1 MPLHAT
7 HIHPA
12 QRDILMDL
20 LINAENSTY
29 NVGGVTRITGPLHK
43 EKFIAAAET
52 LPAVFDVYRM
62 RFDVNDH
69 TPQAY
74 VDDSFIRQEV
84 VCMDFT
90 GTPPDAVEKWIRE
103 RLETPFILQK
113 ENALCEQYLLSIAP
127 DEHWYFCKYHH
138 LIIDGYGLAASYQ
151 YVASQ
156 YRSLLQGT
164 KLDWSP
170 VSYVSAAGEALA
182 YQQSPAYQ
190 EDAAYWKKMIG
201 KKPVQLLE
209 RRYHRADV
217 HPRQCRTFV
226 LEFTAEEKAALE
238 NVQQVT
244 QANLLRLTLAALT
257 IYFAKTTEHAAFVF
271 GTPVHRRKDKA
282 LQQIA
287 GMFSGITPFQGIYQ
301 QEDTVA
307 ALLENI
313 AVARKNDNQH
323 QHYQIADLSRSLKLN
338 GTTEQLVDILV
349 NHANLDLHLDF
360 GEDIQA
366 VTREL
371 TSEITRYP
379 LELLWRDYGKGQP
392 LQLKADYYP
401 SHFTE
406 TDIRLLVKR
415 LLYIM
420 QQLGGTQERKLDEIS
435 ILPEEEQALLAAFN
449 GNNIAVAP
457 YHSIQA
463 LIEEQVRLRPTAE
476 ALVFEN
482 QTLTYRQL
490 DDKANQ
496 LAHYLREKGVREN
509 TFVLVCME
517 RSAEM
522 IIGILAVLKAGGAY
536 VPVDPAYPQHRITFM
551 LQDTRAAVV
560 VSNVAGSLPLE
571 QYTTAEIIDV
581 RQLADVLPQYPVT
594 PVETALQPQHAAY
607 VIYTSGS
614 TGNPKGVTIAHQQLV
629 ASTQARIAYYGSTG
643 TALLVPSFSFD
654 SSVAVI
660 FGTLCTGGRLI
671 VCREET
677 LKDAETVREIL
688 THTDMVLCVPSYYR
702 FLLEERLLQHAA
714 LSTVILAGEALE
726 VSLAQRH
733 FREVKKAALYNEYGP
748 TECTVWSSVAQIQ
761 PEDTLITIGKPVAN
775 MRIHILDARQRIL
788 PVGVTG
794 ELYVSGPQVAN
805 GYLHLPAMTAE
816 KFITDTAG
824 NRLYKTGDTGRWL
837 PDGNIEYLGRI
848 DDQVKIRGYRI
859 ELGEIGHA
867 LQECEGVK
875 HAVVVAWT
883 DERNNKRLV
892 GYVTTSAGYNKM
904 AVLNRLKE
912 KLPEYMVPSVLVEL
926 AQLPLSVNGK
936 VDKKALPAPEAG
948 DLQLQ
953 EYVAPRNEAERQLA
967 AIWQELLG
975 LQRVGIYDNFIELGG
990 DSIVSMQVVSR
1001 ARRLG
1006 HELKAKDLFKHQT
1019 VAALAQLLSVK
1030 KTEHAI
1036 GEQGQLTGTCGLLP
1050 IQHWYFEEEGNSQ
1063 PASFTQQ
1070 LLLETDKQL
1079 SPVILEAALR
1089 QLVQYHDALRF
1100 TYHQDAD
1107 GWQQSYGAAEA
1118 ALRIE
1123 DLRGMPDNWQQH
1135 VPVCVAESQARLDI
1149 FNGVLLQ
1156 ASLIQTPA
1164 NEANN
1169 RLLLVVHHLAI
1180 DGVSWRILLEDLNR
1194 LLELPTM
1201 TADAVLGAKGSSCR
1215 QWHDALTAYAQS
1227 SHGQRQQRYWETVVA
1242 KRAPLHTDLTHTGK
1256 VTVSDIR
1263 RETVRLD
1270 ATATRRLLQEVPA
1283 AYKTEINDILLAAL
1297 ALTLT
1302 AWNKGA
1308 GVLVGLEGHG
1318 REEIAPGVAVNRTIG
1333 WFTSQYPVWLEAA
1346 GGTSAGRLIR
1356 DIKEQ
1361 LRQVPDKGIGYGI
1374 NKYIGKQAALQGAVP
1389 WETGFNYLGQADNMP
1404 AGQGAVK
1411 TSLSSLEAGGAPERI
1426 VPEKLAVNSMIRD
1439 GELVMEWS
1447 YSQLHF
1453 HAATVA
1459 AIAADYRHHLETLI
1473 THCAD
1478 RSQLAP
1484 VASPSDYGLGDVM
1497 TNDELDLFLD
1507 ATEAGLSR
1515 RSQVAGL
1522 YRLTGLQEGMLFH
1535 GLYDEKGG
1543 AYIEQ
1548 FGCEL
1553 PHLQVAA
1560 FQQSWEYLL
1569 QHHTIFRSAF
1579 YAKICSIPVQCVYHQ
1594 VTLPFTVLDYRHM
1607 TETAQQEALEAWM
1620 ATDRKQGLDFEKAPL
1635 MRITLFRLQDD
1646 KYRMQWTY
1654 HHLLMDGWS
1663 LPVLLG
1669 ELVETYEA
1677 IVTNKPL
1684 PSLKTD
1690 EFGDYVRFLADR
1702 DLSAEETYWRGYLN
1716 AVTEGCF
1723 LPFVTTTASRTKGEG
1738 RFRETGLH
1746 LDAVAR
1752 QQLETYTQQQRITL
1766 NTLVQGVWAY
1776 LLSRYTGKPAAM
1788 FGVTVA
1794 GRPDEL
1800 PGADKK
1806 IGLYINTLP
1815 LYTALANEQTIAG
1828 WLQEIQA
1835 AQLQSREHQYAA
1847 LNDIQRWTGI
1857 REELFDSLL
1866 VFENYPVNP
1875 ALQSPDWKL
1884 QLQHFQVQ
1892 EQANYPLTLR
1902 VMMAEGIDIG
1912 LVYNETLLDGAYV
1925 RMIAAHFEQVLM
1937 QIATRPVNTIAD
1949 ITLLTAA
1956 EKTQLLYDFNQTT
1969 SPYPADRSITTL
1981 FEEQAAQTPDAIAVV
1996 YDTTSFTYK
2005 ALDEAANRLAHQ
2017 LLSKGLSAGAYVPV
2031 CMKRSA
2037 GLMVT
2042 VLGILKAGG
2051 AYVPVNPEYPA
2062 ERILQLLGDCDS
2074 PLVISDMNWKD
2085 TLKIVADKEILYID
2099 DNPAL
2104 LQYPAHALAEQ
2115 PSPETVAYVMYTSG
2129 STGKPKGV
2137 AVTHKNVV
2145 SLVKS
2150 QEYMTL
2156 TKDDVILSAGSL
2168 SFDATTFEYW
2178 GALLNG
2184 GCVVLSTESS
2194 LLDIEL
2200 LRQELYQR
2208 RVTKMFFTTSWFN
2221 QLIDMDITIFE
2232 GLQEV
2237 LTGGEKISE
2246 KHADKF
2252 RRACPH
2258 IALTNIY
2265 GPTENTTFSL
2275 YYRIHEATVNGNVP
2289 IGRPLNNRTAYILDS
2304 SGQPVPVGVTGE
2316 LYVGGDGVAKGYLDA
2331 ELTAARFIPNPF
2343 TDDPAARMYRT
2354 GDLARWMPDGNIVY
2368 MGRVDEQV
2376 KIRGFRIE
2384 PGETER
2390 VLEGCPA
2397 VKQAVVTVWTDK
2409 QQNKYLTGYVVPEN
2423 NFDKEAI
2430 QAYLK
2435 ERLPDYMLPSFLMA
2449 VKALPLTPNGKVDKK
2464 ALPAPDDA
2472 ALSDAAYMAPRNE
2485 QESMLT
2491 AIWQQLLGRERIGI
2505 HDHFFES
2512 GGHSLLAMRLQSA
2525 IRKQLKAEIPVKT
2538 IFNYPTIAGLAACI
2552 MQQTGPVQQGITAE
2566 AYTGPQ
2572 PLSFAQER
2580 LWFIDRLS
2588 GSIQYH
2594 IPMVFRL
2601 TGAVNEQALERA
2613 IREIVNRHAVLRTVI
2628 TVIDEQPHQRIMDRD
2643 GWQLEIISR
2652 QEPVGDITDLH
2663 AYVKALIDKPFNLS
2677 ADHMLRGQLI
2687 SLAAEEH
2694 ILALTLHHIAG
2705 DGWSVSI
2712 FVKELMELYAALD
2725 QQQVPALLPPDIQYT
2740 DYARWQ
2746 RAYMSATLLERQQ
2759 AYWERQLADAATLQL
2774 PLDYTRPAVFSNRGA
2789 IIPFHID
2796 DTLQQQLQALSQQEG
2811 TTLFMT
2817 LLAAFNV
2824 LLYRYSGQ
2832 EDITVG
2838 SPVSGRTRQET
2849 ESLIGCFVNTLALR
2863 TQLHDNPTFATLLQ
2877 QVKNMTLDAYEHQD
2891 VPFEKV
2897 VEAVVK
2903 ERDLSYSPLFQVIFT
2918 LQNMP
2923 VATDLA
2929 LGATHLQPER
2939 IAYTTAQVD
2948 LNFTVEETA
2957 GGLTGSVEYCTD
2969 LFREET
2975 VLQMIRHFKQLLA
2988 AIVVSPS
2995 AAVGFLPM
3003 LSAEEETQLLKGF
3016 NQTDSSYPADK
3027 NITAL
3032 FAEQAALTPD
3042 ATALVFDGRK
3052 ITYQTLDIAST
3063 QLAQYLV
3070 EAGVTSGMRV
3080 PVCMERSEWLI
3091 TAILAVLKAGGA
3103 YVPVDPHYPAE
3114 RISYMLA
3121 ESDSTLL
3128 LTTTAHAAALEQTAT
3143 AMKPVCLDQLAETLA
3158 SMTMS
3163 TPLPVTLPQD
3173 LAYVIYTSGSTG
3185 KPKGVMVSHQN
3196 VVSLVKGVDYVS
3208 FSAADSLLSTGA
3220 PSFDAATFEYW
3231 GMLLNGGRLILCPEQ
3246 QLLDNEV
3253 LKREISAHQVNMMWF
3268 TASWFNQ
3275 LIDTDISIFEPLSVV
3290 LVGGEKLSE
3299 EHISKL
3305 KQRYPALT
3313 VINGYG
3319 PTENTTFSI
3328 TYTVETGEVKVP
3340 VPVGRPLS
3348 NRKVYILDS
3357 RRQIVPVGVT
3367 GEIYV
3372 GGAGLALGY
3381 LNLPELTAERFIFHQ
3396 FDNGRVERL
3405 YKTGDLG
3412 CWQADGNVLC
3422 LGRTDDQVKIR
3433 GYRIEPGETE
3443 RVLQQCEW
3451 VEQAVVMA
3459 RTNEQGSKY
3468 LAGYIVPAGAFER
3481 EKIQTYL
3488 KQLLPDYMVPA
3499 ALVPLEKL
3507 PLTSNGKVNK
3517 RALPEPEQSLMPAAA
3532 YMPPRN
3538 ATELALTGIW
3548 QQLLKVSRIGIYDNF
3563 FELGGHSLLVTRVVS
3578 AIRREL
3584 SVEVPI
3590 RDLFT
3595 HPTVATLAEHIRG
3608 QQPGAVLPAVTASPR
3623 EGKLPLS
3630 SAQERLWFI
3639 DRMEGSVAY
3648 HMPMVLKL
3656 DGDPDVTALENALK
3670 TIVDRHEALRTVFL
3684 EEDGELSQHILP
3696 AGGWQ
3701 LQVRDRTGEAD
3712 REKVLEEIEGYCNQ
3726 PFNLAT
3732 DYMLRVQLVQ
3742 LASREH
3748 FLIVV
3753 QHHIASDGWSVSILL
3768 KELIRLY
3775 EAEHRHQPHQLEP
3788 LQVQYA
3794 DYALW
3799 HRHHLQGALLD
3810 QQLSYWKE
3818 KLDDI
3823 TTLQLPTDFPRPAT
3837 LSTRGNTLYYEVDG
3851 TLTAGLNQLSRQQGA
3866 TLFMTMLAAF
3876 KVLLY
3881 RYSGQED
3888 ICVGSPI
3895 ANRTQQTIEP
3905 LIGFF
3910 VNTIALR
3917 SNLSGNPDFLSL
3929 LRQVKATLLEAY
3941 QYQDAPFE
3949 KIVEAVVSDRD
3960 ISRTPLFQVMFIM
3973 QNLPEVP
3980 DLQLDDVQVTIQS
3993 VPNTTSKFDL
4003 TVDVTT
4009 TATGL
4014 RFRVEYCSDLY
4025 EEATIA
4031 RMMEHYLVLLEAVV
4045 TAPSRHI
4052 GTLPMLTAAEEKQLV
4067 QTFNDTA
4074 STYPAGMAVIDLFEA
4089 QAQQTPDAVAVVF
4102 GTEQYTYRQLNE
4114 RANQLAHYLR
4124 KKGVVE
4130 NTLIPV
4136 CMSRS
4141 PEMITAIVG
4150 ILKAGATYVPVD
4162 PAYPEVR
4169 IRYILADTDFTLM
4182 ITDARSQTVL
4192 PADIATERILTLS
4205 ATAGEAVLSGQPV
4218 TDPDRYTS
4226 PDKLTYLI
4234 YTSGSTGQPKG
4245 VEMPDK
4251 ALFNLLCWQQQ
4262 EIDTRTPKRI
4272 LQFAS
4277 INFDVSFQEIFFT
4290 LSFGGSL
4297 HLVDEQRRKD
4307 MAVLMEQINT
4317 EKINCLFLPYV
4328 VLKNLVEYAQES
4340 GIYPQYLQEVV
4351 TAGEQLK
4358 LSNDLRLFL
4367 EKGNTRLHNQYGP
4380 TEAHVVSAYT
4390 IQPEDYTHR
4399 VLPPIGKPIA
4409 NTKLYILD
4417 ANGNP
4422 CPVGVPGEL
4431 FIGGVQVAKGYL
4443 HLPELTAERFMADP
4457 FDVTGA
4463 GRLYK
4468 TGDVCCWLPD
4478 GNINYLARK
4487 DDQVKIRGNR
4497 VEIGE
4502 VESVL
4507 GQCDLVAQC
4516 VVLVKNDQYG
4526 NKRLVA
4532 YVVPQQHFGKDELRT
4547 WMQSRLPEY
4556 MVPSLFITLPELPLT
4571 NNGKVNKRALPEAD
4585 LSALGG
4591 AGYVAPRNLTE
4602 QQLAG
4607 IWSTLLQVEKI
4618 SVHDNFFELGGH
4630 SLLAMRLQSALR
4642 KQMEVE
4648 MAVKSIFANPTIA
4661 RLAAFIRQ
4669 HGKGLLLPAVTP
4681 QQRPELIPLSYSQE
4695 RLWFIDQMEGSVQ
4708 YHMPVVLRMEG
4719 ILDKAALANA
4729 FRDLVDR
4736 HEVLRSVIV
4745 QVDGHSGQQVLPAQ
4759 QWQLQQIDL
4768 CGRPQAIADYRSLV
4782 HSLIRKPFDLTREH
4796 MLRVHLISLDANTH
4810 ILVMNM
4816 HHIASDGWS
4825 IGILFREL
4833 IALYKGYTAGE
4844 KVKLPALDIQYA
4856 DYAIWQRTYM
4866 SDEVLATQ
4874 LLYWKENLKGVPA
4887 LQLPTDKTRPAIKGK
4902 NGAVEYLQFDHELSE
4917 QLLALSQQEGVTL
4930 FMTLL
4935 TALNVLLY
4943 RYSGQDDI
4951 CVGTPISGRIRQEVE
4966 GLAGF
4971 FINTLA
4977 LRSNLAGNPEFLSLL
4992 QQVKQTT
4999 LSAYEYQEV
5008 PLEKIVDAVV
5018 TERDMSRSPLFQVM
5032 LVLQNTPDIPELTLG
5047 AVQLSEEP
5055 LDHITSVFDLNF
5067 CLKETAE
5074 GLSLI
5079 IQYSTDLFY
5088 GDTVRRMGKHFEHLL
5103 RSITLQPA
5111 TRICALPLL
5120 DEAEEQQLLEGFNSN
5135 ITEVPQGASLVSL
5148 FSDTAAAVP
5157 DAVALMFKDGT
5168 LTYKELDERSNQMA
5182 HYLRS
5187 KGVVRDTLVPLCMER
5202 SPEMIISIYGIM
5214 KAGGAYVPVDPEYP
5228 AERIQYILEDTA
5240 AGIMVSSPA
5249 ASDRLGAAT
5258 AGVTLVMAADTDLFA
5273 NYPVTAL
5280 PDSPAA
5286 GDLAYVIYTSGST
5299 GKPKGVLVEHG
5310 GVVNLV
5316 CQQEVLQIQTGTRV
5330 LQFASI
5336 GFDASCME
5344 IFSTLSH
5351 GAVLVLPRKEDLMSS
5366 AGFATLINK
5375 RKVEVLFL
5383 PPSYLHSMKDLLG
5396 RVKTIVSCGEPLN
5409 REDGRFLQARGVRF
5423 LNAYGPT
5430 ENSICTTLSD
5440 DPIREDGVVVIG
5452 KPVAN
5457 MQVYIQDAHGGL
5469 CPVGV
5474 AGEICVSGAGLA
5486 RGYLNRP
5493 ELTLEKFVI
5502 NPFAGDGETRM
5513 YRTGDL
5519 GRWLPDGNIEYMGR
5533 IDEQV
5538 KVRGYR
5544 IELGEIENVLQECE
5558 QVNEAV
5564 VVVKGGEHDN
5574 KLLVAYVIPQE
5585 EFNKDAI
5592 VAYLKRKLPDFMVPP
5607 VIIPMESFP
5616 LTPNGKIDRKGLP
5629 SPTSQMLT
5637 GQQQDAGPANEI
5649 EERLLEIWKEVL
5661 NLPRLSIH
5669 DNFFAAGGNSI
5680 TAIRLIAKMKVDFQV
5695 SINDLFQH
5703 PTIAGISKYVIYEKN
5718 HFKNKLAALM
5728 ARFDPAQTDHEAMQA
5743 QAAQMQHMLAEQ
5755 QRPYLE
5761 EVKAWQQ
5768 LDVSSTTT
5776 YQQILLLGATGYLG
5790 IHLLYDLLQRDTPV
5804 CVLVRA
5810 ESDEAAFSRLSEKY
5824 AFYFGKPLPKDQANL
5839 RVWKGDIALPQ
5850 LGMDAAVFETLMSET
5865 DCILNT
5871 AANVKHYGSYSEF
5884 EAVNTRSV
5892 QTILDFCK
5900 TGKKKVIHHIST
5912 TSVAG
5917 MAAKDSTDYL
5927 YTEADLFKGQEVP
5940 NFYAKSKLEAERLLD
5955 TARAEGTDVN
5965 IYRVGHLSFHSATGK
5980 FQENIDNNAFYNQI
5994 KGFISFQVM
6003 PEEFNEVELSN
6014 IDQVSAAIL
6023 QIFDKPA
6030 LLNRNYHVRNP
6041 HLLSAAEFVA
6051 YLNSYG
6057 YDLELANTY
6066 TYLEKMLQSY
6076 NTKKDLIDRLFLQ
6089 ADLFGDDRQ
6098 DIGHPY
6104 QVCYEATNAILKKMK
6119 FRWARFDEEKVH
6131 LMIQYAVEVGFF
6143 EPVRRKMAS
6152 LRDY

>member
-1 MPLHAT
+1 MPLHVT
-7 HIHPA
+7 PLHPA

-29 NVGGVTRITGPLHK
+29 NVGGVTRLTGPLHK
-43 EKFIAAAET
+43 ETFIAAAET
-52 LPAVFDVYRM
+52 LPVVFDVFRM
-62 RFDVNDH
+62 RFDLGEQA
-69 TPQAY
+69 PQAY
-74 VDDSFIRQEV
+74 LDDTFNRQEV
-84 VCMDFT
+84 ICMDFT
-90 GTPPDAVEKWIRE
+90 GASPAAVEKWIRE
-103 RLETPFILQK
+103 RLEIPFVLQK
-113 ENALCEQYLLSIAP
+113 ENALCEQYLLSISP
-127 DEHWYFCKYHH
+127 EEHYYFSKYHH
-138 LIIDGYGLAASYQ
+138 LINDGYGLAATYQ
-151 YVASQ
+151 YVARKYQ
-156 YRSLLQGT
+156 SLLQGT
-164 KLDWSP
+164 TLEWSP
-170 VSYVSAAGEALA
+170 VSYVAAAGEALA

-190 EDAAYWKKMIG
+190 EDAAYWREKID
-201 KKPVQLLE
+201 KKPAQLLE
-209 RRYHRADV
+209 RRYANTNT

-226 LEFTAEEKAALE
+226 LEFTAAEKAAL
-238 NVQQVT
+238 VDLQQTT

-257 IYFAKTTEHAAFVF
+257 IYFARTTEHAAFAF
-271 GTPVHRRKDKA
+271 GTPVHRRRDTS

-287 GMFSGITPFQGIYQ
+287 GMFSGITPFQAIYQ
-301 QEDTVA
+301 QNDTVA
-307 ALLENI
+307 ALLENMAI
-313 AVARKNDNQH
+313 TRKNDNRH
-323 QHYQIADLSRSLKLN
+323 QQYQVADLSRSLKLN

-349 NHANLDLHLDF
+349 NHANLNFNFDF
-360 GEDIQA
+360 GENIQA
-366 VTREL
+366 VTTEL

-379 LELLWRDYGKGQP
+379 LELLWRDYGEGQP
-392 LQLKADYYP
+392 LELKTDYYP
-401 SHFTE
+401 SYFTE
-406 TDIRLLVKR
+406 TDIRLFVKR
-415 LLYIM
+415 LLHII
-420 QQLGGTQERKLDEIS
+420 QQFKTGWQQTLEEIS
-435 ILPEEEQALLAAFN
+435 ILPEEEQTLLASFN
-449 GNNIAVAP
+449 NNKIDVDP
-457 YHSIQA
+457 YPYIHA
-463 LIEEQVRLRPTAE
+463 LIEEQVKIQPTAE
-476 ALVFEN
+476 AVLFED

-490 DDKANQ
+490 DEKANQ
-496 LAHYLREKGVREN
+496 LAHYLREKGVREG
-509 TFVLVCME
+509 TFVPVCME

-522 IIGILAVLKAGGAY
+522 VLGILAVLKAGGAY

-551 LQDTRAAVV
+551 LQDTRAAIVL
-560 VSNVAGSLPLE
+560 SNLPPE
-571 QYTTAEIIDV
+571 QYTTATIVDI
-581 RQLADVLPQYPVT
+581 RQLADVIGAYPVT
-594 PVETALQPQHAAY
+594 PPETALQPQHPAY

-614 TGNPKGVTIAHQQLV
+614 TGNPKGVTITHQSLV
-629 ASTQARIAYYGSTG
+629 ASTQARIACYGNTG

-660 FGTLCTGGRLI
+660 FGTLCSGGSLI

-677 LKDAETVREIL
+677 LKDAETVKQLL
-688 THTDMVLCVPSYYR
+688 TRTDMVLCVPSYYR
-702 FLLEERLLQHAA
+702 FLLEEGLLQEAA
-714 LSTVILAGEALE
+714 LTTVILAGEALE
-726 VSLAQRH
+726 VTLAHRH
-733 FREVKKAALYNEYGP
+733 FREVKKATLYNEYGP

-761 PEDTLITIGKPVAN
+761 PGDKQITIGKPVAN
-775 MRIHILDARQRIL
+775 MEVHILDAQQRTL

-794 ELYVSGPQVAN
+794 ELYISGPQVAN

-816 KFITDTAG
+816 KFITDAAG

-892 GYVTTSAGYNKM
+892 GYVTTGAGYDKM

-936 VDKKALPAPEAG
+936 VDKKALPAPEAA

-953 EYVAPRNEAERQLA
+953 EYVAPRNETERQLA
-967 AIWQELLG
+967 AIWQELLA
-975 LQRVGIYDNFIELGG
+975 LQQVGIYDNFIELGG

-1006 HELKAKDLFKHQT
+1006 YELKAKDLFKHQT
-1019 VAALAQLLSVK
+1019 VAALAQLLSAVK
-1030 KTEHAI
+1030 VESTA
-1036 GEQGQLTGTCGLLP
+1036 GEQGMLTGRSGLLP
-1050 IQHWYFEEEGNSQ
+1050 IQHWYFEEG
-1063 PASFTQQ
+1063 PALFTQQ
-1070 LLLETDKQL
+1070 LLLEADKKL
-1079 SPVILEAALR
+1079 SPVALEAALHR
-1089 QLVQYHDALRF
+1089 LVQYHDALRF
-1100 TYHQDAD
+1100 VYQQDAD
-1107 GWQQSYGAAEA
+1107 GWQQSYGTAEPT
-1118 ALRIE
+1118 LHIR
-1123 DLRGMPDNWQQH
+1123 DMRRKQKTWQQH
-1135 VPVCVAESQARLDI
+1135 IPACVAESQARLDI
-1149 FNGVLLQ
+1149 HQGILLQ
-1156 ASLIQTPA
+1156 ATLLQTPA
-1164 NEANN
+1164 AEAHN

-1194 LLELPTM
+1194 LLEQPTA
-1201 TADAVLGAKGSSCR
+1201 TTDVVLGAKGSSCR
-1215 QWHDALTAYAQS
+1215 QWQEALTGYANNR
-1227 SHGQRQQRYWETVVA
+1227 GRRQQRYWETVVA
-1242 KRAPLHTDLTHTGK
+1242 KRTPLHTDLPYTGK
-1256 VTVSDIR
+1256 ITVSDIR
-1263 RETVRLD
+1263 KETVRLD
-1270 ATATRRLLQEVPA
+1270 AAATRRLLQEVSA
-1283 AYKTEINDILLAAL
+1283 AYRTEINDILLAAL
-1297 ALTLT
+1297 AMTLT

-1318 REEIAPGVAVNRTIG
+1318 REEITPGIAVNRTVG

-1346 GGTSAGRLIR
+1346 DGVSAGRLIR

-1361 LRQVPDKGIGYGI
+1361 LRQVPDKGIGYGV
-1374 NKYIGKQAALQGAVP
+1374 NKYIGKQASLQGAVP
-1389 WETGFNYLGQADNMP
+1389 WEVGFNYLGQGDNLS
-1404 AGQGAVK
+1404 AAQGAVK
-1411 TSLSSLEAGGAPERI
+1411 ASLSSLEAGGAPQRTI
-1426 VPEKLAVNSMIRD
+1426 PEKLTVNSMVSD
-1439 GELVMEWS
+1439 GELSIEWS

-1453 HAATVA
+1453 HEATIAELAAA
-1459 AIAADYRHHLETLI
+1459 YRYHLETLI
-1473 THCAD
+1473 AHCAE
-1478 RSQLAP
+1478 RSRQAP
-1484 VASPSDYGLGDVM
+1484 VLSPSDYGLGGAM
-1497 TNDELDLFLD
+1497 TNDELDRFLS
-1507 ATEAGLSR
+1507 AKKSP
-1515 RSQVAGL
+1515 VAGL

-1543 AYIEQ
+1543 SYIEQ

-1553 PHLQVAA
+1553 PHLDVDA
-1560 FQQSWEYLL
+1560 FRKSWEHLV

-1579 YAKICSIPVQCVYHQ
+1579 YAKLCSVPVQCVHHE
-1594 VTLPFTVLDYRHM
+1594 VDLPFAVLDYRHM
-1607 TETAQQEALEAWM
+1607 TATDRQEALQAWM
-1620 ATDRKQGLDFEKAPL
+1620 AADRQQGLDFEKAPL
-1635 MRITLFRLQDD
+1635 MRITLFRLEDNT
-1646 KYRMQWTY
+1646 YRMQWTY

-1677 IVTNKPL
+1677 ILTHHSL
-1684 PSLKTD
+1684 PSRKTD
-1690 EFGDYVRFLADR
+1690 DFGDYIRFLADR
-1702 DLSAEETYWRGYLN
+1702 DLVAEETYWRSYLSD
-1716 AVTEGCF
+1716 VTDGCL
-1723 LPFVTTTASRTKGEG
+1723 LPFVATTASRTRGGGHFK
-1738 RFRETGLH
+1738 ETALR
-1746 LDAVAR
+1746 LDAAVR
-1752 QQLETYTQQQRITL
+1752 QQLERFTQQQRITL

-1776 LLSRYTGKPAAM
+1776 LLSRYTGKSSAM

-1806 IGLYINTLP
+1806 VGLYINTLP
-1815 LYTALANEQTIAG
+1815 LYTMVANEQTIAG
-1828 WLQEIQA
+1828 WLQDIQA
-1835 AQLQSREHQYAA
+1835 TQLQSREHQYAA
-1847 LNDIQRWTGI
+1847 LNDIQHWAGI

-1866 VFENYPVNP
+1866 VFENYPENP
-1875 ALQSPDWKL
+1875 ALQSPNWKL
-1884 QLQHFQVQ
+1884 QLQQIQVQ
-1892 EQANYPLTLR
+1892 EQANYPLTIR
-1902 VMMAEGIDIG
+1902 VMMADGLEIG
-1912 LVYNETLLDGAYV
+1912 LVYNETMLDAADV
-1925 RMIAAHFEQVLM
+1925 RMIAAHFEQVLL
-1937 QIATRPVNTIAD
+1937 QIATQPVNTIAD
-1949 ITLLTAA
+1949 IALLTAV
-1956 EKTQLLYDFNQTT
+1956 EKTQLLYDFNQTAA
-1969 SPYPADRSITTL
+1969 PYPADKSIVAL
-1981 FEEQAAQTPDAIAVV
+1981 FEEQAAQTPDAVAVV
-1996 YDTTSFTYK
+1996 YDTTSFTYQ
-2005 ALDEAANRLAHQ
+2005 ALDEAANRLAHRLQ
-2017 LLSKGLSAGAYVPV
+2017 DKGLKAGAYVPL
-2031 CMKRSA
+2031 CLKRSA
-2037 GLMVT
+2037 GLMVA

-2062 ERILQLLGDCDS
+2062 ERILQLLNDCDS
-2074 PLVISDMNWKD
+2074 PLIITDTEWKD
-2085 TLKIVADKEILYID
+2085 TLETIADKELLYID
-2099 DNPAL
+2099 HHPEL
-2104 LQYPAHALAEQ
+2104 LRYPAHAPAEQ
-2115 PSPETVAYVMYTSG
+2115 PAPAAVAYVMYTSG

-2150 QEYMTL
+2150 QEYITL
-2156 TKDDVILSAGSL
+2156 TNDDVILSAGSL
-2168 SFDATTFEYW
+2168 SFDATTFEFW

-2184 GCVVLSTESS
+2184 GCLVLSTERS
-2194 LLDIEL
+2194 LLDIEWL
-2200 LRQELYQR
+2200 KQELQQR

-2221 QLIDMDITIFE
+2221 QLVDMDITVFT

-2258 IALTNIY
+2258 VALTNIY

-2275 YYRIHEATVNGNVP
+2275 YYRIHEASVSGNVP
-2289 IGRPLNNRTAYILDS
+2289 IGRPLKNRTAYILDS
-2304 SGQPVPVGVTGE
+2304 AGQPVPVGVTGE

-2331 ELTAARFIPNPF
+2331 EMTATRFMPDPF
-2343 TDDPAARMYRT
+2343 TDDPEARIYRT

-2384 PGETER
+2384 PGETAR

-2397 VKQAVVTVWTDK
+2397 VKQAVVTVWTDPR
-2409 QQNKYLTGYVVPEN
+2409 NNRYLTGYVVPED

-2430 QAYLK
+2430 MAYLK
-2435 ERLPDYMLPSFLMA
+2435 ERLPDYMTPSFLIA
-2449 VKALPLTPNGKVDKK
+2449 LEALPLTANGKVDKK
-2464 ALPAPDDA
+2464 ALPAPDMT
-2472 ALSDAAYMAPRNE
+2472 ALSEAAYMAPRNE
-2485 QESMLT
+2485 HERMLVD
-2491 AIWQQLLGRERIGI
+2491 IWQQLLGRDRIGI
-2505 HDHFFES
+2505 HDHFFET

-2525 IRKQLKAEIPVKT
+2525 IRKQLQAEMPVKA
-2538 IFNYPTIAGLAACI
+2538 IFHHPTIAGQAAYI
-2552 MQQTGPVQQGITAE
+2552 LQQTGPVQQGIIAE

-2580 LWFIDRLS
+2580 LWFIDRLT

-2594 IPMVFRL
+2594 IPVVYRL
-2601 TGAVNEQALERA
+2601 TGTVNKQALEMA
-2613 IREIVNRHAVLRTVI
+2613 IREMVNRHAVLRTIV
-2628 TVIDEQPHQRIMDRD
+2628 TVIDEVPHQQVMDKD
-2643 GWQLEIISR
+2643 GWQLEAADR
-2652 QEPVGDITDLH
+2652 RDLH
-2663 AYVKALIDKPFNLS
+2663 GNITALHDYVKSLIDAPFNLS
-2677 ADHMLRGQLI
+2677 ADHVLRGQLI
-2687 SLAAEEH
+2687 ELSEQECL
-2694 ILALTLHHIAG
+2694 LALTLHHIAG

-2712 FVKELMELYAALD
+2712 FMKELMEIYAALD
-2725 QQQVPALLPPDIQYT
+2725 QQQLPVLPPLDIQYT
-2740 DYARWQ
+2740 DYSRWQ
-2746 RAYMSATLLERQQ
+2746 RTYMSTAVLEQQQ
-2759 AYWERQLADAATLQL
+2759 AYWNHQLADVTTLQL

-2796 DTLQQQLQALSQQEG
+2796 GTLRQQLQALSQQEG
-2811 TTLFMT
+2811 ATLFMT
-2817 LLAAFNV
+2817 LLAAFKV
-2824 LLYRYSGQ
+2824 LLHRYSGQ

-2863 TQLHDNPTFATLLQ
+2863 TQLHDNPTFAALLQ
-2877 QVKNMTLDAYEHQD
+2877 KVKNTTLDAYEHQD

-2918 LQNMP
+2918 LQNLP
-2923 VATDLA
+2923 VVTDLV
-2929 LGATHLQPER
+2929 LGAACLQPER

-2948 LNFTVEETA
+2948 LNFTLEETA
-2957 GGLTGSVEYCTD
+2957 TGLSGNVEYCTD
-2969 LFREET
+2969 LFKEDT
-2975 VLQMIRHFKQLLA
+2975 VLRMIAHFKQLLA
-2988 AIVVSPS
+2988 AIVANPS
-2995 AAVGFLPM
+2995 MEVGFLPM
-3003 LSAEEETQLLKGF
+3003 LMAEEEIQLLDGF
-3016 NQTDSSYPADK
+3016 NQTDTTYPADK
-3027 NITAL
+3027 SITDL
-3032 FAEQAALTPD
+3032 FAGQAALTPD
-3042 ATALVFDGRK
+3042 ATALVFEGREM
-3052 ITYQTLDIAST
+3052 TYEALDIAST

-3070 EAGVTSGMRV
+3070 EAGVTPGMRV
-3080 PVCMERSEWLI
+3080 PVCMERSDRLI
-3091 TAILAVLKAGGA
+3091 VAILAVLKVGGA

-3114 RISYMLA
+3114 RISFMLS
-3121 ESDSTLL
+3121 ESNSQLV
-3128 LTTTAHAAALEQTAT
+3128 LTTTMQLAALEQTGA
-3143 AMKPVCLDQLAETLA
+3143 AMQFICLDQVSEMLQT
-3158 SMTMS
+3158 TMMAAV
-3163 TPLPVTLPQD
+3163 LPVARPQD
-3173 LAYVIYTSGSTG
+3173 MAYVIYTSGSTG
-3185 KPKGVMVSHQN
+3185 TPKGVMVSHQN
-3196 VVSLVKGVDYVS
+3196 VVSLVKGADYVS
-3208 FSAADSLLSTGA
+3208 FRDSDRLLSTGA

-3246 QLLDNEV
+3246 QLLDNDL
-3253 LKREISAHQVNMMWF
+3253 LKREIRTHQVNMMWF

-3275 LIDTDISIFEPLSVV
+3275 LIDTDIAIFETLSVV
-3290 LVGGEKLSE
+3290 LAGGEKLSE

-3305 KQRYPALT
+3305 KQKYPALT

-3319 PTENTTFSI
+3319 PTENTTFSL
-3328 TYTVETGEVKVP
+3328 TYTVAAGAVQVP

-3348 NRKVYILDS
+3348 NRKVYVLDS
-3357 RRQIVPVGVT
+3357 RRQLVPVGVT

-3381 LNLPELTAERFIFHQ
+3381 LNLPELTAERFISHRFS
-3396 FDNGRVERL
+3396 NNRIEKL

-3459 RTNEQGSKY
+3459 RTNEQGTKY
-3468 LAGYIVPAGAFER
+3468 LAGYIVPAGGFEK
-3481 EKIQTYL
+3481 EKIQSWL
-3488 KQLLPDYMVPA
+3488 RQLLPDYMVPA
-3499 ALVPLEKL
+3499 VLVPLEKL
-3507 PLTSNGKVNK
+3507 PLTGNGKVNK
-3517 RALPEPEQSLMPAAA
+3517 RALPEPDPALMPAAA
-3532 YMPPRN
+3532 YVPPRN
-3538 ATELALTGIW
+3538 ATELVLTGIW
-3548 QQLLKVSRIGIYDNF
+3548 QQLLKVSRVGIYDNF

-3584 SVEVPI
+3584 EVEIPI
-3590 RDLFT
+3590 RDLFNY
-3595 HPTVATLAEHIRG
+3595 PVVATLADHIRR
-3608 QQPGAVLPAVTASPR
+3608 QQPGTVLPAVTVSPR
-3623 EGKLPLS
+3623 DEKLPLS

-3639 DRMEGSVAY
+3639 DWMEGSVAY
-3648 HMPMVLKL
+3648 HMPLVLKL
-3656 DGDPDVTALENALK
+3656 DGDLDVTALKNALE
-3670 TIVDRHEALRTVFL
+3670 TIVERHEALRTVFR
-3684 EEDGELSQHILP
+3684 EEDGTVSQYILP
-3696 AGGWQ
+3696 GGGWQ
-3701 LQVRDRTGEAD
+3701 LQVVDRTTTTD
-3712 REKVLEEIEGYCNQ
+3712 RESILEEITQWCNQ
-3726 PFNLAT
+3726 PFDLKA
-3732 DYMLRVQLVQ
+3732 DYMMRVHLVQ
-3742 LASREH
+3742 LAPREY
-3748 FLIVV
+3748 FLVIV

-3768 KELIRLY
+3768 RELVRLY
-3775 EAEHRHQPHQLEP
+3775 EAAHRHQELRLEP
-3788 LQVQYA
+3788 LPVQYA

-3799 HRHHLQGALLD
+3799 HRHHLQGAVLD
-3810 QQLSYWKE
+3810 QQLAYWKE
-3818 KLDDI
+3818 KLED
-3823 TTLQLPTDFPRPAT
+3823 TATLQLPIDFPRPAT
-3837 LSTRGNTLYYEVDG
+3837 QSTRGNTLYYEVDG
-3851 TLTAGLNQLSRQQGA
+3851 TLTAGIHQLCRQQGA

-3917 SNLSGNPDFLSL
+3917 SNMAGNPDFLSL
-3929 LRQVKATLLEAY
+3929 LKQVKATLLEAY

-3960 ISRTPLFQVMFIM
+3960 MSRTPLFQVMFIL

-3980 DLQLDDVQVTIQS
+3980 HLQLDDVQVAMQPVANS
-3993 VPNTTSKFDL
+3993 TSKFDL

-4009 TATGL
+4009 TDSGM

-4031 RMMEHYLVLLEAVV
+4031 RMMEHYLVLLEAIVA
-4045 TAPSRHI
+4045 APSRPI
-4052 GTLPMLTAAEEKQLV
+4052 GALPMLTVAEEKQLL
-4067 QTFNDTA
+4067 QTFNNTA
-4074 STYPAGMAVIDLFEA
+4074 NMYPAGKAVIDLFEA
-4089 QAQQTPDAVAVVF
+4089 QAQQTPDAAAVVF
-4102 GTEQYTYRQLNE
+4102 GPEQYTYRQLNE
-4114 RANQLAHYLR
+4114 KANQLAHYLR
-4124 KKGVVE
+4124 QKGVVE

-4141 PEMITAIVG
+4141 LDMITAIVG

-4169 IRYILADTDFTLM
+4169 IRYILADTHFSLM
-4182 ITDARSQTVL
+4182 ITDKRSQELL
-4192 PADIATERILTLS
+4192 PADIAAERILVLRTD
-4205 ATAGEAVLSGQPV
+4205 GEENILSGLPV
-4218 TDPDRYTS
+4218 TNPDRYTS
-4226 PDKLTYLI
+4226 PEKITYLI

-4245 VEMPDK
+4245 VEMPDR

-4262 EIDTRTPKRI
+4262 EIDTLTPKRI

-4290 LSFGGSL
+4290 LSFGGCL

-4328 VLKNLVEYAQES
+4328 VLKNLAEYAEES
-4340 GIYPQYLQEVV
+4340 GMYPQYLEEVI

-4358 LSNDLRLFL
+4358 LSDDLRLFL

-4390 IQPEDYTHR
+4390 IRPEDYARR

-4409 NTKLYILD
+4409 NTRLYILD
-4417 ANGNP
+4417 ASGNP

-4443 HLPELTAERFMADP
+4443 NLPELTAERFMADP
-4457 FDVTGA
+4457 FDVTGK
-4463 GRLYK
+4463 GRVYK
-4468 TGDVCCWLPD
+4468 TGDICCWLPD

-4507 GQCDLVAQC
+4507 GQCELVAQC
-4516 VVLVKNDQYG
+4516 VVLVKEDQYS
-4526 NKRLVA
+4526 NKRLIA
-4532 YVVPQQHFGKDELRT
+4532 YVVPQRRFGKDDLRT
-4547 WMQSRLPEY
+4547 WMQSRLPDY
-4556 MVPSLFITLPELPLT
+4556 MIPSLFITLPELPLT
-4571 NNGKVNKRALPEAD
+4571 NNGKINKRALPEAD
-4585 LSALGG
+4585 LSALG
-4591 AGYVAPRNLTE
+4591 AATYVAARNLTE
-4602 QQLAG
+4602 QQLTD
-4607 IWSTLLQVEKI
+4607 IWRTLLQVEKI
-4618 SVHDNFFELGGH
+4618 GIHDNFFELGGH

-4642 KQMEVE
+4642 KHMEVE
-4648 MAVKSIFANPTIA
+4648 IAVKSIFAHPTIA

-4669 HGKGLLLPAVTP
+4669 NGKGWLLPAVTP
-4681 QQRPELIPLSYSQE
+4681 QQRPALIPLSYSQE

-4719 ILDKAALANA
+4719 ALDKEALSQT
-4729 FRDLVDR
+4729 FQDLVDR

-4745 QVDGHSGQQVLPAQ
+4745 QADGHSGQRVLPSGK
-4759 QWQLQQIDL
+4759 WQLQHIDL
-4768 CGRPQAIADYRSLV
+4768 CGRPQEIADYRALV
-4782 HSLIRKPFDLTREH
+4782 HILIRKPFDLTKDH
-4796 MLRVHLISLDANTH
+4796 MLRVYLIALDATTH

-4825 IGILFREL
+4825 ISVLFREL
-4833 IALYKGYTAGE
+4833 LTLYHGYTTGE

-4856 DYAIWQRTYM
+4856 DYAIWQREYM
-4866 SDEVLATQ
+4866 SDEVLAEQ
-4874 LLYWKENLKGVPA
+4874 LAYWKENLKDVQP
-4887 LQLPTDKTRPAIKGK
+4887 LQLPTDKPRPAVKGK
-4902 NGAVEYLQFDHELSE
+4902 NGAVEYLQIDKELTDR
-4917 QLLALSQQEGVTL
+4917 LLALSQQEGVTL

-4935 TALNVLLY
+4935 AALKVLLF
-4943 RYSGQDDI
+4943 RYSGQEDI
-4951 CVGTPISGRIRQEVE
+4951 CVGSPISGRTRQEVE

-4977 LRSNLAGNPEFLSLL
+4977 LRNNLAGNPAFLALL

-5008 PLEKIVDAVV
+5008 PFEKIVDAVV

-5055 LDHITSVFDLNF
+5055 LDHISAVFDLNF
-5067 CLKETAE
+5067 CLKETTE

-5088 GDTVRRMGKHFEHLL
+5088 HDTVTRMGKHFEQLL
-5103 RSITLQPA
+5103 RSITRQPA
-5111 TRICALPLL
+5111 AHICALSLL
-5120 DEAEEQQLLEGFNSN
+5120 DEAEEQQLLEGFNSR
-5135 ITEVPQGASLVSL
+5135 TSAVMQDMSLPGL
-5148 FSDTAAAVP
+5148 FSARVAAMP
-5157 DAVALMFKDGT
+5157 DAAALMFKDIT
-5168 LTYKELDERSNQMA
+5168 LTYKELDEYSNQFA
-5182 HYLRS
+5182 HYLRG

-5214 KAGGAYVPVDPEYP
+5214 KAGGAYVPIDPEYP
-5228 AERIQYILEDTA
+5228 ADRIQYILADTA
-5240 AGIMVSSPA
+5240 ADIIVSSPA
-5249 ASDRLGAAT
+5249 ASNTLAAAA
-5258 AGVTLVMAADTDLFA
+5258 AGLELVMATDRDLFA
-5273 NYPVTAL
+5273 GYPVTAL

-5286 GDLAYVIYTSGST
+5286 NDLAYVIFTSGST

-5316 CQQEVLQIQTGTRV
+5316 RDQREAFQIDAGSRM

-5344 IFSTLSH
+5344 IFTALSH
-5351 GAVLVLPRKEDLMSS
+5351 GAVLVLPGKEELMSS
-5366 AGFATLINK
+5366 AGFAALINK
-5375 RKVEVLFL
+5375 RKVEVAFL
-5383 PPSYLHSMKDLLG
+5383 PPSYLHSMREMLT
-5396 RVKTIVSCGEPLN
+5396 RVATVISCGEPLN

-5423 LNAYGPT
+5423 LNGYGPT
-5430 ENSICTTLSD
+5430 ENSICTTVAL

-5457 MQVYIQDAHGGL
+5457 MQVYILDAHGGL

-5493 ELTLEKFVI
+5493 ELTREKFVV
-5502 NPFAGDGETRM
+5502 NPFSGDGETRM

-5519 GRWLPDGNIEYMGR
+5519 GRWLADGNIEYMGR
-5533 IDEQV
+5533 IDDQV

-5544 IELGEIENVLQECE
+5544 IELGEIENVARECE
-5558 QVNEAV
+5558 HVNEAV

-5574 KLLVAYVIPQE
+5574 KLLVAYVIPRQ

-5592 VAYLKRKLPDFMVPP
+5592 VAYLKSKLPEFMVPP

-5616 LTPNGKIDRKGLP
+5616 LTPNGKVDRKGLP
-5629 SPTSQMLT
+5629 SPASLMLNE
-5637 GQQQDAGPANEI
+5637 QLQDAGPANEI

-5661 NLPRLSIH
+5661 NLPRLGIH

-5695 SINDLFQH
+5695 SINNLFQH

-5728 ARFDPAQTDHEAMQA
+5728 SRFDPAQTDHEAVQA
-5743 QAAQMQHMLAEQ
+5743 QAAHMQQMMEEQ
-5755 QRPYLE
+5755 QRPYQE
-5761 EVKAWQQ
+5761 EVKVWQQ

-5790 IHLLYDLLQRDTPV
+5790 IHLLYDLLQRNDTPV

-5810 ESDEAAFSRLSEKY
+5810 ESDEAAFNRLSEKY
-5824 AFYFGKPLPKDQANL
+5824 AFYFDSPLPEDRTKL

-5850 LGMDAAVFETLMSET
+5850 LGMETAAFETLMSET

-5892 QTILDFCK
+5892 QTILDYCK
-5900 TGKKKVIHHIST
+5900 IGRTKVIHHIST

-5917 MAAKDSTDYL
+5917 MAHKGSTDYL

-5955 TARAEGTDVN
+5955 AARREGVMVN

-5994 KGFISFQVM
+5994 KGFISFRTM
-6003 PEEFNEVELSN
+6003 PEEFSELELSN

-6041 HLLSAAEFVA
+6041 HMLPAADFVA

-6057 YDLELANTY
+6057 YDMELTNVY
-6066 TYLEKMLQSY
+6066 TYLERMLQSY
-6076 NTKKDLIDRLFLQ
+6076 HTKKDLIDRLFLQ
-6089 ADLFGDDRQ
+6089 ADLFGDDKQ
-6098 DIGHPY
+6098 DAGHPY
-6104 QVCYEATNAILKKMK
+6104 HVCYEATNAVLRKMK
-6119 FRWARFDEEKVH
+6119 FRWARLNEEKIH
-6131 LMIQYAVEVGFF
+6131 LMIRYAVEVGFF
-6143 EPVRRKMAS
+6143 EPVRKRAVS
-6152 LRDY
+6152 LGHD

>member
-1 MPLHAT
+1 MPLHVT
-7 HIHPA
+7 PIHPA

-29 NVGGVTRITGPLHK
+29 NVGGVTRLTGPLHK

-52 LPAVFDVYRM
+52 LPAVFDVFRM
-62 RFDVNDH
+62 RFDLSGQA
-69 TPQAY
+69 PQAY
-74 VDDSFIRQEV
+74 VDDSFTTQQV
-84 VCMDFT
+84 VCLDFS
-90 GTPPDAVEKWIRE
+90 GMQPDTVEKWIRE
-103 RLETPFILQK
+103 RLEIPFLLEK
-113 ENALCEQYLLSIAP
+113 EHALCEQYLLSIAP
-127 DEHWYFCKYHH
+127 DEHLYFCKYHH
-138 LIIDGYGLAASYQ
+138 LINDGYGLAASYQ
-151 YVASQ
+151 YVARK
-156 YRSLLQGT
+156 YKSLLNGT
-164 KLDWSP
+164 NLDWSP
-170 VSYVSAAGEALA
+170 VSYVAAAGEALA
-182 YQQSPAYQ
+182 YQQSDACQ
-190 EDAAYWKKMIG
+190 EDAAYWKKLID
-201 KKPVQLLE
+201 KKPAQLLE
-209 RRYHRADV
+209 RRYRRTDA
-217 HPRQCRTFV
+217 HPRQCQSYL
-226 LEFTAEEKAALE
+226 LEFTAKEKAALE
-238 NVQQVT
+238 DLQQAT
-244 QANLLRLTLAALT
+244 RANLLRLTLAALT
-257 IYFAKTTEHAAFVF
+257 IYFARTTEHSTFVF
-271 GTPVHRRKDKA
+271 GTPVHRRKEKA

-287 GMFSGITPFQGIYQ
+287 GMFSGIMPFQGGYQ
-301 QEDTVA
+301 QDDTVA
-307 ALLENI
+307 TLLENI
-313 AVARKNDNQH
+313 AITRKNDNQH
-323 QHYQIADLSRSLKLN
+323 QHYQMADLVRSLKLN

-360 GEDIQA
+360 GAGIQA
-366 VTREL
+366 VTQEL

-379 LELLWRDYGKGQP
+379 LELIWRDYGEGQP

-401 SHFTE
+401 SYFTE
-406 TDIRLLVKR
+406 TDIRLFVKR
-415 LLYIM
+415 LWHII
-420 QQLGGTQERKLDEIS
+420 QQFNNGLQHTLEEIS
-435 ILPEEEQALLAAFN
+435 ILPEEEQTLLTTFNNNKVALT
-449 GNNIAVAP
+449 P
-457 YHSIQA
+457 YPYIHA
-463 LIEEQVRLRPTAE
+463 LIEEQARLQPAAE

-482 QTLTYRQL
+482 HALTYRQL
-490 DDKANQ
+490 DERANQ

-509 TFVLVCME
+509 TFVPVCME

-560 VSNVAGSLPLE
+560 VSNVADSLPLDE
-571 QYTTAEIIDV
+571 CTRAEIIDV
-581 RQLADVLPQYPVT
+581 RQLAGVLEQYPVT
-594 PVETALQPQHAAY
+594 PVDTALQPQHLAY

-629 ASTQARIAYYGSTG
+629 ASTQARKACYGNTG

-660 FGTLCTGGRLI
+660 FGTLCTGGTLI

-677 LKDAETVREIL
+677 LKEAETVKKML
-688 THTDMVLCVPSYYR
+688 TRTDMILCVPSYYR
-702 FLLEERLLQHAA
+702 FLLDEGLLRGAA

-726 VSLAQRH
+726 LTLARRH
-733 FREVKKAALYNEYGP
+733 FKEVKKAALYNEYGP

-761 PEDTLITIGKPVAN
+761 PGDKLITIGKPVVN
-775 MRIHILDARQRIL
+775 MQIHILDARQRTL
-788 PVGVTG
+788 PVGVAG
-794 ELYVSGPQVAN
+794 ELYVSGPQVAD

-816 KFITDTAG
+816 KFMTSAEGD
-824 NRLYKTGDTGRWL
+824 RLYKTGDVGRWL
-837 PDGNIEYLGRI
+837 PDGNIEYLGRM

-867 LQECEGVK
+867 LQECKGVK

-883 DERNNKRLV
+883 DERHNKRLV
-892 GYVTTSAGYNKM
+892 GYVTTEAGYDKT

-912 KLPEYMVPSVLVEL
+912 TLPEYMVPSVLIEL

-936 VDKKALPAPEAG
+936 VDKKALPAPEAT
-948 DLQLQ
+948 DFQLQ
-953 EYVAPRNEAERQLA
+953 AYVAPRNETEQQLA
-967 AIWQELLG
+967 AIWQALLG
-975 LQRVGIYDNFIELGG
+975 LQQVGIYDNFIELGG
-990 DSIVSMQVVSR
+990 DSIISMQVVSR

-1006 HELKAKDLFKHQT
+1006 YELKAKDLFKHQT
-1019 VAALAQLLSVK
+1019 VAALAQLLAVRK
-1030 KTEHAI
+1030 VERDN
-1036 GEQGQLTGTCGLLP
+1036 GEQGLLTGKCGLLP
-1050 IQHWYFEEEGNSQ
+1050 IQHWYFEENGSGQ
-1063 PASFTQQ
+1063 PALFTQQ
-1070 LLLETDKQL
+1070 LLLEADKQL
-1079 SPVILEAALR
+1079 SPVTLEAALR

-1100 TYHQDAD
+1100 SYQQDAD
-1107 GWQQSYGAAEA
+1107 GWRQSYGTAGAT
-1118 ALRIE
+1118 LHMK
-1123 DLRGMPDNWQQH
+1123 DLRGEQQTWQQQ
-1135 VPVCVAESQARLDI
+1135 VPACVVACQMRLDVSH
-1149 FNGVLLQ
+1149 GELLQ
-1156 ASLIQTPA
+1156 ATLIQTPA
-1164 NEANN
+1164 AETHN

-1194 LLELPTM
+1194 LLEQPTAA
-1201 TADAVLGAKGSSCR
+1201 ADSILGAKGSSYR
-1215 QWHDALTAYAQS
+1215 QWHDALTGYARHQ
-1227 SHGQRQQRYWETVVA
+1227 GQRQQGYWEAVVA
-1242 KRAPLHTDLTHTGK
+1242 KHTPLLTDLPHNGHITL
-1256 VTVSDIR
+1256 SDIR
-1263 RETVRLD
+1263 KETVRLD
-1270 ATATRRLLQEVPA
+1270 TVATRRLLQEVPA
-1283 AYKTEINDILLAAL
+1283 AYRTEMNDILLAAL
-1297 ALTLT
+1297 AMTLT

-1318 REEIAPGVAVNRTIG
+1318 REEIAPGIAVNRTIG

-1346 GGTSAGRLIR
+1346 AGASTGRLIR

-1374 NKYIGKQAALQGAVP
+1374 NKYIGRQTALQGAVP
-1389 WETGFNYLGQADNMP
+1389 WEVGFNYLGQGDNMP
-1404 AGQGAVK
+1404 TGQRAIK
-1411 TSLSSLEAGGAPERI
+1411 TSLSSLEAGGSPQRI

-1439 GELVMEWS
+1439 GELVIEWS

-1453 HAATVA
+1453 HTATIA
-1459 AIAADYRHHLETLI
+1459 GIAANYLYHLQTI
-1473 THCAD
+1473 IAHCAD
-1478 RSQLAP
+1478 RSRQAP
-1484 VASPSDYGLGDVM
+1484 VTSPSDYGLGAVM
-1497 TNDELDLFLD
+1497 TNDELDQFLD
-1507 ATEAGLSR
+1507 ATVEGVSR
-1515 RSQVAGL
+1515 RSRVAGL

-1560 FQQSWEYLL
+1560 FQKSWEHLV
-1569 QHHTIFRSAF
+1569 QHHTIFRTAF
-1579 YAKICSIPVQCVYHQ
+1579 YAKICSIPVQCVYHH
-1594 VTLPFTVLDYRHM
+1594 VSVPFIVLDYRHL
-1607 TETAQQEALEAWM
+1607 TETAQQQALEAWM
-1620 ATDRKQGLDFEKAPL
+1620 TADREQGLDFEKVPL

-1677 IVTNKPL
+1677 ILTNQSL
-1684 PSLKTD
+1684 PALKID
-1690 EFGDYVRFLADR
+1690 EFGDYIRFLEDR
-1702 DLSAEETYWRGYLN
+1702 DLPAEEAYWRGYLKE
-1716 AVTEGCF
+1716 AAEGCL
-1723 LPFVTTTASRTKGEG
+1723 LPFVTTAVSRTKGAG
-1738 RFRETGLH
+1738 RFRETALY
-1746 LDAVAR
+1746 LDTTVR
-1752 QQLETYTQQQRITL
+1752 QQLERYTQQQHITL
-1766 NTLVQGVWAY
+1766 NTLLQGVWAY
-1776 LLSRYTGKPAAM
+1776 LLSRYTGKDTAM

-1794 GRPDEL
+1794 GRPDEM

-1815 LYTALANEQTIAG
+1815 LYTTLAREQTIAG
-1828 WLQEIQA
+1828 WLQEMQT

-1857 REELFDSLL
+1857 REELFDTLL

-1892 EQANYPLTLR
+1892 EQANYPLTIR
-1902 VMMAEGIDIG
+1902 VMMAEGLDIG
-1912 LVYNETLLDGAYV
+1912 LVFNETVLDEAHV
-1925 RMIAAHFEQVLM
+1925 RMIAAHFEQVLI
-1937 QIATRPVNTIAD
+1937 QIATQPVHTISD

-1956 EKTQLLYDFNQTT
+1956 ERTELLYTFNQTAL
-1969 SPYPADRSITTL
+1969 PYPADKSITAL
-1981 FEEQAAQTPDAIAVV
+1981 FEEMVAQTPDAIAVV

-2017 LLSKGLSAGAYVPV
+2017 LRSKGVKAGAYVPI
-2031 CMKRSA
+2031 CLKRSA
-2037 GLMVT
+2037 GLIVA
-2042 VLGILKAGG
+2042 VLGVLKAGG

-2062 ERILQLLGDCDS
+2062 ERILQLLEDCDS
-2074 PLVISDMNWKD
+2074 PLIIADHDWKTID
-2085 TLKIVADKEILYID
+2085 VDRELLYID
-2099 DNPAL
+2099 DNPDL
-2104 LQYPAHALAEQ
+2104 LHYPVDAPAEQ
-2115 PSPETVAYVMYTSG
+2115 PTPAAVAYVMYTSG

-2137 AVTHKNVV
+2137 AVTHQNVV

-2150 QEYMTL
+2150 QEYITL
-2156 TKDDVILSAGSL
+2156 TKDDIILSAGSL

-2178 GALLNG
+2178 GPLLNG
-2184 GCVVLSTESS
+2184 CCVVLSRESS
-2194 LLDIEL
+2194 LLDITL
-2200 LRQELYQR
+2200 LKQELYQR
-2208 RVTKMFFTTSWFN
+2208 RITKMFFTTSWFN
-2221 QLIDMDITIFE
+2221 QLVDMDITVFAR
-2232 GLQEV
+2232 LQEV
-2237 LTGGEKISE
+2237 LTGGEKMSE

-2252 RRACPH
+2252 RRAYPH
-2258 IALTNIY
+2258 IALTNVY

-2275 YYRIHEATVNGNVP
+2275 YYRIEEATVSGNVP
-2289 IGRPLNNRTAYILDS
+2289 IGRPLKNRTAYILDS
-2304 SGQPVPVGVTGE
+2304 AGQPVPVGVTGE
-2316 LYVGGDGVAKGYLDA
+2316 LYVGGDGVAKGYLDT
-2331 ELTAARFIPNPF
+2331 ELNATRFMPDPFIDNPVARI
-2343 TDDPAARMYRT
+2343 YRT
-2354 GDLARWMPDGNIVY
+2354 GDLARWLPDGNIVY
-2368 MGRVDEQV
+2368 MGRIDEQV

-2384 PGETER
+2384 PGETAR

-2409 QQNKYLTGYVVPEN
+2409 QHNRYLTGYVVPEN
-2423 NFDKEAI
+2423 KFDKEAI
-2430 QAYLK
+2430 LAYLK
-2435 ERLPDYMLPSFLMA
+2435 ERLPDYMVPSFLIA
-2449 VKALPLTPNGKVDKK
+2449 VETMPLTANGKVDKK
-2464 ALPAPDDA
+2464 ALPAPDDT

-2485 QESMLT
+2485 TESALA

-2505 HDHFFES
+2505 RDHFFES

-2525 IRKQLKAEIPVKT
+2525 IRKQLQAEVPVKAV
-2538 IFNYPTIAGLAACI
+2538 FSYPTIAGLAAYI
-2552 MQQTGPVQQGITAE
+2552 IQQTGPVQQGITAE
-2566 AYTGPQ
+2566 TYTGPQ
-2572 PLSFAQER
+2572 LLSFAQER
-2580 LWFIDRLS
+2580 LWFIDRLT

-2594 IPMVFRL
+2594 IPVVFRL
-2601 TGAVNEQALERA
+2601 TGTVNQQALEAA
-2613 IREIVNRHAVLRTVI
+2613 IREIVNRHAALRTVI
-2628 TVIDEQPHQRIMDRD
+2628 SVIDEQPYQQVMDKD
-2643 GWQLEIISR
+2643 GWQLETVSR
-2652 QEPVGDITDLH
+2652 YDLYADVTALH
-2663 AYVKALIDKPFNLS
+2663 AYVKTLIDAPFNLS

-2687 SLAAEEH
+2687 ELTEQEY

-2712 FVKELMELYAALD
+2712 LLKELTGLYTAFDRQHLP
-2725 QQQVPALLPPDIQYT
+2725 VLPPLDIQYT
-2740 DYARWQ
+2740 DYSRWQ
-2746 RAYMSATLLERQQ
+2746 RRYMPAAVLEQQQ
-2759 AYWERQLADAATLQL
+2759 AYWSRQLADVTTLQL

-2789 IIPFHID
+2789 IMPFHID
-2796 DTLQQQLQALSQQEG
+2796 VTLQQQLLVLSQQEG

-2817 LLAAFNV
+2817 LLAAFKV

-2838 SPVSGRTRQET
+2838 TPVSGRTRQET

-2863 TQLHDNPTFATLLQ
+2863 TQLQDNPTFASLLQ
-2877 QVKNMTLDAYEHQD
+2877 QVKNTTLDAYEHQD

-2923 VATDLA
+2923 VVTDHA
-2929 LGATHLQPER
+2929 LGAVQLQPEK

-2948 LNFTVEETA
+2948 LNFTLEETA
-2957 GGLTGSVEYCTD
+2957 TGLSGSVEYCTD

-2975 VLQMIRHFKQLLA
+2975 IGRMITHFKQLLT
-2988 AIVVSPS
+2988 AIVDNPS
-2995 AAVGFLPM
+2995 MEVGFLPM
-3003 LSAEEETQLLKGF
+3003 LKAAEEAQLLEGF
-3016 NQTDSSYPADK
+3016 NQTDTAYPADK
-3027 NITAL
+3027 SITEL
-3032 FAEQAALTPD
+3032 FAAQVAHTPD
-3042 ATALVFDGRK
+3042 AIALVFAGK
-3052 ITYQTLDIAST
+3052 ETTYQALDTAST

-3070 EAGVTSGMRV
+3070 ETGVMPGMRV
-3080 PVCMERSEWLI
+3080 PVCMERSDTLI
-3091 TAILAVLKAGGA
+3091 TAILAILKAGGA
-3103 YVPVDPHYPAE
+3103 YVPVDPHYPSE

-3121 ESDSTLL
+3121 ESNSTLL
-3128 LTTTAHAAALEQTAT
+3128 LTDSMHLAALERTGTAL
-3143 AMKPVCLDQLAETLA
+3143 KCICLDQLNTTTAL
-3158 SMTMS
+3158 
-3163 TPLPVTLPQD
+3163 TPIPSAHPQD

-3185 KPKGVMVSHQN
+3185 TPKGVMVSHQN
-3196 VVSLVKGVDYVS
+3196 VVSLVKGADYVS
-3208 FSAADSLLSTGA
+3208 FSPDDRLLSTGA

-3253 LKREISAHQVNMMWF
+3253 LKHEIRTHHVNMMWF

-3275 LIDTDISIFEPLSVV
+3275 LIDTDISIFETLSVV
-3290 LVGGEKLSE
+3290 LAGGEKLSE

-3305 KQRYPALT
+3305 KLRYPALA

-3328 TYTVETGEVKVP
+3328 TYKVEAGAVKIP

-3357 RRQIVPVGVT
+3357 RRQPVPVGVT

-3372 GGAGLALGY
+3372 GGAGLSLGY
-3381 LNLPELTAERFIFHQ
+3381 LHLPELTAERFITHRFGHH
-3396 FDNGRVERL
+3396 GSEKL

-3443 RVLQQCEW
+3443 RILQQCEW
-3451 VEQAVVMA
+3451 VEQAVVTA

-3468 LAGYIVPAGAFER
+3468 LVAYIVPAGAFEK

-3488 KQLLPDYMVPA
+3488 KQLLPEYMVPA
-3499 ALVPLEKL
+3499 VLMPLEKL

-3517 RALPEPEQSLMPAAA
+3517 RALPEPDQSMMPATA
-3532 YMPPRN
+3532 YVPPRN

-3548 QQLLKVSRIGIYDNF
+3548 QQLLKVSRVGIYDNF

-3584 SVEVPI
+3584 EVEIPI

-3595 HPTVATLAEHIRG
+3595 YPVVAALADHIRR
-3608 QQPGAVLPAVTASPR
+3608 QQPGTVLPAVTVSPR

-3639 DRMEGSVAY
+3639 DHMEGSVAY
-3648 HMPMVLKL
+3648 HMPLVLKL
-3656 DGDPDVTALENALK
+3656 EGHLDLSALEAALK

-3684 EEDGELSQHILP
+3684 EEEGIVSQHILP

-3701 LQVRDRTGEAD
+3701 LPVLDRTGEANLQQI
-3712 REKVLEEIEGYCNQ
+3712 LEEITDSYNK
-3726 PFNLAT
+3726 PFNLAK

-3742 LASREH
+3742 LSPHEY
-3748 FLIVV
+3748 FLVIV

-3775 EAEHRHQPHQLEP
+3775 EAAHRQEPHQLEP
-3788 LQVQYA
+3788 LPVQYV

-3818 KLDDI
+3818 KLDD
-3823 TTLQLPTDFPRPAT
+3823 TATLQLPTDFPRPAT
-3837 LSTRGNTLYYEVDG
+3837 QSTRGNTLYYEVDSA
-3851 TLTAGLNQLSRQQGA
+3851 LTAGLNQLSRQTGA

-3917 SNLSGNPDFLSL
+3917 SNLAGNPDFLSL
-3929 LRQVKATLLEAY
+3929 LKQVKATLLEAY

-3949 KIVEAVVSDRD
+3949 KIVEAVVNDRD
-3960 ISRTPLFQVMFIM
+3960 MSRTPLFQVMFIL

-3980 DLQLDDVQVTIQS
+3980 DLQLDDVQVTIQPVS
-3993 VPNTTSKFDL
+3993 NSTAKFDL

-4009 TATGL
+4009 TDTGL

-4025 EEATIA
+4025 KETTIA

-4045 TAPSRHI
+4045 ATPSRQI
-4052 GTLPMLTAAEEKQLV
+4052 GALPMLTAGEEKHLL

-4074 STYPAGMAVIDLFEA
+4074 SMYPGDMAVIDLFET
-4089 QAQQTPDAVAVVF
+4089 QVRQTPDATAVVF
-4102 GTEQYTYRQLNE
+4102 GPAQYTYRQLNE
-4114 RANQLAHYLR
+4114 RANQLAHYLLE
-4124 KKGVVE
+4124 KGVVE

-4141 PEMITAIVG
+4141 QEMIIAIVG

-4169 IRYILADTDFTLM
+4169 IRYILSDTNFTLM
-4182 ITDARSQTVL
+4182 LTDTVAQQLL
-4192 PADIATERILTLS
+4192 PADIAAARILVLS
-4205 ATAGEAVLSGQPV
+4205 GDAGDDILSGQPIIN
-4218 TDPDRYTS
+4218 PSRHTS

-4262 EIDTRTPKRI
+4262 EIDTTTPKRI

-4307 MAVLMEQINT
+4307 MAILMEQINA

-4340 GIYPQYLQEVV
+4340 GIYPQYLQEVI

-4358 LSNDLRLFL
+4358 LSHDLRLFL
-4367 EKGNTRLHNQYGP
+4367 EKGNTRLYNQYGP

-4390 IQPEDYTHR
+4390 VQPEDYTER

-4409 NTKLYILD
+4409 NTRLYILD

-4457 FDVTGA
+4457 FDATGS
-4463 GRLYK
+4463 GRMYK

-4532 YVVPQQHFGKDELRT
+4532 YVVPQRHFGKEELRT
-4547 WMQSRLPEY
+4547 WMQSRLPDY
-4556 MVPSLFITLPELPLT
+4556 MIPSLFITLPELPLT
-4571 NNGKVNKRALPEAD
+4571 NNGKINKRALPEAD
-4585 LSALGG
+4585 LNALGE
-4591 AGYVAPRNLTE
+4591 ATYVAARNLTE
-4602 QQLAG
+4602 QQLVD
-4607 IWSTLLQVEKI
+4607 IWRVLLQVERVG
-4618 SVHDNFFELGGH
+4618 VHDNFFELGGH

-4648 MAVKSIFANPTIA
+4648 VAVKSIFAHPTVA

-4669 HGKGLLLPAVTP
+4669 HGKGWLLPAVTP
-4681 QQRPELIPLSYSQE
+4681 QQRPQLIPLSYSQE

-4708 YHMPVVLRMEG
+4708 YHMPVVLRMNG
-4719 ILDKAALANA
+4719 ALDKIALDHA
-4729 FRDLVDR
+4729 FRDLVTR

-4745 QVDGHSGQQVLPAQ
+4745 QQDGHSGQQLLPAQ
-4759 QWQLQQIDL
+4759 QWELQQIDL
-4768 CGRPQAIADYRSLV
+4768 RGHQQAIADYRTLV
-4782 HSLIRKPFDLTREH
+4782 HTLIRKPFDLTKAY
-4796 MLRVHLISLDANTH
+4796 MLRVHLIALDDTTH

-4825 IGILFREL
+4825 ISILFKEL
-4833 IALYKGYTAGE
+4833 IALYNGYATGE
-4844 KVKLPALDIQYA
+4844 KVKLPPLDIQYA
-4856 DYAIWQRTYM
+4856 DYAIWQRKYM
-4866 SDEVLATQ
+4866 SDEVLAAQ
-4874 LLYWKENLKGVPA
+4874 LLYWKENLKAVPP
-4887 LQLPTDKTRPAIKGK
+4887 LQLPTDKMRPAVKGRD
-4902 NGAVEYLQFDHELSE
+4902 GAVEYLELNRE
-4917 QLLALSQQEGVTL
+4917 LTDQLLALSQQEGVTL

-4935 TALNVLLY
+4935 AALNVLLY

-4951 CVGTPISGRIRQEVE
+4951 CVGSPISGRTRQEVE
-4966 GLAGF
+4966 SLAGF

-4977 LRSNLAGNPEFLSLL
+4977 LRSSLAGNPAFLSLL

-5008 PLEKIVDAVV
+5008 PFEKIVDAVV

-5055 LDHITSVFDLNF
+5055 LDHINAIFDLNF
-5067 CLKETAE
+5067 CLKETAA

-5088 GDTVRRMGKHFEHLL
+5088 PDTVRRIGKYFEQLL
-5103 RSITLQPA
+5103 RSVTLQPA

-5120 DEAEEQQLLEGFNSN
+5120 DAAEEQQLLEDFNSQVAA
-5135 ITEVPQGASLVSL
+5135 VPQGMSLPGL
-5148 FSDTAAAVP
+5148 FSAMAAANP
-5157 DAVALMFKDGT
+5157 DALALLFKDAT
-5168 LTYKELDERSNQMA
+5168 LSYKELDERSNQVA
-5182 HYLRS
+5182 HYLRD
-5187 KGVVRDTLVPLCMER
+5187 KGVGRGSLVPLCMER
-5202 SPEMIISIYGIM
+5202 SPEMIIGLFGIM

-5228 AERIQYILEDTA
+5228 ADRIQYILEDTA
-5240 AGIMVSSPA
+5240 ASIMVSSPA
-5249 ASDRLGAAT
+5249 VSEKLGNAA
-5258 AGVTLVMAADTDLFA
+5258 AGIARVMVTDAGL
-5273 NYPVTAL
+5273 YPVAAL
-5280 PDSPAA
+5280 PDAPAA
-5286 GDLAYVIYTSGST
+5286 NDLAYVIYTSGST

-5316 CQQEVLQIQTGTRV
+5316 CQQELLQIDSGSRV

-5344 IFSTLSH
+5344 IFGTLSQ
-5351 GAVLVLPRKEDLMSS
+5351 GATLVLPRKEDLMSA
-5366 AGFATLINK
+5366 AGFAALINK
-5375 RKVEVLFL
+5375 RKVDVLFL
-5383 PPSYLHSMKDLLG
+5383 PPSYLHSMKEMLS

-5409 REDGRFLQARGVRF
+5409 REDGRYLQAKGVR
-5423 LNAYGPT
+5423 LINAYGPT
-5430 ENSICTTLSD
+5430 ENSICTTMTI
-5440 DPIREDGVVVIG
+5440 DPIREDDVVVIG

-5457 MQVYIQDAHGGL
+5457 MQVYIQDIHGGL
-5469 CPVGV
+5469 CPIGV

-5493 ELTLEKFVI
+5493 ELTREKFVI
-5502 NPFAGDGETRM
+5502 NPFTGDDETRM

-5519 GRWLPDGNIEYMGR
+5519 GRWLADGSIEYMGR

-5558 QVNEAV
+5558 LVNEAV

-5574 KLLVAYVIPQE
+5574 KLLVAYVIPQD

-5592 VAYLKRKLPDFMVPP
+5592 TAYLKKKLPDFMVPP
-5607 VIIPMESFP
+5607 VMIEMESFP

-5629 SPTSQMLT
+5629 SPVSGMLDD
-5637 GQQQDAGPANEI
+5637 QLQDAGPANEI
-5649 EERLLEIWKEVL
+5649 EEQLLEIWKEVL
-5661 NLPRLSIH
+5661 NLPQLGIH
-5669 DNFFAAGGNSI
+5669 DNFFAVGGNSI

-5703 PTIAGISKYVIYEKN
+5703 PTIAGISKYVIYEKD

-5728 ARFDPAQTDHEAMQA
+5728 SRFDPAQVDQEAMEA
-5743 QAAQMQHMLAEQ
+5743 QAAHRQ
-5755 QRPYLE
+5755 QLMVIQQQPYLE
-5761 EVKAWQQ
+5761 KVKAWQQ
-5768 LDVSSTTT
+5768 LDVSSPVT

-5790 IHLLYDLLQRDTPV
+5790 IHLLYDLLQRNDTPV

-5824 AFYFGKPLPKDQANL
+5824 AFYFGKPLPKDQTKL
-5839 RVWKGDIALPQ
+5839 QVRKGDIALPQ
-5850 LGMDAAVFETLMSET
+5850 LGMDTAAFEALMAET

-5892 QTILDFCK
+5892 QTILDYCK
-5900 TGKKKVIHHIST
+5900 IGRTKVIHHIST

-5917 MAAKDSTDYL
+5917 MAEKGSADYL
-5927 YTEADLFKGQEVP
+5927 YTEADLFKGQAVP

-5955 TARAEGTDVN
+5955 AARAEGVAVN
-5965 IYRVGHLSFHSATGK
+5965 IYRVGHLSFHSATGR

-6003 PEEFNEVELSN
+6003 PEEFNELELSN

-6057 YDLELANTY
+6057 YDMELTNVY
-6066 TYLEKMLQSY
+6066 TYLQRMLQSY
-6076 NTKKDLIDRLFLQ
+6076 KTKKDLIDRLFLQ
-6089 ADLFGDDRQ
+6089 ADLFGDDNQ
-6098 DIGHPY
+6098 DMGHPY

-6119 FRWARFDEEKVH
+6119 FRWAYPDEEKVH
-6131 LMIQYAVEVGFF
+6131 LMIRYAEEVGFF
-6143 EPVRRKMAS
+6143 EPVRREVAS
-6152 LRDY
+6152 LKDY

>member
-7 HIHPA
+7 PIHPA

-20 LINAENSTY
+20 LINANNSTY
-29 NVGGVTRITGPLHK
+29 NVGGVTRITGPLDG

-52 LPAVFDVYRM
+52 LPAVFDVFRM
-62 RFDVNDH
+62 RFDVSDAAPH
-69 TPQAY
+69 AY
-74 VDDSFIRQEV
+74 LDDAFTLQEV
-84 VCMDFT
+84 ICIDFT
-90 GTPPDAVEKWIRE
+90 DAEPAAIDKWLRD
-103 RLETPFILQK
+103 RLEVPFLLNK
-113 ENALCEQYLLSIAP
+113 DTALSEQYLLTIAP
-127 DEHWYFCKYHH
+127 NEHLYFCKYHH
-138 LIIDGYGLAASYQ
+138 LIIDGYGFAATYQ
-151 YVASQ
+151 YVARKYQ
-156 YRSLLQGT
+156 SLVQGAN
-164 KLDWSP
+164 LEWSP
-170 VSYVSAAGEALA
+170 ASYIAAAAEAIA
-182 YQQSPAYQ
+182 YQESPAYQ
-190 EDAAYWKKMIG
+190 QDAAYWEKMID
-201 KKPVQLLE
+201 KKPAQLLE
-209 RRYHRADV
+209 RRYQRADAN
-217 HPRQCRTFV
+217 PRQCQAFIID
-226 LEFTAEEKAALE
+226 FTAAEKAALE
-238 NVQQVT
+238 RLQEAT
-244 QANLLRLTLAALT
+244 KANLLRLTLAALT
-257 IYFAKTTEHAAFVF
+257 IYFAKTTEHNTFVF
-271 GTPVHRRKDKA
+271 GTPVHRRKDKK
-282 LQQIA
+282 LLQIA
-287 GMFSGITPFQGIYQ
+287 GMFSGITPFLGTYQ
-301 QEDTVA
+301 QEDTVT
-307 ALLENI
+307 ALLEQI
-313 AVARKNDNQH
+313 ATTRKNDNLH
-323 QHYQIADLSRSLKLN
+323 QQYQIADLSRSLKLN
-338 GTTEQLVDILV
+338 GTTDQLVDILV
-349 NHANLDLHLDF
+349 NHANLNLNLDF
-360 GEDIQA
+360 GAAISSS
-366 VTREL
+366 THEL

-379 LELLWRDYGKGQP
+379 LELLWRDYGNGQP

-401 SHFTE
+401 AFFTE

-415 LLYIM
+415 LLHII
-420 QQLGGTQERKLDEIS
+420 QQFNNGSQLKIADIS
-435 ILPEEEQALLAAFN
+435 VIPDEEETLLASFN
-449 GNNIAVAP
+449 NNHIDVAP
-457 YHSIQA
+457 YPSIHA
-463 LIEEQVRLRPTAE
+463 MIEEQVRIQPTAK

-482 QTLTYRQL
+482 QTLTYQQL
-490 DDKANQ
+490 DQKANQ
-496 LAHYLREKGVREN
+496 LAHYLRERGVREN
-509 TFVLVCME
+509 TFVPVCME

-522 IIGILAVLKAGGAY
+522 IIGILAVLKAGAAY

-551 LQDTRAAVV
+551 LQDTQAAIVL
-560 VSNVAGSLPLE
+560 SNVAGSLPLQ

-581 RQLADVLPQYPVT
+581 RLLEDVLLQYPVT
-594 PVETALQPQHAAY
+594 PVKTDLQSQHMAY

-614 TGNPKGVTIAHQQLV
+614 TGNPKGVTIAHQNLV

-660 FGTLCTGGRLI
+660 FGTLCSGGKLI

-677 LKDAETVREIL
+677 LKDADTVKQLLRR
-688 THTDMVLCVPSYYR
+688 TDMILCVPSYYR
-702 FLLEERLLQHAA
+702 FLLEEDLLKEAA

-733 FREVKKAALYNEYGP
+733 FREVKQAALYNEYGP

-761 PEDTLITIGKPVAN
+761 PEDKLITIGKPVAN
-775 MRIHILDARQRIL
+775 LQVHILDAQQNPL
-788 PVGVTG
+788 PLGVTG
-794 ELYVSGPQVAN
+794 ELYVRGPQVAN

-816 KFITDTAG
+816 KFITDTTG
-824 NRLYKTGDTGRWL
+824 KRLYKTGDTGRWL

-859 ELGEIGHA
+859 ELGEISHA
-867 LQECEGVK
+867 LQECPGVK
-875 HAVVVAWT
+875 HAVVVAWA

-892 GYVTTSAGYNKM
+892 GYVTTDAEYNKL
-904 AVLNRLKE
+904 AVLDRLKAQ
-912 KLPEYMVPSVLVEL
+912 LPEYMVPSILVEL

-936 VDKKALPAPEAG
+936 VDKKALPAPDAA
-948 DLQLQ
+948 DLQQ
-953 EYVAPRNEAERQLA
+953 EAYVAPRNEAEQQLA

-975 LQRVGIYDNFIELGG
+975 LQRIGIHDNFIELGG

-1001 ARRLG
+1001 ARRVG
-1006 HELKAKDLFKHQT
+1006 YELKAKDLFKYQT
-1019 VAALAQLLSVK
+1019 VAALAEQLLL
-1030 KTEHAI
+1030 KTAVSI
-1036 GEQGQLTGTCGLLP
+1036 TGEQGLLTGNSGLLP
-1050 IQHWYFEEEGNSQ
+1050 IQHWYFEEEGSSQ
-1063 PASFTQQ
+1063 PALFTQQ
-1070 LLLETDKQL
+1070 LLLEIDKHL
-1079 SPVILEAALR
+1079 SPALLENALGK
-1089 QLVQYHDALRF
+1089 LVQYHDALRF
-1100 TYHQDAD
+1100 SYHQVENV
-1107 GWQQSYGAAEA
+1107 WQQTYGTMEPT
-1118 ALRIE
+1118 LHVR
-1123 DLRGMPDNWQQH
+1123 DMRRKQKNWQQQIGIY
-1135 VPVCVAESQARLDI
+1135 VEESLARLNIRDG
-1149 FNGVLLQ
+1149 NVLQ
-1156 ASLIQTPA
+1156 ATLIQTPSA
-1164 NEANN
+1164 EINN
-1169 RLLLVVHHLAI
+1169 RLLLVVHHLVV

-1194 LLELPTM
+1194 LLEQPAAP
-1201 TADAVLGAKGSSCR
+1201 ADAVLGAKGSSVR
-1215 QWHDALTAYAQS
+1215 QWHDALADYAQK
-1227 SHGQRQQRYWETVVA
+1227 SHHPQQLRYWETVVA
-1242 KRAPLHTDLTHTGK
+1242 KRSTLPIDLQYIGK
-1256 VTVSDIR
+1256 ITVSDIR
-1263 RETVRLD
+1263 KETVRLD

-1283 AYKTEINDILLAAL
+1283 AYRTEINDILLSAL

-1302 AWNKGA
+1302 SWNKGT

-1318 REEIAPGVAVNRTIG
+1318 REDIAADIAVNRTIG
-1333 WFTSQYPVWLEAA
+1333 WFTSQYPVWLEAPT
-1346 GGTSAGRLIR
+1346 GDNTGRLIR

-1361 LRQVPDKGIGYGI
+1361 LRQVPDKGIGYGVS
-1374 NKYIGKQAALQGAVP
+1374 KYIGRHAALQGAVP
-1389 WETGFNYLGQADNMP
+1389 WEIGFNYLGQGDNLP
-1404 AGQGAVK
+1404 ASQGAIK
-1411 TSLSSLEAGGAPERI
+1411 TSLSSLDAGGSPLRF
-1426 VPEKLAVNSMIRD
+1426 VPEKLAVNSMIHD
-1439 GELVMEWS
+1439 GQLVIDWS

-1453 HAATVA
+1453 YAATIA
-1459 AIAADYRHHLETLI
+1459 SIAADYRRQLEAI
-1473 THCAD
+1473 ISHCAD
-1478 RSQLAP
+1478 RSHQASIT
-1484 VASPSDYGLGDVM
+1484 SPSDYGLGAVM
-1497 TNDELDLFLD
+1497 TNDELDQFLD
-1507 ATEAGLSR
+1507 GTENGNSR

-1522 YRLTGLQEGMLFH
+1522 YKLTGLQEGMLFH
-1535 GLYDEKGG
+1535 GLFDEKGG

-1548 FGCEL
+1548 SGCEFANL
-1553 PHLQVAA
+1553 DVAA
-1560 FQQSWEYLL
+1560 FQKSWEHLI
-1569 QHHTIFRSAF
+1569 QNHTIFRTAF
-1579 YAKICSIPVQCVYHQ
+1579 YAKICSIPVQCVYHNA
-1594 VTLPFTVLDYRHM
+1594 VLPFTVLDYRHM
-1607 TETAQQEALEAWM
+1607 TENEQQEALKAWM
-1620 ATDRKQGLDFEKAPL
+1620 IADREQGLDFENVPL

-1654 HHLLMDGWS
+1654 HHLVMDGWS

-1677 IVTNKPL
+1677 IVTNNTVPA
-1684 PSLKTD
+1684 LKVD
-1690 EFGDYVRFLADR
+1690 EFGDYIHFLADR
-1702 DLSAEETYWRGYLN
+1702 DLLAEEAYWHGYLKE
-1716 AVTEGCF
+1716 ATEGCL
-1723 LPFVTTTASRTKGEG
+1723 LPFVAASASRTKGEG
-1738 RFRETGLH
+1738 RIKETLLQ
-1746 LDAVAR
+1746 LDAATR
-1752 QQLETYTQQQRITL
+1752 QQLEKFTHQQHITL

-1794 GRPDEL
+1794 GRPDEMN
-1800 PGADKK
+1800 GVDKK

-1815 LYTALANEQTIAG
+1815 LFATLANEQSITG
-1828 WLQEIQA
+1828 WLQDIQA
-1835 AQLQSREHQYAA
+1835 TQLQSREHQYAA

-1866 VFENYPVNP
+1866 VFENYPENP
-1875 ALQSPDWKL
+1875 VLQSPQWKL
-1884 QLQHFQVQ
+1884 QMHNLQVQ
-1892 EQANYPLTLR
+1892 EHPNYPLTIR
-1902 VMMAEGIDIG
+1902 VMMSKGLEIG
-1912 LVYNETLLDGAYV
+1912 LLYNEVVLDAATIQ
-1925 RMIAAHFEQVLM
+1925 MIAAHFEQVLM
-1937 QIATRPVNTIAD
+1937 QIATQPVKTLAD
-1949 ITLLTAA
+1949 IQLLTAA
-1956 EKTQLLYDFNQTT
+1956 EKTQLLQTFNQTAI
-1969 SPYPADRSITTL
+1969 PYPADKSITAL
-1981 FEEQAAQTPDAIAVV
+1981 FEAQVKLSPDAIAVV
-1996 YDTTSFTYK
+1996 YDRTSFTYK
-2005 ALDEAANRLAHQ
+2005 TLDEAANRLAHQ
-2017 LLSKGLSAGAYVPV
+2017 LRSKGLNAGAYVPV

-2037 GLMVT
+2037 NLMVAL
-2042 VLGILKAGG
+2042 LGILKTGA
-2051 AYVPVNPEYPA
+2051 AYVPVNPDYPA
-2062 ERILQLLGDCDS
+2062 ERILQIMDDCDS
-2074 PLVISDMNWKD
+2074 SLVLSEMSWKD
-2085 TLKIVADKEILYID
+2085 TLQVVDKEIIYLD
-2099 DNPAL
+2099 DNHDL
-2104 LQYPAHALAEQ
+2104 LQFPVDVVVEQSTPA
-2115 PSPETVAYVMYTSG
+2115 TVAYVMYTSG

-2145 SLVKS
+2145 SLAKS
-2150 QEYMTL
+2150 QEYITMTNE
-2156 TKDDVILSAGSL
+2156 DVILSAGSL

-2184 GCVVLSTESS
+2184 SCVVLSTESS

-2200 LRQELYQR
+2200 LKQDLIQH

-2221 QLIDMDITIFE
+2221 QLIDMDISVFA
-2232 GLQEV
+2232 GLKDV
-2237 LTGGEKISE
+2237 LTGGEKMSE

-2252 RRACPH
+2252 RSTYPH
-2258 IALTNIY
+2258 IALSNIY

-2275 YYRIHEATVNGNVP
+2275 YYRIHEATVSGNVP
-2289 IGRPLNNRTAYILDS
+2289 IGRPLKNRTAYILDS
-2304 SGQPVPVGVTGE
+2304 AGHPVPVGVTGE
-2316 LYVGGDGVAKGYLDA
+2316 LYVGGDGVAKGYLDP
-2331 ELTAARFIPNPF
+2331 ELTAAKFIADPF
-2343 TDDPAARMYRT
+2343 SDDPSARLYRT
-2354 GDLARWMPDGNIVY
+2354 GDLARWMADGNIVY
-2368 MGRVDEQV
+2368 MGRIDEQV

-2390 VLEGCPA
+2390 VLEACPG
-2397 VKQAVVTVWTDK
+2397 VRQAVVTVWTDK
-2409 QQNKYLTGYVVPEN
+2409 QQNRYLTGYVVTEN
-2423 NFDKEAI
+2423 TFDREAI

-2435 ERLPDYMLPSFLMA
+2435 DRLPDYMVPSFLIA
-2449 VKALPLTPNGKVDKK
+2449 LETLPLTPNGKVNKK
-2464 ALPAPDDA
+2464 ALPAPDDT

-2485 QESMLT
+2485 QESLL
-2491 AIWQQLLGRERIGI
+2491 ASIWQQLLSRERVGI

-2525 IRKQLKAEIPVKT
+2525 IRKQLRAEVPVKA
-2538 IFNYPTIAGLAACI
+2538 IFNYPTIASLAAFI
-2552 MQQTGPVQQGITAE
+2552 TQQTGPVLQGITAQ
-2566 AYTGPQ
+2566 AYTSPQ

-2580 LWFIDRLS
+2580 LWFIDRLT

-2594 IPMVFRL
+2594 IPVVFRL
-2601 TGAVNEQALERA
+2601 TGVINKQALELA
-2613 IREIVNRHAVLRTVI
+2613 IREMVNRHAVLRTVI
-2628 TVIDEQPHQRIMDRD
+2628 TVIDELPHQQVMEKD
-2643 GWQLEIISR
+2643 GWQLET
-2652 QEPVGDITDLH
+2652 ITRHDLCEDTAALH
-2663 AYVKALIDKPFNLS
+2663 DYVKTLIDAPFNLS
-2677 ADHMLRGQLI
+2677 VDHVLRGQLI
-2687 SLAAEEH
+2687 GLSATSH

-2712 FVKELMELYAALD
+2712 FIKELMEMYTAFN
-2725 QQQVPALLPPDIQYT
+2725 QQQLPVLSPLDIQYT
-2740 DYARWQ
+2740 DYSRWQ
-2746 RAYMSATLLERQQ
+2746 RSYMSATVLEQQ
-2759 AYWERQLADAATLQL
+2759 QSYWNRQLADVTTLQL
-2774 PLDYTRPAVFSNRGA
+2774 PLDFTRPAVFSNRGA

-2796 DTLQQQLQALSQQEG
+2796 DTLQQQLNALSQQEG

-2863 TQLHDNPTFATLLQ
+2863 TQLHDNPTFAGLLQ
-2877 QVKNMTLDAYEHQD
+2877 QVKNTTLDAYEHQD
-2891 VPFEKV
+2891 IPFEKV

-2923 VATDLA
+2923 VATNLA
-2929 LGATHLQPER
+2929 LGAANLQPEK

-2948 LNFTVEETA
+2948 LNFTLEETA
-2957 GGLTGSVEYCTD
+2957 TGLSGSVEYCTD
-2969 LFREET
+2969 LFREDT
-2975 VLQMIRHFKQLLA
+2975 ILRMITHFKQLLT
-2988 AIVVSPS
+2988 AIVNSP
-2995 AAVGFLPM
+2995 AMEVGFLPM
-3003 LSAEEETQLLKGF
+3003 LLAVEETQLLETF
-3016 NQTDSSYPADK
+3016 NDTAISYPAEK
-3027 NITAL
+3027 GITEL
-3032 FAEQAALTPD
+3032 FAAQVALMPD
-3042 ATALVFDGRK
+3042 AIAVVFDGK
-3052 ITYQTLDIAST
+3052 EISYAELDTAAS

-3070 EAGVTSGMRV
+3070 AAGVTAGMRV
-3080 PVCMERSEWLI
+3080 PLCMERSEKLI
-3091 TAILAVLKAGGA
+3091 IATLAILKAGGA
-3103 YVPVDPHYPAE
+3103 YVPVDPHYPVE
-3114 RISYMLA
+3114 RISYMLS
-3121 ESDSTLL
+3121 ESNSTLL
-3128 LTTTAHAAALEQTAT
+3128 LTTASHIATLQQTGT
-3143 AMKPVCLDQLAETLA
+3143 TMKCIALDQLEQLTTAE
-3158 SMTMS
+3158 SM
-3163 TPLPVTLPQD
+3163 PLPVSLPQD

-3185 KPKGVMVSHQN
+3185 TPKGVMVSHQN

-3208 FSAADSLLSTGA
+3208 FSANDRLLSTGA

-3231 GMLLNGGRLILCPEQ
+3231 GMLLNGGQLILCPEQ

-3253 LKREISAHQVNMMWF
+3253 LKREIRTHQVNMMWF

-3275 LIDTDISIFEPLSVV
+3275 LIDTDSSIFETLSVV
-3290 LVGGEKLSE
+3290 LAGGEKLSE

-3305 KQRYPALT
+3305 KQQYPALRI
-3313 VINGYG
+3313 INAYG
-3319 PTENTTFSI
+3319 PTENTTFSV
-3328 TYTVETGEVKVP
+3328 TYEVEAGAVKVP
-3340 VPVGRPLS
+3340 VPIGRPLS

-3357 RRQIVPVGVT
+3357 RRQLVPVGVT

-3372 GGAGLALGY
+3372 GGAGLSLGY
-3381 LNLPELTAERFIFHQ
+3381 LNLPELTAERFISHQ
-3396 FDNGRVERL
+3396 FNNNRSEKL

-3459 RTNEQGSKY
+3459 RTNELGSKY
-3468 LAGYIVPAGAFER
+3468 LAAYIVPAGSFEK
-3481 EKIQTYL
+3481 EKIQAYL

-3499 ALVPLEKL
+3499 VLMPLEKL

-3517 RALPEPEQSLMPAAA
+3517 RALPEPDHSLMPAAA

-3538 ATELALTGIW
+3538 ATELVLTGIW
-3548 QQLLKVSRIGIYDNF
+3548 QQLLKVSRVGIYDNF

-3584 SVEVPI
+3584 EVEIPI
-3590 RDLFT
+3590 RDLFSY
-3595 HPTVATLAEHIRG
+3595 PTVADLAAHIRR
-3608 QQPGAVLPAVTASPR
+3608 QQPGTVLPAVTVYPR

-3630 SAQERLWFI
+3630 SAQQRLWFI

-3648 HMPMVLKL
+3648 HMPLVLKL
-3656 DGDPDVTALENALK
+3656 DGDLDVHALQSALK

-3684 EEDGELSQHILP
+3684 EEDGEVSQHILS
-3696 AGGWQ
+3696 ADGWRIH
-3701 LQVRDRTGEAD
+3701 VIDRTMEPN
-3712 REKVLEEIEGYCNQ
+3712 RNKILEEITDCYNQ
-3726 PFNLAT
+3726 PFNLST
-3732 DYMLRVQLVQ
+3732 DYMLRVHLVE
-3742 LASREH
+3742 LAPREY
-3748 FLIVV
+3748 FLVIV

-3768 KELIRLY
+3768 KELISIY
-3775 EAEHRHQPHQLEP
+3775 DAEHKQTPHKLEP

-3799 HRHHLQGALLD
+3799 HRHHLEGTLLN
-3810 QQLSYWKE
+3810 QQLAYWRE
-3818 KLDDI
+3818 KLDDV
-3823 TTLQLPTDFPRPAT
+3823 TTLQLPTDFPRPAAQ
-3837 LSTRGNTLYYEVDG
+3837 STRGNTLYYEVDG
-3851 TLTAGLNQLSRQQGA
+3851 TLTAGLNQLSRQQGT

-3917 SNLSGNPDFLSL
+3917 SNMAGNPDFLSL
-3929 LRQVKATLLEAY
+3929 LKQVKATLLEAY

-3960 ISRTPLFQVMFIM
+3960 MSRTPLFQVMFIL
-3973 QNLPEVP
+3973 QNLPEIP
-3980 DLQLDDVQVTIQS
+3980 DLQLEDVQVTIQP
-3993 VPNTTSKFDL
+3993 VPNTTAKFDL

-4031 RMMEHYLVLLEAVV
+4031 RMIEHYLMLLKAVV
-4045 TAPSRHI
+4045 EAPSTQI
-4052 GTLPMLTAAEEKQLV
+4052 GALPMLTAAEEKQLLL
-4067 QTFNDTA
+4067 TFNDTA
-4074 STYPAGMAVIDLFEA
+4074 RIYPTDKAVIDLFEA
-4089 QAQQTPDAVAVVF
+4089 QVRLTPDAVAVVF
-4102 GTEQYTYRQLNE
+4102 GDEQYTYRQLNE
-4114 RANQLAHYLR
+4114 KANQLAHYLQER
-4124 KKGVVE
+4124 GVVE

-4141 PEMITAIVG
+4141 LGMITAIVG

-4169 IRYILADTDFTLM
+4169 IRYILSDTNFSLM
-4182 ITDARSQTVL
+4182 ITDERSQGLL
-4192 PADIATERILTLS
+4192 PGDIAAARIINLKDDL
-4205 ATAGEAVLSGQPV
+4205 LSGQPV
-4218 TDPDRYTS
+4218 ANISRYTS

-4262 EIDTRTPKRI
+4262 EIDTRMPKRI

-4307 MAVLMEQINT
+4307 MAILMEQINT

-4380 TEAHVVSAYT
+4380 TEAHVVSAYM
-4390 IQPEDYTHR
+4390 IQPQDYNHR

-4409 NTKLYILD
+4409 NTTLYILD

-4443 HLPELTAERFMADP
+4443 HLPELTTERFMTDP
-4457 FDVTGA
+4457 FDTSGN

-4468 TGDVCCWLPD
+4468 TGDICCWLPD
-4478 GNINYLARK
+4478 GNINYLSRK

-4507 GQCDLVAQC
+4507 GQCELVAQC

-4532 YVVPQQHFGKDELRT
+4532 YVVPQHHFGKEELRT

-4571 NNGKVNKRALPEAD
+4571 NNGKINKRALPEAD

-4591 AGYVAPRNLTE
+4591 TTYVAPRNLTE
-4602 QQLAG
+4602 QQLAA
-4607 IWSTLLQVEKI
+4607 IWSTLLQIEKVG
-4618 SVHDNFFELGGH
+4618 VHDNFFELGGH

-4642 KQMEVE
+4642 KHMEVE
-4648 MAVKSIFANPTIA
+4648 VAVKSIFANPTIA

-4669 HGKGLLLPAVTP
+4669 NGKGWLLPAVTP

-4708 YHMPVVLRMEG
+4708 YHVPVVLRMEG
-4719 ILDKAALANA
+4719 TLDKAALANA
-4729 FRDLVDR
+4729 YHDLVAR
-4736 HEVLRSVIV
+4736 HEVLRSVIT
-4745 QVDGHSGQQVLPAQ
+4745 QQDGHSGQQVLSAQ
-4759 QWQLQQIDL
+4759 QWQLQHIDL
-4768 CGRPQAIADYRSLV
+4768 CGNQPAIADYRTLV
-4782 HSLIRKPFDLTREH
+4782 HSLIRKPFDLTKEY
-4796 MLRVHLISLDANTH
+4796 MLRVHLIALDATTH

-4825 IGILFREL
+4825 ISILFKEL
-4833 IALYKGYTAGE
+4833 IALYNGYTTGE
-4844 KVKLPALDIQYA
+4844 KVKLPALEIQYA
-4856 DYAIWQRTYM
+4856 DYAIWQRKYM

-4874 LLYWKENLKGVPA
+4874 LLYWKENLQSIPA
-4887 LQLPTDKTRPAIKGK
+4887 LQLPTDKSRPAVKGK
-4902 NGAVEYLQFDHELSE
+4902 KGAVEYLQLDRALTD
-4917 QLLALSQQEGVTL
+4917 QLMALSQQEGVTL

-4935 TALNVLLY
+4935 AALNVLLY

-4951 CVGTPISGRIRQEVE
+4951 CVGSPISGRTRQEVE

-4977 LRSNLAGNPEFLSLL
+4977 LRSSLAGNPAFLSLL

-5008 PLEKIVDAVV
+5008 PFEKIVDAVV

-5032 LVLQNTPDIPELTLG
+5032 LVLQNTPEIPQLTLG
-5047 AVQLSEEP
+5047 TVQLTEEP

-5067 CLKETAE
+5067 CLKETEA

-5088 GDTVRRMGKHFEHLL
+5088 GETVSRIGRHFEQLL
-5103 RSITLQPA
+5103 RSITLAPA
-5111 TRICALPLL
+5111 THICALPLL
-5120 DEAEEQQLLEGFNSN
+5120 NEEEEQQLLIDFNSK
-5135 ITEVPQGASLVSL
+5135 V
-5148 FSDTAAAVP
+5148 AAVP
-5157 DAVALMFKDGT
+5157 QELTLPGMFSAMAAEIPDAPALMFKDIT
-5168 LTYKELDERSNQMA
+5168 LTYKELDERTNQLA

-5187 KGVVRDTLVPLCMER
+5187 KGVGRDTLVPLCMER
-5202 SPEMIISIYGIM
+5202 SPELIISLYAIM

-5228 AERIQYILEDTA
+5228 ADRIQYILSDTA
-5240 AGIMVSSPA
+5240 ASIMVSSPA
-5249 ASDRLGAAT
+5249 VNDKLGAALDGIEKVITTDT
-5258 AGVTLVMAADTDLFA
+5258 ALFDG
-5273 NYPVTAL
+5273 YPVTAL
-5280 PDSPAA
+5280 ADAPLVN
-5286 GDLAYVIYTSGST
+5286 DLAYVIYTSGST
-5299 GKPKGVLVEHG
+5299 GKPKGVLIEHG

-5316 CQQEVLQIQTGTRV
+5316 HDQREQLEIEVGTRL
-5330 LQFASI
+5330 LQFATI

-5344 IFSTLSH
+5344 IFSALSN
-5351 GAVLVLPRKEDLMSS
+5351 GGTLVLPRKEDLLSS
-5366 AGFATLINK
+5366 ASFATLINK
-5375 RKVEVLFL
+5375 RKVDVLLL
-5383 PPSYLHSMKDLLG
+5383 PPSYLHSMIDLVD
-5396 RVKTIVSCGEPLN
+5396 RAKTIVSCGEPLN
-5409 REDGRFLQARGVRF
+5409 REDGRYLQAKGVRL
-5423 LNAYGPT
+5423 LNGYGPT
-5430 ENSICTTLSD
+5430 ENSICTTMST
-5440 DPIREDGVVVIG
+5440 DPIKEDGIVVIG
-5452 KPVAN
+5452 KPVVN
-5457 MQVYIQDAHGGL
+5457 VQVYIQDAHGGL

-5493 ELTLEKFVI
+5493 ELTQEKFVI
-5502 NPFAGDGETRM
+5502 NPYAGNGETRM

-5558 QVNEAV
+5558 LVNDAV

-5574 KLLVAYVIPQE
+5574 KLLVAYVIPDQ

-5592 VAYLKRKLPDFMVPP
+5592 MAYLKSKLPDFMVPP
-5607 VIIPMESFP
+5607 VMIPMESFP

-5629 SPTSQMLT
+5629 SPTSAMLT
-5637 GQQQDAGPANEI
+5637 DHQQDAGPANEI
-5649 EERLLEIWKEVL
+5649 EEQLLTIWKEVL
-5661 NLPRLSIH
+5661 NIPQLSIH

-5703 PTIAGISKYVIYEKN
+5703 PTIAGISKYVIYEKD
-5718 HFKNKLAALM
+5718 HFKNKLAAM
-5728 ARFDPAQTDHEAMQA
+5728 MNRFDPAQVDHKALQTQAAAMQEL
-5743 QAAQMQHMLAEQ
+5743 LAEQ

-5761 EVKAWQQ
+5761 QVKAWQQ
-5768 LDVSSTTT
+5768 LDVTSTIN

-5790 IHLLYDLLQRDTPV
+5790 IHMLYELLQRNNSQV

-5810 ESDEAAFSRLSEKY
+5810 ESDDVAFSRLSEKY
-5824 AFYFGKPLPKDQANL
+5824 AFYFGTPLPKDHAKL
-5839 RVWKGDIALPQ
+5839 RVYKGDIALPQ
-5850 LGMDAAVFETLMSET
+5850 LGMDNAVFEAMMADT

-5884 EAVNTRSV
+5884 EAVNTHSV
-5892 QTILDFCK
+5892 QTLLDYCK
-5900 TGKKKVIHHIST
+5900 MGRKKAIHHIST

-5917 MAAKDSTDYL
+5917 MAEKGSNDYL
-5927 YTEADLFKGQEVP
+5927 YTEADLYKGQAAP
-5940 NFYAKSKLEAERLLD
+5940 NFYTKSKLEAERLLD
-5955 TARAEGTDVN
+5955 AARAQGIAVN

-6003 PEEFNEVELSN
+6003 PEEFNELELSN
-6014 IDQVSAAIL
+6014 IDQVAAAIL
-6023 QIFDKPA
+6023 QIFDKPG
-6030 LLNRNYHVRNP
+6030 LLNKNYHVRNP
-6041 HLLSAAEFVA
+6041 HLLSAAEFA
-6051 YLNSYG
+6051 AHLNSYG
-6057 YDLELANTY
+6057 YEIELTNIY
-6066 TYLEKMLQSY
+6066 TYLEKMLDSY
-6076 NTKKDLIDRLFLQ
+6076 HTKKDLIDRLFLQ
-6089 ADLFGDDRQ
+6089 ADLFGDDKQ
-6098 DIGHPY
+6098 EEGHSY
-6104 QVCYEATNAILKKMK
+6104 QVCYEATDAILKKLK
-6119 FRWARFDEEKVH
+6119 FKWTYFDEEKVH
-6131 LMIQYAVEVGFF
+6131 LMIKYAEEVGFF
-6143 EPVRRKMAS
+6143 EPVPKKVVSMKN
-6152 LRDY
+6152 Y

>member
-1 MPLHAT
+1 MPLHVT
-7 HIHPA
+7 PLHPA

-29 NVGGVTRITGPLHK
+29 NVGGVTRLTGPLHK
-43 EKFIAAAET
+43 EKFMAAAET
-52 LPAVFDVYRM
+52 LPAVFDVFRM
-62 RFDVNDH
+62 RFDLNDQA
-69 TPQAY
+69 PQAY
-74 VDDSFIRQEV
+74 LDDTFTTQEV
-84 VCMDFT
+84 MCMDFT
-90 GTPPDAVEKWIRE
+90 DASPEAVEKWVRE
-103 RLETPFILQK
+103 RLEIPFVLQK
-113 ENALCEQYLLSIAP
+113 GNALCEQYLLSISP
-127 DEHWYFCKYHH
+127 EEHYYFCKYHH
-138 LIIDGYGLAASYQ
+138 LINDGYGLAATYQ
-151 YVASQ
+151 YVARKYQ
-156 YRSLLQGT
+156 SLLKGT
-164 KLDWSP
+164 TLDWSP
-170 VSYVSAAGEALA
+170 VSYVAAAGHALD

-190 EDAAYWKKMIG
+190 EDVAYWKKLID
-201 KKPVQLLE
+201 KKPAQLLE
-209 RRYHRADV
+209 RRYPPTDTN
-217 HPRQCRTFV
+217 PRQCRTFL
-226 LEFTAEEKAALE
+226 LEFSAEEKAALE
-238 NVQQVT
+238 DLQQTT

-257 IYFAKTTEHAAFVF
+257 IYFAKTTEHPAFVF
-271 GTPVHRRKDKA
+271 GTPVHRRRDIP

-287 GMFSGITPFQGIYQ
+287 GMFSGIIPFQGVYQ
-301 QEDTVA
+301 PADTVT
-307 ALLENI
+307 ALLENM
-313 AVARKNDNQH
+313 ATARKNDNQH
-323 QHYQIADLSRSLKLN
+323 QPYQIADLSRSLKLN

-349 NHANLDLHLDF
+349 NHANLNLHLDF

-366 VTREL
+366 VTQEL

-401 SHFTE
+401 SYFTE
-406 TDIRLLVKR
+406 TDIRLFVKR
-415 LLYIM
+415 LLHII
-420 QQLGGTQERKLDEIS
+420 QQFKDGGQHTLEEIS
-435 ILPEEEQALLAAFN
+435 ILPEEEQTLLASFN
-449 GNNIAVAP
+449 SNHIDVAP
-457 YHSIQA
+457 YPYIHA
-463 LIEEQVRLRPTAE
+463 LIEEQVRLQPTAE

-482 QTLTYRQL
+482 ETLTYRQL
-490 DDKANQ
+490 DEKANQ

-509 TFVLVCME
+509 MFVPVCME

-522 IIGILAVLKAGGAY
+522 VIGILAVLKAGGAY

-551 LQDTRAAVV
+551 LQDARAAVV
-560 VSNVAGSLPLE
+560 LSNVTGSLPLD
-571 QYTTAEIIDV
+571 QYTTAKIVDV
-581 RQLADVLPQYPVT
+581 RQLADVLRQYPVT
-594 PVETALQPQHAAY
+594 PVETALQPQHPAY

-614 TGNPKGVTIAHQQLV
+614 TGNPKGVTIAHQHLV
-629 ASTQARIAYYGSTG
+629 ASTQARIAYYGNTG

-660 FGTLCTGGRLI
+660 FGTLCSGGSLI
-671 VCREET
+671 ICREET
-677 LKDAETVREIL
+677 LKEAETVKKLL
-688 THTDMVLCVPSYYR
+688 TRTDMVLCVPSYYR
-702 FLLEERLLQHAA
+702 FLLEEGLLEEAA

-726 VSLAQRH
+726 VSLARRH
-733 FREVKKAALYNEYGP
+733 FRDVKKAALYNEYGP

-761 PEDTLITIGKPVAN
+761 PVDNLITIGKPVAN
-775 MRIHILDARQRIL
+775 MQIHILDAQQRLL

-816 KFITDTAG
+816 KFITDKAG

-892 GYVTTSAGYNKM
+892 GYVTTGADYHKS

-936 VDKKALPAPEAG
+936 VDKKALPAPEAA
-948 DLQLQ
+948 DLPLQ
-953 EYVAPRNEAERQLA
+953 EYVAPRNEAEKQLA

-1006 HELKAKDLFKHQT
+1006 YELKAKDLFKHQT
-1019 VAALAQLLSVK
+1019 VAALAQLLSVIK
-1030 KTEHAI
+1030 VETVI
-1036 GEQGQLTGTCGLLP
+1036 GEQGLLTGNSGLLP
-1050 IQHWYFEEEGNSQ
+1050 IQHWYFEQE
-1063 PASFTQQ
+1063 PALFTQQ

-1079 SPVILEAALR
+1079 SPVTLEAALR

-1100 TYHQDAD
+1100 AYQQDAD
-1107 GWQQSYGAAEA
+1107 GWQQSYGIAEPT
-1118 ALRIE
+1118 LHIR
-1123 DLRGMPDNWQQH
+1123 DMRRKQKTWQQH
-1135 VPVCVAESQARLDI
+1135 IAVCIAESQARLDI
-1149 FNGVLLQ
+1149 RHGVMLQ
-1156 ASLIQTPA
+1156 ATLIQTPSA
-1164 NEANN
+1164 EANN

-1194 LLELPTM
+1194 LLEQPAM

-1215 QWHDALTAYAQS
+1215 QWHDALITYAQN
-1227 SHGQRQQRYWETVVA
+1227 GLGRQQQRYWEAVVA
-1242 KRAPLHTDLTHTGK
+1242 KRTPLHTDLPHNGK
-1256 VTVSDIR
+1256 ITVSDIR
-1263 RETVRLD
+1263 RETARLD

-1297 ALTLT
+1297 ARTLT
-1302 AWNKGA
+1302 TWNKGA

-1318 REEIAPGVAVNRTIG
+1318 REDIAPGIAVNRTIG

-1346 GGTSAGRLIR
+1346 AGIATGRLIR

-1361 LRQVPDKGIGYGI
+1361 LRQIPDKGIGYGI
-1374 NKYIGKQAALQGAVP
+1374 NKYIGKQATLQGAVP
-1389 WETGFNYLGQADNMP
+1389 WEVGFNYLGQGDNMP
-1404 AGQGAVK
+1404 AGQGAIK
-1411 TSLSSLEAGGAPERI
+1411 ASLASLEAGGSPQRI
-1426 VPEKLAVNSMIRD
+1426 VPEKLAVNSMVRD
-1439 GELVMEWS
+1439 GELVIEWS

-1453 HAATVA
+1453 QAATIEG
-1459 AIAADYRHHLETLI
+1459 IAADYCRHLEAI
-1473 THCAD
+1473 IMHCAE
-1478 RSQLAP
+1478 RSQQAP
-1484 VASPSDYGLGDVM
+1484 VASPSDYGLGGVM
-1497 TNDELDLFLD
+1497 TNDELDQFLG
-1507 ATEAGLSR
+1507 AAGP
-1515 RSQVAGL
+1515 QVAGL

-1543 AYIEQ
+1543 AYVEQ

-1553 PHLQVAA
+1553 PRLQVDA
-1560 FQQSWEYLL
+1560 FRKSWEHLI

-1579 YAKICSIPVQCVYHQ
+1579 YAKICSLPVQCVYHQ
-1594 VTLPFTVLDYRHM
+1594 ADLPFTVLDYRHM
-1607 TETAQQEALEAWM
+1607 TEAAQQEALHAWM
-1620 ATDRKQGLDFEKAPL
+1620 VADREQGLDFEKAPL

-1677 IVTNKPL
+1677 IVNNRSL

-1690 EFGDYVRFLADR
+1690 EFGAYIRFLADR
-1702 DLSAEETYWRGYLN
+1702 DLLAEETYWRGYLKE
-1716 AVTEGCF
+1716 VTEGCL

-1738 RFRETGLH
+1738 HFKETALR
-1746 LDAVAR
+1746 LDATMR
-1752 QQLETYTQQQRITL
+1752 QQLERFTQQQRITL

-1815 LYTALANEQTIAG
+1815 LYSALANEQTIAG
-1828 WLQEIQA
+1828 WLQEMQTT
-1835 AQLQSREHQYAA
+1835 QLQSREHQYAA
-1847 LNDIQRWTGI
+1847 LNDIQRWTGV

-1875 ALQSPDWKL
+1875 ALQSPHWKL
-1884 QLQHFQVQ
+1884 QLQHIQVQ
-1892 EQANYPLTLR
+1892 EQANYPLTIR
-1902 VMMAEGIDIG
+1902 VMMAEGLEIG
-1912 LVYNETLLDGAYV
+1912 LVYNETILDGAYV
-1925 RMIAAHFEQVLM
+1925 RMIAAHFEQVLI
-1937 QIATRPVNTIAD
+1937 QIATQPVRTIAD

-1956 EKTQLLYDFNQTT
+1956 ERTQLLQDFNQTAIA
-1969 SPYPADRSITTL
+1969 YPVDKSITTL

-2005 ALDEAANRLAHQ
+2005 GLDEAANRLAHQ
-2017 LLSKGLSAGAYVPV
+2017 LRGKGLKAGAYVPV

-2037 GLMVT
+2037 GLMVA
-2042 VLGILKAGG
+2042 VLGVLKAGG

-2062 ERILQLLGDCDS
+2062 ERILQLLSDCDS
-2074 PLVISDMNWKD
+2074 PLVISDTDWKD
-2085 TLKIVADKEILYID
+2085 ALEVIVADKELLYVD

-2104 LQYPAHALAEQ
+2104 LQYPAHTLAER
-2115 PSPETVAYVMYTSG
+2115 PAPAAVAYVMYTSG

-2137 AVTHKNVV
+2137 AVTHQNVV

-2150 QEYMTL
+2150 QEYITL

-2194 LLDIEL
+2194 LLDVEL
-2200 LRQELYQR
+2200 LKQELYQR
-2208 RVTKMFFTTSWFN
+2208 GVTKMFFTTSWFN
-2221 QLIDMDITIFE
+2221 QLVDMDMTVFAR
-2232 GLQEV
+2232 LQEV

-2252 RRACPH
+2252 RRAYPH

-2275 YYRIHEATVNGNVP
+2275 YYRIHETTVNSNVP
-2289 IGRPLNNRTAYILDS
+2289 IGRPLKNRTAYILDS
-2304 SGQPVPVGVTGE
+2304 AGQPVPVGVTGE
-2316 LYVGGDGVAKGYLDA
+2316 LYVGGDGVAKGYLDP

-2343 TDDPAARMYRT
+2343 TDDPAARIYRT
-2354 GDLARWMPDGNIVY
+2354 GDLARWLPDGNIVY

-2390 VLEGCPA
+2390 VLESCPA

-2409 QQNKYLTGYVVPEN
+2409 HHNRYLTGYVVPEN
-2423 NFDKEAI
+2423 NFDKEVVL
-2430 QAYLK
+2430 AYLK
-2435 ERLPDYMLPSFLMA
+2435 ERLPDYMTPSFLIA
-2449 VKALPLTPNGKVDKK
+2449 LDTLPLTANGKVDKK
-2464 ALPAPDDA
+2464 ALPAPDDT
-2472 ALSDAAYMAPRNE
+2472 ALSDVAYVAPRNE
-2485 QESMLT
+2485 QESALT
-2491 AIWQQLLGRERIGI
+2491 GIWQQLLGRERIGI
-2505 HDHFFES
+2505 HEHFFES

-2525 IRKQLKAEIPVKT
+2525 IRKQLQAEVPVKA
-2538 IFNYPTIAGLAACI
+2538 IFNHPTIAEQAAYI
-2552 MQQTGPVQQGITAE
+2552 LQQRGPVQEGITAE

-2580 LWFIDRLS
+2580 LWFIDRLT

-2594 IPMVFRL
+2594 IPVVYRL
-2601 TGAVNEQALERA
+2601 TGAVNKQALETA
-2613 IREIVNRHAVLRTVI
+2613 IREMVNRHAVLRTVI
-2628 TVIDEQPHQRIMDRD
+2628 TVIDEVPHQQIMDEH
-2643 GWQLEIISR
+2643 GWQLETVSR
-2652 QEPVGDITDLH
+2652 HDLHGDVTALH
-2663 AYVKALIDKPFNLS
+2663 AYVKTLIDAPFNLS

-2687 SLAAEEH
+2687 ELSEQEYV
-2694 ILALTLHHIAG
+2694 LALTLHHIAG
-2705 DGWSVSI
+2705 DGWSVNI
-2712 FVKELMELYAALD
+2712 FMKELMAMYAAWEHQSLP
-2725 QQQVPALLPPDIQYT
+2725 VLPPLDIRYT
-2740 DYARWQ
+2740 DYSRWQ
-2746 RAYMSATLLERQQ
+2746 RTYMSAAVLEQQQ
-2759 AYWERQLADAATLQL
+2759 AYWSRQLADVTTLQL

-2789 IIPFHID
+2789 IVSFDID
-2796 DTLQQQLQALSQQEG
+2796 RALQQRLQTLSQQEG

-2817 LLAAFNV
+2817 LLAAFKL

-2863 TQLHDNPTFATLLQ
+2863 THLQDNPSFTDLLQ
-2877 QVKNMTLDAYEHQD
+2877 QVKNTTLDAYEHQD

-2918 LQNMP
+2918 LQNLP
-2923 VATDLA
+2923 VVADLE
-2929 LGATHLQPER
+2929 LGAARLQPER

-2957 GGLTGSVEYCTD
+2957 TGLTGSVEYCTD
-2969 LFREET
+2969 LFKEET
-2975 VLQMIRHFKQLLA
+2975 IFRMITHFKQLLA
-2988 AIVVSPS
+2988 AVVANPS
-2995 AAVGFLPM
+2995 TAIGYLPM
-3003 LSAEEETQLLKGF
+3003 LLAEEEKQLVDAF
-3016 NQTDSSYPADK
+3016 NQTDTSYPADK
-3027 NITAL
+3027 SITDL
-3032 FAEQAALTPD
+3032 FAAQVALTPD
-3042 ATALVFDGRK
+3042 ATALVFAGREMS
-3052 ITYQTLDIAST
+3052 YQALDTAST
-3063 QLAQYLV
+3063 QLAQYLL
-3070 EAGVTSGMRV
+3070 EAGVTPGMRV
-3080 PVCMERSEWLI
+3080 PVCMERSDTLI
-3091 TAILAVLKAGGA
+3091 IATLAILKAGGA

-3121 ESDSTLL
+3121 ESNSTLL
-3128 LTTTAHAAALEQTAT
+3128 LTTTMHLAAMEQTGI
-3143 AMKPVCLDQLAETLA
+3143 AMKFVCLDQPEETLMA
-3158 SMTMS
+3158 KAMS
-3163 TPLPVTLPQD
+3163 APWPAVLPQH

-3185 KPKGVMVSHQN
+3185 TPKGVMVSHQN

-3208 FSAADSLLSTGA
+3208 FSSADRLLSTGA

-3253 LKREISAHQVNMMWF
+3253 LKREIRAHQVNMMWF

-3275 LIDTDISIFEPLSVV
+3275 LIDTDISIFETLSVV
-3290 LVGGEKLSE
+3290 FSGGEKLSE
-3299 EHISKL
+3299 EHINKL
-3305 KQRYPALT
+3305 KLRYPALT
-3313 VINGYG
+3313 VMNAYG
-3319 PTENTTFSI
+3319 PTENTTFST
-3328 TYTVETGEVKVP
+3328 TYEVEPGTVKVP
-3340 VPVGRPLS
+3340 VPIGRSLS

-3357 RRQIVPVGVT
+3357 RRQLVPVGVT

-3372 GGAGLALGY
+3372 GGAGLAVGY
-3381 LNLPELTAERFIFHQ
+3381 LNLPELTAERFISHRFS
-3396 FDNGRVERL
+3396 DNRVERL

-3481 EKIQTYL
+3481 EKIQAYL

-3499 ALVPLEKL
+3499 VLMPLEKL

-3517 RALPEPEQSLMPAAA
+3517 RALPEPDPSLMPAAA
-3532 YMPPRN
+3532 YVPPRN

-3548 QQLLKVSRIGIYDNF
+3548 QQLLKVSRVGIYDNF

-3584 SVEVPI
+3584 EVEIPI

-3595 HPTVATLAEHIRG
+3595 YPVVASLAEHIRR
-3608 QQPGAVLPAVTASPR
+3608 QQPGMVLPAVTVSPR
-3623 EGKLPLS
+3623 VGKLPLS

-3639 DRMEGSVAY
+3639 NWMEGSVPY

-3656 DGDPDVTALENALK
+3656 EGDLDVTALESALK
-3670 TIVDRHEALRTVFL
+3670 TIVDRHEALRTVFQ
-3684 EEDGELSQHILP
+3684 EEDGAVSQHILP
-3696 AGGWQ
+3696 ADGWQ
-3701 LQVRDRTGEAD
+3701 LQVVDSTMEAD
-3712 REKVLEEIEGYCNQ
+3712 RQQILEEITAACDR
-3726 PFNLAT
+3726 PFNLAA

-3742 LASREH
+3742 LAPREY
-3748 FLIVV
+3748 FLVVV

-3768 KELIRLY
+3768 KELVRLY
-3775 EAEHRHQPHQLEP
+3775 EAAHRQHPHQLEP
-3788 LQVQYA
+3788 LPVQYV

-3799 HRHHLQGALLD
+3799 HRHHLQGAVLD
-3810 QQLSYWKE
+3810 QQLAYWKTQLE
-3818 KLDDI
+3818 DVA
-3823 TTLQLPTDFPRPAT
+3823 TLQLPTDFPRPASQ
-3837 LSTRGNTLYYEVDG
+3837 STRGNTLYYEVDG
-3851 TLTAGLNQLSRQQGA
+3851 TLTAGIHQLCRQTGT

-3881 RYSGQED
+3881 RYTGQED

-3917 SNLSGNPDFLSL
+3917 SNLAGNPDFLSL
-3929 LRQVKATLLEAY
+3929 LKQVKTTLLEAY

-3960 ISRTPLFQVMFIM
+3960 ISRTPLFQVMFIL
-3973 QNLPEVP
+3973 QNLPDVP
-3980 DLQLDDVQVTIQS
+3980 DLQLDDVQVTMQPITNS
-3993 VPNTTSKFDL
+3993 TSKFDL

-4009 TATGL
+4009 TDTGL

-4031 RMMEHYLVLLEAVV
+4031 RMMEHYLVLLEAIVA
-4045 TAPSRHI
+4045 APSQQI
-4052 GTLPMLTAAEEKQLV
+4052 GALPMLAAAEEQQLL

-4074 STYPAGMAVIDLFEA
+4074 SRYPAGKAVIDLFEA
-4089 QAQQTPDAVAVVF
+4089 QVQQTPDAVAVVF
-4102 GTEQYTYRQLNE
+4102 GADQYTYRQLNE

-4124 KKGVVE
+4124 KKRAVE

-4141 PEMITAIVG
+4141 LGMITAIVG

-4169 IRYILADTDFTLM
+4169 IRYILSDTHFTLM
-4182 ITDARSQTVL
+4182 VTDTASQGLL
-4192 PADIATERILTLS
+4192 PADIAAERILVLS
-4205 ATAGEAVLSGQPV
+4205 ADLLSGQPV
-4218 TDPDRYTS
+4218 TDLPRHTS

-4307 MAVLMEQINT
+4307 MAILMEQINT

-4340 GIYPQYLQEVV
+4340 GIYPEYLQEVV

-4358 LSNDLRLFL
+4358 LSSDLQLFL

-4380 TEAHVVSAYT
+4380 TEAHVVSAYM
-4390 IQPEDYTHR
+4390 IQPDDYTQR

-4409 NTKLYILD
+4409 NTRLYILD

-4443 HLPELTAERFMADP
+4443 NLPELTAERFMADP
-4457 FDVTGA
+4457 FDVSGN

-4468 TGDVCCWLPD
+4468 TGDICCWLPD

-4507 GQCDLVAQC
+4507 GQCELVAQC

-4532 YVVPQQHFGKDELRT
+4532 YVVPQRRFGKDELRT
-4547 WMQSRLPEY
+4547 WMQSRLPDY

-4571 NNGKVNKRALPEAD
+4571 NNGKINKRALPEAD

-4591 AGYVAPRNLTE
+4591 ATYVAARNLTE
-4602 QQLAG
+4602 QQLAD
-4607 IWSTLLQVEKI
+4607 IWSSLLQVEKI
-4618 SVHDNFFELGGH
+4618 GIHDNFFELGGH

-4648 MAVKSIFANPTIA
+4648 VAVKSIFAHPTIA

-4669 HGKGLLLPAVTP
+4669 NGKGWLLPAVTP

-4719 ILDKAALANA
+4719 TLDKDALAYA
-4729 FRDLVDR
+4729 FQDLVTR

-4745 QVDGHSGQQVLPAQ
+4745 QLDGHSGQQILPAQ
-4759 QWQLQQIDL
+4759 KWQLQQIDL
-4768 CGRPQAIADYRSLV
+4768 CGRQQAIADCRALV
-4782 HSLIRKPFDLTREH
+4782 HTLIRKPFDLTRDH
-4796 MLRVHLISLDANTH
+4796 MLRVHLIALNAATH

-4825 IGILFREL
+4825 IGVLFREL
-4833 IALYKGYTAGE
+4833 IALYNGYATGD
-4844 KVKLPALDIQYA
+4844 KVKLPPLDIQYA
-4856 DYAIWQRTYM
+4856 DYAIWQRKYM

-4874 LLYWKENLKGVPA
+4874 LSYWKENLKHVQA
-4887 LQLPTDKTRPAIKGK
+4887 LQLPTDKVRPAVKGK
-4902 NGAVEYLQFDHELSE
+4902 NGAVEHLQLDRALTD

-4935 TALNVLLY
+4935 AALKVLLY

-4951 CVGTPISGRIRQEVE
+4951 CIGSPISGRTRQEVE
-4966 GLAGF
+4966 SLAGF

-4977 LRSNLAGNPEFLSLL
+4977 LRSSLAGNPAFLSLL

-5008 PLEKIVDAVV
+5008 PFEKIVDAVV

-5055 LDHITSVFDLNF
+5055 LDHVTSVFDLNF
-5067 CLKETAE
+5067 CLKETEA

-5088 GDTVRRMGKHFEHLL
+5088 GDTVRRMGKHFEQLL
-5103 RSITLQPA
+5103 RSITRQPA
-5111 TRICALPLL
+5111 THICALPLL
-5120 DEAEEQQLLEGFNSN
+5120 DEVEEQQLLEDFNSK
-5135 ITEVPQGASLVSL
+5135 TLAVPQGVSL
-5148 FSDTAAAVP
+5148 PGLFSARAAAVP
-5157 DAVALMFKDGT
+5157 DAVALIFKDVT
-5168 LTYKELDERSNQMA
+5168 LTYKELDERSNQVA
-5182 HYLRS
+5182 HYLRER
-5187 KGVVRDTLVPLCMER
+5187 GVVRDTLVPLCIER
-5202 SPEMIISIYGIM
+5202 SLEMIISIYGIM
-5214 KAGGAYVPVDPEYP
+5214 KAGGAYVPIDPEYP
-5228 AERIQYILEDTA
+5228 ADRIQYILSDTGA
-5240 AGIMVSSPA
+5240 NIMVSSPA
-5249 ASDRLGAAT
+5249 VSERLGAAV
-5258 AGVTLVMAADTDLFA
+5258 AGIELVMATDADLFA
-5273 NYPVTAL
+5273 AYPVTAL
-5280 PDSPAA
+5280 ADGPAA
-5286 GDLAYVIYTSGST
+5286 NDLAYVIFTSGST

-5316 CQQEVLQIQTGTRV
+5316 YDQQDQLQIETGSRV
-5330 LQFASI
+5330 LQFATI

-5344 IFSTLSH
+5344 IFCTLSH
-5351 GAVLVLPRKEDLMSS
+5351 GATLVLPRKEDLMSA

-5383 PPSYLHSMKDLLG
+5383 PPSYLHSMKEMLS
-5396 RVKTIVSCGEPLN
+5396 RVKTVVSCGEPLN
-5409 REDGRFLQARGVRF
+5409 REDGRYLQARGVRF
-5423 LNAYGPT
+5423 MNAYGPT
-5430 ENSICTTLSD
+5430 ENSICTTASI

-5493 ELTLEKFVI
+5493 ELTQEKFVT
-5502 NPFAGDGETRM
+5502 NPFVGDGETRM

-5519 GRWLPDGNIEYMGR
+5519 GRWLSDGNIEYMGR
-5533 IDEQV
+5533 IDDQV

-5544 IELGEIENVLQECE
+5544 IELGEIENVLRECE
-5558 QVNEAV
+5558 HVNEAV

-5574 KLLVAYVIPQE
+5574 KLLVAYVIPQD

-5592 VAYLKRKLPDFMVPP
+5592 VAYLKSKLPEFMVPP
-5607 VIIPMESFP
+5607 VMIPMESFP
-5616 LTPNGKIDRKGLP
+5616 LTPNGKIDRKALP
-5629 SPTSQMLT
+5629 SPTSVMLSD
-5637 GQQQDAGPANEI
+5637 QQQDAGPANEI
-5649 EERLLEIWKEVL
+5649 EEQLLDIWKEVL
-5661 NLPRLSIH
+5661 NLPQLSIH

-5680 TAIRLIAKMKVDFQV
+5680 TAIRLIAKMKVNFQV
-5695 SINDLFQH
+5695 SINNLFQH

-5718 HFKNKLAALM
+5718 HFKNKLSALM
-5728 ARFDPAQTDHEAMQA
+5728 SRFDPAQVDHDAMQA
-5743 QAAQMQHMLAEQ
+5743 QAAHRQQLLEEQ

-5768 LDVSSTTT
+5768 LDVNSTTT

-5790 IHLLYDLLQRDTPV
+5790 IHLLYDLLQRNDTPV

-5824 AFYFGKPLPKDQANL
+5824 AFYFGTPLPKNQAKL

-5850 LGMDAAVFETLMSET
+5850 LGMDTAVFEALMAGT

-5892 QTILDFCK
+5892 QTILDYCK
-5900 TGKKKVIHHIST
+5900 IGRKKVIHHIST

-5917 MAAKDSTDYL
+5917 MAEKDSTDYL

-5955 TARAEGTDVN
+5955 AARQEGVDVN

-5994 KGFISFQVM
+5994 KGFIAFHVM
-6003 PEEFNEVELSN
+6003 PEEFSELELSN
-6014 IDQVSAAIL
+6014 IDEVSAAIL

-6030 LLNRNYHVRNP
+6030 LLNRNYHIRNP
-6041 HLLSAAEFVA
+6041 HLLPAADFVA

-6057 YDLELANTY
+6057 YDMELTNVY

-6089 ADLFGDDRQ
+6089 ADLFGDDKP
-6098 DIGHPY
+6098 DVGHPY
-6104 QVCYEATNAILKKMK
+6104 QVCYEATNAILRKMK
-6119 FRWARFDEEKVH
+6119 FRWAHPDEEKVH

-6143 EPVRRKMAS
+6143 EPVRKRVVS
-6152 LRDY
+6152 LGHD

>member
-1 MPLHAT
+1 MPLHVT
-7 HIHPA
+7 PIHPA

-29 NVGGVTRITGPLHK
+29 NVGGVTRLTGPLHK

-52 LPAVFDVYRM
+52 LPAVFDVFRM
-62 RFDVNDH
+62 RFDLSDQV
-69 TPQAY
+69 PQAY
-74 VDDSFIRQEV
+74 LDDTFTTQEI
-84 VCMDFT
+84 VCMDFS
-90 GTPPDAVEKWIRE
+90 GLQPDAVEEWIRE
-103 RLETPFILQK
+103 RLEIPFLLHK

-127 DEHWYFCKYHH
+127 DEHLYFCKYHH

-151 YVASQ
+151 YVARK

-164 KLDWSP
+164 DLDWSP
-170 VSYVSAAGEALA
+170 VSYVAAAGNALT

-190 EDAAYWKKMIG
+190 EDAAYWKKMID
-201 KKPVQLLE
+201 KKPAQLLE
-209 RRYHRADV
+209 RRYQHLDAN
-217 HPRQCRTFV
+217 PRQCRTFL
-226 LEFTAEEKAALE
+226 LEFTAVEKAALE
-238 NVQQVT
+238 DLQQAT

-257 IYFAKTTEHAAFVF
+257 IYFAKTTEHTALVF
-271 GTPVHRRKDKA
+271 GTPVHRRKDRE

-287 GMFSGITPFQGIYQ
+287 GMFSGITPFQGVYQ
-301 QEDTVA
+301 PDDTVST
-307 ALLENI
+307 LLENI
-313 AVARKNDNQH
+313 GVARKNDNQH
-323 QHYQIADLSRSLKLN
+323 QHYQMADLSRSLKLN
-338 GTTEQLVDILV
+338 GTTEQLVDIIV
-349 NHANLDLHLDF
+349 NHANLNLNLDF
-360 GEDIQA
+360 GEGIQA
-366 VTREL
+366 VTQDL

-379 LELLWRDYGKGQP
+379 LELLWRDYGEGQP

-401 SHFTE
+401 SYFTE

-415 LLYIM
+415 LLYII
-420 QQLGGTQERKLDEIS
+420 QQFNGGGQHKLDEINM
-435 ILPEEEQALLAAFN
+435 LPDEEQTLLAAFN
-449 GNNIAVAP
+449 NNHIDVVP
-457 YHSIQA
+457 YPYIHA
-463 LIEEQVRLRPTAE
+463 LIEEQVRIQPTAE

-482 QTLTYRQL
+482 QQLTYQQL
-490 DDKANQ
+490 DEKANQ
-496 LAHYLREKGVREN
+496 LAHYLREKGVRED
-509 TFVLVCME
+509 TFVPVCME

-536 VPVDPAYPQHRITFM
+536 VPVDPAYPQHRISFM
-551 LQDTRAAVV
+551 LQDTQAAVLV
-560 VSNVAGSLPLE
+560 TNMAGSLPLD

-581 RQLADVLPQYPVT
+581 RQLANILPQYPVT
-594 PVETALQPQHAAY
+594 PVETALQPQHPAY

-614 TGNPKGVTIAHQQLV
+614 TGNPKGVTIAHQNLV
-629 ASTQARIAYYGSTG
+629 ASTLARKTYYGGTG

-660 FGTLCTGGRLI
+660 FGTLCTGGSLI

-677 LKDAETVREIL
+677 LKDGEIVKKL
-688 THTDMVLCVPSYYR
+688 LSRTDMILCVPSYYR
-702 FLLEERLLQHAA
+702 FLLEEGLLQDTT

-733 FREVKKAALYNEYGP
+733 FREVPKATLYNEYGP

-761 PEDTLITIGKPVAN
+761 PADKLITIGKPVAN
-775 MRIHILDARQRIL
+775 MQIHILDAQQRVL

-805 GYLHLPAMTAE
+805 GYLHLPEMTAE
-816 KFITDTAG
+816 KFITNPAG

-867 LQECEGVK
+867 LQECKGVK
-875 HAVVVAWT
+875 QAVVVAWT

-892 GYVTTSAGYNKM
+892 GYVTTSADYNKM

-936 VDKKALPAPEAG
+936 VDKKALPAPEAR

-953 EYVAPRNEAERQLA
+953 EYVAPRNETEQQLA

-975 LQRVGIYDNFIELGG
+975 LQQVGIYDNFIELGG
-990 DSIVSMQVVSR
+990 DSILSMQVVSR

-1006 HELKAKDLFKHQT
+1006 YELKAKDLFKYQT

-1030 KTEHAI
+1030 YVVSPT
-1036 GEQGQLTGTCGLLP
+1036 GEQGQLTGKCGLLP
-1050 IQHWYFEEEGNSQ
+1050 IQHWYFEQEGNGQ
-1063 PASFTQQ
+1063 PALFTQQ
-1070 LLLETDKQL
+1070 LVLETEKQL
-1079 SPVILEAALR
+1079 SPVLLEAALR
-1089 QLVQYHDALRF
+1089 KLVLYHDALRF
-1100 TYHQDAD
+1100 AYQKDVD
-1107 GWQQSYGAAEA
+1107 GWQQCYGTAEVTLHIA
-1118 ALRIE
+1118 DMR
-1123 DLRGMPDNWQQH
+1123 RKQKNWQQH
-1135 VPVCVAESQARLDI
+1135 IPICIEESQARLDI
-1149 FNGVLLQ
+1149 HNGVILQ
-1156 ASLIQTPA
+1156 ATLVQTPTA
-1164 NEANN
+1164 EANN

-1194 LLELPTM
+1194 LLEQPSL
-1201 TADAVLGAKGSSCR
+1201 TADAVLGDKGSSYR
-1215 QWHDALTAYAQS
+1215 QWHDALTAYAQN
-1227 SHGQRQQRYWETVVA
+1227 SHCHRQQRYWETVVA
-1242 KRAPLHTDLTHTGK
+1242 KRTPLHTDLPHTGDI
-1256 VTVSDIR
+1256 TVSDIR
-1263 RETVRLD
+1263 KETVRLN
-1270 ATATRRLLQEVPA
+1270 AAATRRLLQEVPA
-1283 AYKTEINDILLAAL
+1283 TYRTEINDILLAAL
-1297 ALTLT
+1297 AMTLT

-1318 REEIAPGVAVNRTIG
+1318 REEIAPEIAVNRTIG

-1346 GGTSAGRLIR
+1346 ADTSMGLLIR
-1356 DIKEQ
+1356 NIKEQ

-1374 NKYIGKQAALQGAVP
+1374 SKYIGRQTALQGAVP
-1389 WETGFNYLGQADNMP
+1389 WEVGFNYLGQGDNMP
-1404 AGQGAVK
+1404 AGHGAIK
-1411 TSLSSLEAGGAPERI
+1411 TSLSSLDAGGSPQRI

-1439 GELVMEWS
+1439 GELVIEWS

-1453 HAATVA
+1453 NAATIA
-1459 AIAADYRHHLETLI
+1459 GIAADYRHHLETLI

-1478 RSQLAP
+1478 RSQQAA
-1484 VASPSDYGLGDVM
+1484 VASPSDYGLGGVM
-1497 TNDELDLFLD
+1497 TNDELDHFLD
-1507 ATEAGLSR
+1507 ATVAGVSR

-1535 GLYDEKGG
+1535 GLYDEKGS
-1543 AYIEQ
+1543 AYIEH

-1553 PHLQVAA
+1553 PNLQVAA
-1560 FQQSWEYLL
+1560 FQKSWEHLI
-1569 QHHTIFRSAF
+1569 QHHTVFRSAF
-1579 YAKICSIPVQCVYHQ
+1579 YAKICSIPVQCVYQ
-1594 VTLPFTVLDYRHM
+1594 NIALPFTVLDYRHM
-1607 TETAQQEALEAWM
+1607 TETAQQEALNAWM
-1620 ATDRKQGLDFEKAPL
+1620 IADRQMGLDFEKAPL
-1635 MRITLFRLQDD
+1635 MRITLFQLQDD

-1654 HHLLMDGWS
+1654 HHLLIDGWS

-1677 IVTNKPL
+1677 ILTNNSL

-1690 EFGDYVRFLADR
+1690 EFGDYIRFLADR
-1702 DLSAEETYWRGYLN
+1702 DLSAEEVYWRGYLKE
-1716 AVTEGCF
+1716 ATEGCL
-1723 LPFVTTTASRTKGEG
+1723 LPFVTTTTSRTKGEG
-1738 RFRETGLH
+1738 RFQETLLR
-1746 LDAVAR
+1746 LDTVAR
-1752 QQLETYTQQQRITL
+1752 QQLERFTQQQRITL

-1800 PGADKK
+1800 PGVDKK

-1815 LYTALANEQTIAG
+1815 LYTTVANEQTIAG
-1828 WLQEIQA
+1828 WLEEIQA
-1835 AQLQSREHQYAA
+1835 TQLQSREHQYAA
-1847 LNDIQRWTGI
+1847 LNDIQHWTGI

-1866 VFENYPVNP
+1866 VFENYPANP

-1884 QLQHFQVQ
+1884 QLLNFQVQ
-1892 EQANYPLTLR
+1892 EQANYPLTIR
-1902 VMMAEGIDIG
+1902 VMMAEGLEIG
-1912 LVYNETLLDGAYV
+1912 LIYNETVLDGAYIQ
-1925 RMIAAHFEQVLM
+1925 MIAAHFEQVLL
-1937 QIATRPVNTIAD
+1937 QIATQPVNTIAD

-1956 EKTQLLYDFNQTT
+1956 EKTQLLHTFNQTAT
-1969 SPYPADRSITTL
+1969 PYPVDKSIIAL
-1981 FEEQAAQTPDAIAVV
+1981 FEDQAAQTPDAIAVV

-2005 ALDEAANRLAHQ
+2005 ELDEAANRLAHQ
-2017 LLSKGLSAGAYVPV
+2017 LQGKGLSAGAYVPV
-2031 CMKRSA
+2031 CMKRCA
-2037 GLMVT
+2037 GLMVA

-2062 ERILQLLGDCDS
+2062 ERILQLLSNCDS
-2074 PLVISDMNWKD
+2074 PLVICEREWKD
-2085 TLKIVADKEILYID
+2085 ALQIVVDKELLYID
-2099 DNPAL
+2099 DNPDL
-2104 LQYPAHALAEQ
+2104 LQYPVHALAEQ
-2115 PSPETVAYVMYTSG
+2115 PTPAAVAYVMYTSG

-2150 QEYMTL
+2150 QEYITL
-2156 TKDDVILSAGSL
+2156 TKEDVILSAGSL

-2200 LRQELYQR
+2200 LKQELYQR

-2221 QLIDMDITIFE
+2221 QLIDTDMTVFA

-2237 LTGGEKISE
+2237 LTGGEKMSE

-2252 RRACPH
+2252 RRVYPH

-2275 YYRIHEATVNGNVP
+2275 YYRIHEATVSGNVP
-2289 IGRPLNNRTAYILDS
+2289 IGRPLKNRTAYILDS
-2304 SGQPVPVGVTGE
+2304 AGHPVPVGVTGE
-2316 LYVGGDGVAKGYLDA
+2316 LYVGGDGVAKGYLDP
-2331 ELTAARFIPNPF
+2331 ELTATRFMPNPF
-2343 TDDPAARMYRT
+2343 TDDPAAGIYRT

-2368 MGRVDEQV
+2368 MGRIDEQV

-2384 PGETER
+2384 PGETAR
-2390 VLEGCPA
+2390 VLEGCPG

-2409 QQNKYLTGYVVPEN
+2409 QKNRYLTGYVVPEN

-2430 QAYLK
+2430 LDYLK
-2435 ERLPDYMLPSFLMA
+2435 ERLPDYMTPSFLI
-2449 VKALPLTPNGKVDKK
+2449 ALEAMPLTVNGKVDKK

-2472 ALSDAAYMAPRNE
+2472 ALSNAVYMAPRNE
-2485 QESMLT
+2485 QESKLT
-2491 AIWQQLLGRERIGI
+2491 VIWQQLLGRERIGI
-2505 HDHFFES
+2505 HDHFFEL

-2525 IRKQLKAEIPVKT
+2525 IRKQLQAEVPVKA
-2538 IFNYPTIAGLAACI
+2538 IFSNPTIAGLAVYLI
-2552 MQQTGPVQQGITAE
+2552 QQRGPVQQGITAE
-2566 AYTGPQ
+2566 AYTSPQ

-2580 LWFIDRLS
+2580 LWFIDRLT

-2594 IPMVFRL
+2594 IPVVFRL
-2601 TGAVNEQALERA
+2601 TGTVNKQALEMA
-2613 IREIVNRHAVLRTVI
+2613 IREMVNRHAVLRTII
-2628 TVIDEQPHQRIMDRD
+2628 TVIDELPHQQVMDKD
-2643 GWQLEIISR
+2643 GWELEMVSR
-2652 QEPVGDITDLH
+2652 HDLHKDITALH
-2663 AYVKALIDKPFNLS
+2663 VYVKSLIDAPFNLS

-2687 SLAAEEH
+2687 GLTEQEY
-2694 ILALTLHHIAG
+2694 IFALTLHHIAG

-2712 FVKELMELYAALD
+2712 FIRELMEMYAAFD
-2725 QQQVPALLPPDIQYT
+2725 HQQLPVLPPLDIQYT
-2740 DYARWQ
+2740 DYSRWQ
-2746 RAYMSATLLERQQ
+2746 RTYMSAAVLEQQQ
-2759 AYWERQLADAATLQL
+2759 AYWSRQLADVATLQL
-2774 PLDYTRPAVFSNRGA
+2774 PLDYTRPTVFSNRGA

-2796 DTLQQQLQALSQQEG
+2796 DTLQQQLQTLSQQEG

-2877 QVKNMTLDAYEHQD
+2877 QVKNTTLDAYEHQD
-2891 VPFEKV
+2891 IPFEKV

-2923 VATDLA
+2923 VAADLT
-2929 LGATHLQPER
+2929 LGTAHLQPEK

-2948 LNFTVEETA
+2948 LNFTLEETA
-2957 GGLTGSVEYCTD
+2957 TGLSGSVEYCTD

-2975 VLQMIRHFKQLLA
+2975 ILQMITHFKQLLA
-2988 AIVVSPS
+2988 AIVINPFTE
-2995 AAVGFLPM
+2995 VGFLPM
-3003 LSAEEETQLLKGF
+3003 LLPAEETQLLEVF
-3016 NQTDSSYPADK
+3016 NQTDTNYPADK
-3027 NITAL
+3027 SITDL
-3032 FAEQAALTPD
+3032 FAAQVALTPD
-3042 ATALVFDGRK
+3042 ATALVFAGEE
-3052 ITYQTLDIAST
+3052 ITYQVLDTASS

-3070 EAGVTSGMRV
+3070 VAGLKPGMRV
-3080 PVCMERSEWLI
+3080 PICMERSDKLI
-3091 TAILAVLKAGGA
+3091 TAILAILKAGGA
-3103 YVPVDPHYPAE
+3103 YVPIDSHYPAE
-3114 RISYMLA
+3114 RISYMLG
-3121 ESDSTLL
+3121 ESNSTLL
-3128 LTTTAHAAALEQTAT
+3128 LTTTMQLIALEQAGTN
-3143 AMKPVCLDQLAETLA
+3143 MQCICLDQAIVTP
-3158 SMTMS
+3158 MS
-3163 TPLPVTLPQD
+3163 VPLPVALPQD

-3185 KPKGVMVSHQN
+3185 TPKGVMVSHQN

-3208 FSAADSLLSTGA
+3208 FSATDRLLSTGA

-3231 GMLLNGGRLILCPEQ
+3231 GMLLNGGCLILCPEQ

-3253 LKREISAHQVNMMWF
+3253 LKREISTQQVNMMWF
-3268 TASWFNQ
+3268 TTSWFNQ
-3275 LIDTDISIFEPLSVV
+3275 LIDTDISIFETLSVV
-3290 LVGGEKLSE
+3290 LTGGEKLSE
-3299 EHISKL
+3299 EHLSKL

-3313 VINGYG
+3313 TINAYG
-3319 PTENTTFSI
+3319 PTENTTFS
-3328 TYTVETGEVKVP
+3328 TTCTVASDVVKVLTP
-3340 VPVGRPLS
+3340 IGRPLS

-3357 RRQIVPVGVT
+3357 RRQLVPVGVT

-3381 LNLPELTAERFIFHQ
+3381 LNLPELTAERFISHQ
-3396 FDNGRVERL
+3396 FRNNSIEKL

-3451 VEQAVVMA
+3451 VEQVVVIA

-3468 LAGYIVPAGAFER
+3468 LAGYIVPAGTFEK

-3499 ALVPLEKL
+3499 VLLPLEKL

-3517 RALPEPEQSLMPAAA
+3517 RALPEPDQSLMPTAA

-3548 QQLLKVSRIGIYDNF
+3548 QQLLKVSRVGIYDNF

-3584 SVEVPI
+3584 EVEIPI

-3595 HPTVATLAEHIRG
+3595 YPVVAALADHIRH
-3608 QQPGAVLPAVTASPR
+3608 QQRGTVLPAVTVSPR

-3639 DRMEGSVAY
+3639 DHMEGSVAY
-3648 HMPMVLKL
+3648 HMPLVLKL
-3656 DGDPDVTALENALK
+3656 DGDLDVMALESAFK
-3670 TIVDRHEALRTVFL
+3670 TVVDRHEALRTVFL
-3684 EEDGELSQHILP
+3684 EEDGVVSQHILP
-3696 AGGWQ
+3696 ADEWQ
-3701 LQVRDRTGEAD
+3701 LQVMDRTMEAD
-3712 REKVLEEIEGYCNQ
+3712 RKKILEEITDCYNE
-3726 PFNLAT
+3726 PFNLAV
-3732 DYMLRVQLVQ
+3732 DYMLRVHLVQ
-3742 LASREH
+3742 LAPREY
-3748 FLIVV
+3748 FLVVV

-3768 KELIRLY
+3768 KELIGLY
-3775 EAEHRHQPHQLEP
+3775 EAAHRHQSHQLEP

-3810 QQLSYWKE
+3810 QQLSYWKA
-3818 KLDDI
+3818 KLEDT
-3823 TTLQLPTDFPRPAT
+3823 TTLQLPTDFPRPVT
-3837 LSTRGNTLYYEVDG
+3837 QSTRGNTLHYEVDS

-3917 SNLSGNPDFLSL
+3917 SNLAGNPDFLSL
-3929 LRQVKATLLEAY
+3929 LKQVKTTLLEAY

-3960 ISRTPLFQVMFIM
+3960 ISRTPLFQVMFIL
-3973 QNLPEVP
+3973 QNLPEIP
-3980 DLQLDDVQVTIQS
+3980 DLQLDDVQVTIQQ
-3993 VPNTTSKFDL
+3993 VPNITAKFDL

-4009 TATGL
+4009 TDTGL
-4014 RFRVEYCSDLY
+4014 RFRVEYCSDLF
-4025 EEATIA
+4025 EAATIA
-4031 RMMEHYLVLLEAVV
+4031 RMMEHYLILLAAIVE
-4045 TAPSRHI
+4045 TPSRKI
-4052 GTLPMLTAAEEKQLV
+4052 GTMPMLTAAEEKQLLK
-4067 QTFNDTA
+4067 TFNDTA
-4074 STYPAGMAVIDLFEA
+4074 CIYPAGMAVIDLFEA
-4089 QAQQTPDAVAVVF
+4089 QVQKTPDAIAVVF
-4102 GTEQYTYRQLNE
+4102 ETEQYTYRQLNE
-4114 RANQLAHYLR
+4114 SANQLAHYLR
-4124 KKGVVE
+4124 EKGVVE

-4141 PEMITAIVG
+4141 LGMITAIVG

-4169 IRYILADTDFTLM
+4169 IRYILSDTAFTLM
-4182 ITDARSQTVL
+4182 ITDAHSQGVL
-4192 PADIATERILTLS
+4192 PAGIASARILTLS
-4205 ATAGEAVLSGQPV
+4205 ADAGADVLSGQPV
-4218 TDPDRYTS
+4218 TNPSRYTS

-4307 MAVLMEQINT
+4307 MAILMEQINT

-4340 GIYPQYLQEVV
+4340 GIYPQYLQEVI

-4367 EKGNTRLHNQYGP
+4367 EKGDTRLYNQYGP

-4390 IQPEDYTHR
+4390 IQPEDYTQR

-4409 NTKLYILD
+4409 NTRLYILD
-4417 ANGNP
+4417 ANGHP

-4443 HLPELTAERFMADP
+4443 HLPELTAERFIADP
-4457 FDVTGA
+4457 FDVTGE

-4507 GQCDLVAQC
+4507 GQCELVAQC

-4532 YVVPQQHFGKDELRT
+4532 YVVPQQRFGKDELRT
-4547 WMQSRLPEY
+4547 WMQSRLPDY
-4556 MVPSLFITLPELPLT
+4556 MIPSLFITLPELPLT
-4571 NNGKVNKRALPEAD
+4571 NNGKINKRALPEAD
-4585 LSALGG
+4585 MSALGG
-4591 AGYVAPRNLTE
+4591 AAYVTPRNLTE
-4602 QQLAG
+4602 QQLAD
-4607 IWSTLLQVEKI
+4607 IWRVLLQVEKVGI
-4618 SVHDNFFELGGH
+4618 HDNFFELGGH

-4642 KQMEVE
+4642 KHMEVE
-4648 MAVKSIFANPTIA
+4648 VAVKSIFANPTIA
-4661 RLAAFIRQ
+4661 RLAGFIRQ
-4669 HGKGLLLPAVTP
+4669 NGKGWLLPAVTP

-4719 ILDKAALANA
+4719 TLDKGALANA
-4729 FRDLVDR
+4729 FQDLVIR

-4745 QVDGHSGQQVLPAQ
+4745 QMDGHSGQQILPAQ

-4768 CGRPQAIADYRSLV
+4768 CGHQQAIAEYRTLV
-4782 HSLIRKPFDLTREH
+4782 HTLIRKPFDLTKEH
-4796 MLRVHLISLDANTH
+4796 MIRVHLIALDAATH

-4825 IGILFREL
+4825 ISILFREL
-4833 IALYKGYTAGE
+4833 ITLYNGYTTGE
-4844 KVKLPALDIQYA
+4844 KVKLPALEIQYA
-4856 DYAIWQRTYM
+4856 DYAIWQRKYM
-4866 SDEVLATQ
+4866 SDEVLAAQ
-4874 LLYWKENLKGVPA
+4874 LLYWKENLKDVPA
-4887 LQLPTDKTRPAIKGK
+4887 LQLPTDKVRPAIKGK
-4902 NGAVEYLQFDHELSE
+4902 DGAVEYLQFDRELTD

-4935 TALNVLLY
+4935 AALHVLLY

-4951 CVGTPISGRIRQEVE
+4951 CIGSPISGRTRQEVE

-4977 LRSNLAGNPEFLSLL
+4977 LRGNLAGNPAFLSLL

-5008 PLEKIVDAVV
+5008 PFEKIVDAVV

-5047 AVQLSEEP
+5047 TVQLLEEP
-5055 LDHITSVFDLNF
+5055 LDHINAVFDLNF
-5067 CLKETAE
+5067 CLKETEE

-5088 GDTVRRMGKHFEHLL
+5088 GDTVRRMGKHFEQLL

-5111 TRICALPLL
+5111 THICALPLL
-5120 DEAEEQQLLEGFNSN
+5120 DEAEEQQLLEDFNSKVLA
-5135 ITEVPQGASLVSL
+5135 VPQGISLPGL
-5148 FSDTAAAVP
+5148 FSARAAATP
-5157 DAVALMFKDGT
+5157 DAVALMFEDIT
-5168 LTYKELDERSNQMA
+5168 LTYKELDERSNQLA
-5182 HYLRS
+5182 HYLRDR
-5187 KGVVRDTLVPLCMER
+5187 GVGRDTLVPLCIER
-5202 SPEMIISIYGIM
+5202 SPEMIISIYAIM
-5214 KAGGAYVPVDPEYP
+5214 KAGGAYVPIDPEYP
-5228 AERIQYILEDTA
+5228 ADRIQYILADTA
-5240 AGIMVSSPA
+5240 ADIMVSMPSV
-5249 ASDRLGAAT
+5249 SDRLGT
-5258 AGVTLVMAADTDLFA
+5258 AVDGIALVMATDADLFA
-5273 NYPVTAL
+5273 SYPLTAL
-5280 PDSPAA
+5280 PDGPAA
-5286 GDLAYVIYTSGST
+5286 NDLAYVIFTSGST
-5299 GKPKGVLVEHG
+5299 GKPKGVLVEHS

-5316 CQQEVLQIQTGTRV
+5316 YDQWESLQIETGSRV

-5344 IFSTLSH
+5344 IFSALSH
-5351 GAVLVLPRKEDLMSS
+5351 GGLLVLPRKEDLLSS

-5383 PPSYLHSMKDLLG
+5383 PPSYLHSMKEMLG
-5396 RVKTIVSCGEPLN
+5396 RMKTIISCGEPLN
-5409 REDGRFLQARGVRF
+5409 REDGRFLQAKGVR
-5423 LNAYGPT
+5423 LINAYGPT
-5430 ENSICTTLSD
+5430 ENSICTTLSI

-5457 MQVYIQDAHGGL
+5457 MQLYIVDAHGGL

-5493 ELTLEKFVI
+5493 ELTKEKFVI
-5502 NPFAGDGETRM
+5502 NSFTGDGENRM

-5519 GRWLPDGNIEYMGR
+5519 GRWLSDGNIEYMGR

-5538 KVRGYR
+5538 KIRGYR

-5558 QVNEAV
+5558 LVNEAV

-5574 KLLVAYVIPQE
+5574 KLLVAYVIPQHA
-5585 EFNKDAI
+5585 FNKEGI
-5592 VAYLKRKLPDFMVPP
+5592 VAYLKSKLPDFMVPP

-5629 SPTSQMLT
+5629 SPASLMLND
-5637 GQQQDAGPANEI
+5637 QQQDASPANEI
-5649 EERLLEIWKEVL
+5649 EEQLLEIWKEVL

-5669 DNFFAAGGNSI
+5669 DNFFTAGGNSI

-5728 ARFDPAQTDHEAMQA
+5728 SRFNPAQVDQEAMQA
-5743 QAAQMQHMLAEQ
+5743 QAAHMQAVLAEQ

-5790 IHLLYDLLQRDTPV
+5790 IHLLYDLLQRNDTPV

-5824 AFYFGKPLPKDQANL
+5824 AFYFGTPLPKDQAKL

-5850 LGMDAAVFETLMSET
+5850 MGMDATVFETLMAET

-5871 AANVKHYGSYSEF
+5871 AANVKHYGSYSDF
-5884 EAVNTRSV
+5884 ETVNTRSV
-5892 QTILDFCK
+5892 QTILDYCK
-5900 TGKKKVIHHIST
+5900 TGRKKIIHHIST

-5917 MAAKDSTDYL
+5917 VAEKGSTDYL
-5927 YTEADLFKGQEVP
+5927 YTETDLFKGQEVP

-5955 TARAEGTDVN
+5955 AAREEGVGVN

-5994 KGFISFQVM
+5994 KGFISFHVM
-6003 PEEFNEVELSN
+6003 PEEFSELELSN

-6030 LLNRNYHVRNP
+6030 LLNRNYHIRNP

-6057 YDLELANTY
+6057 YDMALTNVY
-6066 TYLEKMLQSY
+6066 TYLERMLQSY
-6076 NTKKDLIDRLFLQ
+6076 DTQKDLIDRLFLQ
-6089 ADLFGDDRQ
+6089 ADLFGDDKQ
-6098 DIGHPY
+6098 HMGHPY

-6119 FRWARFDEEKVH
+6119 FRWAYLDEEKVH
-6131 LMIQYAVEVGFF
+6131 LMIKYAVEVGFF
-6143 EPVRRKMAS
+6143 EPARKKAIS
-6152 LRDY
+6152 LK

>member
-1 MPLHAT
+1 MSLHVT
-7 HIHPA
+7 PIHPA

-29 NVGGVTRITGPLHK
+29 NVGGVTRLTGPLDK

-52 LPAVFDVYRM
+52 LPAVFDVFRM
-62 RFDVNDH
+62 RFDMSGD
-69 TPQAY
+69 TPQAFL
-74 VDDSFIRQEV
+74 DNSFHIQEV
-84 VCMDFT
+84 LCVDFT
-90 GTPPDAVEKWIRE
+90 NTPQEAVEMWIRE
-103 RLETPFILQK
+103 RLEMPFQLQQ
-113 ENALCEQYLLSIAP
+113 ENSLCEQYLLTLAP
-127 DEHWYFCKYHH
+127 EEHLYFSKYHH
-138 LIIDGYGLAASYQ
+138 LINDGYGLAASYQ
-151 YVASQ
+151 YVARK
-156 YRSLLQGT
+156 YNALLEGT
-164 KLDWSP
+164 TLNWAP
-170 VSYVSAAGEALA
+170 LSYIAAADNALV

-190 EDAAYWKKMIG
+190 EDAAYWKNVMD
-201 KKPVQLLE
+201 KKPAQLLE
-209 RRYHRADV
+209 RRYQHTNAN
-217 HPRQCRTFV
+217 PRQCQTIL
-226 LEFTAEEKAALE
+226 LEFSAEERNALDE
-238 NVQQVT
+238 LQQAT

-257 IYFAKTTEHAAFVF
+257 IYFAKTTEHTAFVF
-271 GTPVHRRKDKA
+271 GTPVHRRRDKD

-287 GMFSGITPFQGIYQ
+287 GMFSGITPFQGKYQ
-301 QEDTVA
+301 PEQTVA

-313 AVARKNDNQH
+313 AVSRKNDNLH
-323 QHYQIADLSRSLKLN
+323 QQYQLADLTRSLKLN

-349 NHANLDLHLDF
+349 NHANLNFNLDF
-360 GEDIQA
+360 GAGIQA
-366 VTREL
+366 VTQDL
-371 TSEITRYP
+371 TSVITRYP
-379 LELLWRDYGKGQP
+379 LELLWRDYGQGQP

-415 LLYIM
+415 LLHIIR
-420 QQLGGTQERKLDEIS
+420 QFKGGTQLTLAQIS
-435 ILPEEEQALLAAFN
+435 ILPEEEQTLLASFN
-449 GNNIAVAP
+449 NSHIEVATFPNI
-457 YHSIQA
+457 HA

-482 QTLTYRQL
+482 QTLTYQQL
-490 DDKANQ
+490 DEKANQ

-509 TFVLVCME
+509 TFVPVCME

-536 VPVDPAYPQHRITFM
+536 VPVDPAYPQHRISFM
-551 LQDTRAAVV
+551 LQDTQAEVV
-560 VSNVAGSLPLE
+560 VSNIADTLSLH
-571 QYTTAEIIDV
+571 QYTNATIIGV
-581 RQLADVLPQYPVT
+581 RQLADILHQYPVT
-594 PVETALQPQHAAY
+594 PVVTALQPQDLAY

-629 ASTQARIAYYGSTG
+629 ASTLARKNYYGNTG

-671 VCREET
+671 VCKEET
-677 LKDAETVREIL
+677 LKDAETVKQLL
-688 THTDMVLCVPSYYR
+688 TRTDMILCVPSYYR
-702 FLLEERLLQHAA
+702 FLLEEGLLQEAA
-714 LSTVILAGEALE
+714 LSTVILAGEALDL
-726 VSLAQRH
+726 SLTQRH

-761 PEDTLITIGKPVAN
+761 PEDKLITIGRPVPN
-775 MRIHILDARQRIL
+775 MQIHILDAQQRLL

-805 GYLHLPAMTAE
+805 GYLHLPGMTAE
-816 KFITDTAG
+816 KFITMAG

-837 PDGNIEYLGRI
+837 PDGNIEYQGRI

-867 LQECEGVK
+867 LQACKGVK
-875 HAVVVAWT
+875 HAVVVPWT

-892 GYVTTSAGYNKM
+892 AYVTTDAGYNKQE
-904 AVLNRLKE
+904 ALNRLKE
-912 KLPEYMVPSVLVEL
+912 TLPDYMLPSVMMEL

-936 VDKKALPAPEAG
+936 VDKKALPAPEAA

-953 EYVAPRNEAERQLA
+953 EYIAPRNETEQQLVG
-967 AIWQELLG
+967 IWQELLG

-990 DSIVSMQVVSR
+990 DSIISMQVVSR

-1006 HELKAKDLFKHQT
+1006 YELKAKDLFRYQT
-1019 VAALAQLLSVK
+1019 VAALAELLSVK
-1030 KTEHAI
+1030 QVESAI
-1036 GEQGQLTGTCGLLP
+1036 GEQGPLTGSCGLLP
-1050 IQHWYFEEEGNSQ
+1050 IQHWYFEAAENQQ
-1063 PASFTQQ
+1063 PGLFTQQ

-1079 SPVILEAALR
+1079 TPEALESALR
-1089 QLVQYHDALRF
+1089 KLVQYHDALRF
-1100 TYHQDAD
+1100 SYQQNEE
-1107 GWQQSYGAAEA
+1107 GWLQSYGTAEA
-1118 ALRIE
+1118 TLHIK
-1123 DLRGMPDNWQQH
+1123 DLRRKQKTWRQH
-1135 VPVCVAESQARLDI
+1135 ISTCIEESQLCLDI
-1149 FNGVLLQ
+1149 SKGIMFQ
-1156 ASLIQTPA
+1156 ATLIQTPTA
-1164 NEANN
+1164 TANN
-1169 RLLLVVHHLAI
+1169 RLLLIAHHLVT
-1180 DGVSWRILLEDLNR
+1180 DGVSWRILLEDLHS
-1194 LLELPTM
+1194 LLEQPTA
-1201 TADAVLGAKGSSCR
+1201 TPEVLLGAKGSSYR
-1215 QWHDALTAYAQS
+1215 QWHEALIAYAKNNHQ
-1227 SHGQRQQRYWETVVA
+1227 QQRYWENVLT
-1242 KRAPLHTDLTHTGK
+1242 KRTLLPTDLFHNGHI
-1256 VTVSDIR
+1256 TVSDIR
-1263 RETVRLD
+1263 TKTVRLD
-1270 ATATRRLLQEVPA
+1270 ATVTRQLLQEVPA
-1283 AYKTEINDILLAAL
+1283 AYKTEINDILLSAL
-1297 ALTLT
+1297 AMTLT
-1302 AWNKGA
+1302 AWNKGN

-1318 REEIAPGVAVNRTIG
+1318 REEIAPGIAINRTIG
-1333 WFTSQYPVWLEAA
+1333 WFTSQYPVWLEAFE
-1346 GGTSAGRLIR
+1346 GTALGTIVRN
-1356 DIKEQ
+1356 IKEQ

-1374 NKYIGKQAALQGAVP
+1374 HKYIGRHESLQGAAP
-1389 WETGFNYLGQADNMP
+1389 WEIGFNYLGQGDNMP
-1404 AGQGAVK
+1404 ARHGAVK
-1411 TSLSSLEAGGAPERI
+1411 TSLSSLAAGGSPQRI
-1426 VPEKLAVNSMIRD
+1426 VPEKLSVNSMIHN
-1439 GELVMEWS
+1439 GELVIEWS

-1453 HAATVA
+1453 HEAT
-1459 AIAADYRHHLETLI
+1459 IADMATNYLHRLETII

-1478 RSQLAP
+1478 QSHQTS
-1484 VASPSDYGLGDVM
+1484 VTSPSDYGLGAVM

-1507 ATEAGLSR
+1507 ATVAGSSR
-1515 RSQVAGL
+1515 RSQIAGI

-1535 GLYDEKGG
+1535 GLYEENSG
-1543 AYIEQ
+1543 AYVEQ
-1548 FGCEL
+1548 FGCKL
-1553 PHLQVAA
+1553 PHLHVTA
-1560 FQQSWEYLL
+1560 FQKSWEHLI
-1569 QHHTIFRSAF
+1569 QHHTIFRTAF
-1579 YAKICSIPVQCVYHQ
+1579 HAKMCSIPVQCVYHN

-1607 TETAQQEALEAWM
+1607 SASEQQEALNAWM
-1620 ATDRKQGLDFEKAPL
+1620 ITDRQQGLDFESAPL
-1635 MRITLFRLQDD
+1635 MRITLFRLEEDT
-1646 KYRMQWTY
+1646 YRMQWTY

-1669 ELVETYEA
+1669 QLVETYEA
-1677 IVTNKPL
+1677 ILSNHSL
-1684 PSLKTD
+1684 PALKMD
-1690 EFGDYVRFLADR
+1690 EFGDYLRFLADR
-1702 DLSAEETYWRGYLN
+1702 DLMAEEAYWRSYLN
-1716 AVTEGCF
+1716 GVTEGCL
-1723 LPFVTTTASRTKGEG
+1723 LPFVTAATSRTKGEG
-1738 RFRETGLH
+1738 SFQAKILH
-1746 LDAVAR
+1746 LDTAAR
-1752 QQLETYTQQQRITL
+1752 QQLERFTQQQRITL

-1776 LLSRYTGKPAAM
+1776 LLSRYTGKAAAI

-1800 PGADKK
+1800 PGVDDK

-1815 LYTALANEQTIAG
+1815 LYTPVANEQPLTA
-1828 WLQEIQA
+1828 WLQDIQA
-1835 AQLQSREHQYAA
+1835 AQLQSRERQYAA
-1847 LNDIQRWTGI
+1847 LNDIQQWTGI

-1875 ALQSPDWKL
+1875 ALHSPEWKL
-1884 QLQHFQVQ
+1884 QLRNFQVQ
-1892 EQANYPLTLR
+1892 EQANYPLTIR
-1902 VMMAEGIDIG
+1902 VMMSAGIEIG
-1912 LVYNETLLDGAYV
+1912 LIYNATILDEAYV
-1925 RMIAAHFEQVLM
+1925 QMITAHFEQVLM
-1937 QIATRPVNTIAD
+1937 QIATQPVNTIAD
-1949 ITLLTAA
+1949 ISLLTPA
-1956 EKTQLLYDFNQTT
+1956 EKIQLLNTFNQTAM
-1969 SPYPADRSITTL
+1969 PYPADKSIPAL
-1981 FEEQAAQTPDAIAVV
+1981 FEAQVAQTPNATAVI
-1996 YDTTSFTYK
+1996 YDTTSLTYS
-2005 ALDEAANRLAHQ
+2005 ALDEAANRFAHQ
-2017 LLSKGLSAGAYVPV
+2017 LRSKGVSAGVYVPV

-2037 GLMVT
+2037 GLMVA

-2051 AYVPVNPEYPA
+2051 AYVPINPDYPA
-2062 ERILQLLGDCDS
+2062 ERILQMLGDCDC
-2074 PLVISDMNWKD
+2074 PLVVTETLWKD
-2085 TLKIVADKEILYID
+2085 TLEKVVDKALLYVD
-2099 DNPAL
+2099 DNPDL
-2104 LQYPAHALAEQ
+2104 LQYPIFALEEQ
-2115 PSPETVAYVMYTSG
+2115 PAAATMAYVMYTSG

-2156 TKDDVILSAGSL
+2156 TNEDVILSAGSL

-2178 GALLNG
+2178 GTLLNG
-2184 GCVVLSTESS
+2184 GCLVLSTESS

-2200 LRQELYQR
+2200 LKQTLYQR
-2208 RVTKMFFTTSWFN
+2208 HVTKMFFTTSWFN
-2221 QLIDMDITIFE
+2221 QLIDMDITVFAQ
-2232 GLQEV
+2232 LQGV
-2237 LTGGEKISE
+2237 LTGGEKMSE

-2252 RRACPH
+2252 RRAYPH

-2275 YYRIHEATVNGNVP
+2275 YYHIQEATVSGNVP
-2289 IGRPLNNRTAYILDS
+2289 IGRPLKNRTAYILDS
-2304 SGQPVPVGVTGE
+2304 AGHPVPVGVTGE

-2331 ELTAARFIPNPF
+2331 ELTAARFLQDPF
-2343 TDDPAARMYRT
+2343 SNDPTATIYRT

-2368 MGRVDEQV
+2368 MGRIDEQV

-2390 VLEGCPA
+2390 VLETCPV
-2397 VKQAVVTVWTDK
+2397 VKQAVVTVWTDQ
-2409 QQNKYLTGYVVPEN
+2409 QQNRYLTGYVVSESS
-2423 NFDKEAI
+2423 FDKEEI
-2430 QAYLK
+2430 LAYLK
-2435 ERLPDYMLPSFLMA
+2435 DRLPDYMIPSFLIPMES
-2449 VKALPLTPNGKVDKK
+2449 LPLNANGKVDKK
-2464 ALPAPDDA
+2464 SLPAPDNTA
-2472 ALSDAAYMAPRNE
+2472 ISAAAYIAPRNE
-2485 QESMLT
+2485 QENVLAT
-2491 AIWQQLLGRERIGI
+2491 IWQQLLGRERIGI

-2525 IRKQLKAEIPVKT
+2525 IRKQLQAEVPVKA
-2538 IFNYPTIAGLAACI
+2538 IFNNPTIAGLTAYI
-2552 MQQTGPVQQGITAE
+2552 QQQTHAVACGITAE
-2566 AYTGPQ
+2566 ISTTPQ

-2580 LWFIDRLS
+2580 LWFIDQLS

-2594 IPMVFRL
+2594 IPVVFRL
-2601 TGAVNEQALERA
+2601 KGSINKQALETA
-2613 IREIVNRHAVLRTVI
+2613 IREMINRHAVLRTII
-2628 TVIDEQPHQRIMDRD
+2628 TVINEQPHQQVMNTD
-2643 GWQLEIISR
+2643 GWQLEIIGR
-2652 QEPVGDITDLH
+2652 PDLLRDIPALH
-2663 AYVKALIDKPFNLS
+2663 AYVKTLIDAPFNLS

-2687 SLAAEEH
+2687 ELAEQES

-2712 FVKELMELYAALD
+2712 FIKELMEMYAALD
-2725 QQQVPALLPPDIQYT
+2725 LQQLPALLPLEIQYT
-2740 DYARWQ
+2740 DYSRWQ
-2746 RAYMSATLLERQQ
+2746 RTYMSATVLEQQQ
-2759 AYWERQLADAATLQL
+2759 AYWTRQLADVSTLQL
-2774 PLDYTRPAVFSNRGA
+2774 PLDYTRPAIFSNQGA
-2789 IIPFHID
+2789 IIPFQID
-2796 DTLQQQLQALSQQEG
+2796 EALQQQLQALSQQEG

-2838 SPVSGRTRQET
+2838 SPVSGRTRHET

-2863 TQLHDNPTFATLLQ
+2863 TQLQDNPTFAALLQ
-2877 QVKNMTLDAYEHQD
+2877 QVKSATLDAYEHQD
-2891 VPFEKV
+2891 IPFEKV

-2923 VATDLA
+2923 VATELT
-2929 LGATHLQPER
+2929 LGTTQFHAEK

-2948 LNFTVEETA
+2948 LNFTLEETA
-2957 GGLTGSVEYCTD
+2957 TGMVGSVEYCTD

-2975 VLQMIRHFKQLLA
+2975 ILRMITHFKQLLA
-2988 AIVVSPS
+2988 SIVNTPS
-2995 AAVGFLPM
+2995 LEVGYLPM
-3003 LSAEEETQLLKGF
+3003 LLAAEETQLLNEF
-3016 NQTDSSYPADK
+3016 NQTENDYPADQS
-3027 NITAL
+3027 ITDL
-3032 FAEQAALTPD
+3032 FALQVMLTPD
-3042 ATALVFDGRK
+3042 AIALVFAGK
-3052 ITYQTLDIAST
+3052 EITYRELDTASA
-3063 QLAQYLV
+3063 QLAKYLV
-3070 EAGVTSGMRV
+3070 SAGVTTGMRV
-3080 PVCMERSEWLI
+3080 PVCMERSDKLI
-3091 TAILAVLKAGGA
+3091 IAILAILKAGGA
-3103 YVPVDPHYPAE
+3103 YVPVDAHYPTE

-3121 ESDSTLL
+3121 ESNSTLL
-3128 LTTTAHAAALEQTAT
+3128 LTTTTQLAALEQTGTSMQFICVDQLDETLMAT
-3143 AMKPVCLDQLAETLA
+3143 ATL
-3158 SMTMS
+3158 TQ
-3163 TPLPVTLPQD
+3163 LPVALPQD

-3185 KPKGVMVSHQN
+3185 RPKGVMVSHQN

-3208 FSAADSLLSTGA
+3208 FKASDRLLSTGA

-3246 QLLDNEV
+3246 HLLDNEV
-3253 LKREISAHQVNMMWF
+3253 LKQEIASHQVNMMWF

-3275 LIDTDISIFEPLSVV
+3275 LIDTDISIFETLSVV
-3290 LVGGEKLSE
+3290 LAGGEKLSE

-3305 KQRYPALT
+3305 KQQYPALT

-3328 TYTVETGEVKVP
+3328 TYTVEPGAVKVP
-3340 VPVGRPLS
+3340 VPIGRPLS

-3357 RRQIVPVGVT
+3357 RRQLVPVGVT

-3372 GGAGLALGY
+3372 GGAGLSLGY
-3381 LNLPELTAERFIFHQ
+3381 LHLPELTAERFISHQ
-3396 FDNGRVERL
+3396 FSHNRIEKL

-3468 LAGYIVPAGAFER
+3468 LAGYIVPAGTFEK
-3481 EKIQTYL
+3481 EKIQAYL
-3488 KQLLPDYMVPA
+3488 KQLLPDYMSPA
-3499 ALVPLEKL
+3499 VLIPLEKL

-3517 RALPEPEQSLMPAAA
+3517 RALPAPDQSLMPGAA

-3584 SVEVPI
+3584 EVEIPI

-3595 HPTVATLAEHIRG
+3595 YPVVADLADHIRRL
-3608 QQPGAVLPAVTASPR
+3608 QPGTVMPAVTASPR
-3623 EGKLPLS
+3623 LGKLPLS

-3639 DRMEGSVAY
+3639 DRMKGSVAY
-3648 HMPMVLKL
+3648 HIPMVLKL
-3656 DGDPDVTALENALK
+3656 DGDLDITALESTLK

-3684 EEDGELSQHILP
+3684 EEDGEVSQHILP
-3696 AGGWQ
+3696 ANEWQ
-3701 LQVRDRTGEAD
+3701 LQVIDKSIETN
-3712 REKVLEEIEGYCNQ
+3712 REQIMEEITAYYDQ
-3726 PFNLAT
+3726 PFDLT
-3732 DYMLRVQLVQ
+3732 SDCMLRVQLVK
-3742 LASREH
+3742 LSANEH
-3748 FLIVV
+3748 YMVIVL
-3753 QHHIASDGWSVSILL
+3753 HHIAADGWSVTILL
-3768 KELIRLY
+3768 KELMSLY
-3775 EAEHRHQPHQLEP
+3775 EAAHRHQPHQLDP

-3799 HRHHLQGALLD
+3799 HRQHLQGALLD

-3818 KLDDI
+3818 KLDDVA
-3823 TTLQLPTDFPRPAT
+3823 TLQLPTDFPRPASQ
-3837 LSTRGNTLYYEVDG
+3837 STRGNTLHYEVDG

-3888 ICVGSPI
+3888 IVVGSPI

-3910 VNTIALR
+3910 VNTMALR
-3917 SNLSGNPDFLSL
+3917 TNLAGNPDFLSL
-3929 LRQVKATLLEAY
+3929 LKQVKTTLLEAY

-3960 ISRTPLFQVMFIM
+3960 MSRTPLFQVMFIL

-3980 DLQLDDVQVTIQS
+3980 ELRLDDVPITIQS
-3993 VPNTTSKFDL
+3993 IPNATAKFDL

-4009 TATGL
+4009 TDSGL

-4031 RMMEHYLVLLEAVV
+4031 RMIEHYLVLLKAVV
-4045 TAPSRHI
+4045 EAPARQI
-4052 GTLPMLTAAEEKQLV
+4052 GELPMLTAQEEKQLLH
-4067 QTFNDTA
+4067 TFNDTA
-4074 STYPAGMAVIDLFEA
+4074 ASYPKNKAVIDLFEE
-4089 QAQQTPDAVAVVF
+4089 QVRQTPDAIAVVF
-4102 GTEQYTYRQLNE
+4102 GTEQYTYQQLNE
-4114 RANQLAHYLR
+4114 RANQLSHYLLEN
-4124 KKGVVE
+4124 GVVE
-4130 NTLIPV
+4130 NSLIPV

-4141 PEMITAIVG
+4141 LEMITAIVG

-4169 IRYILADTDFTLM
+4169 IRYILSDTEFTLM
-4182 ITDARSQTVL
+4182 ITDPRSQGLL
-4192 PADIATERILTLS
+4192 PADIAAERILTLS
-4205 ATAGEAVLSGQPV
+4205 ADIWEEVLSVKPA
-4218 TDPDRYTS
+4218 TNHSRYTS

-4307 MAVLMEQINT
+4307 MAILMEQINT

-4340 GIYPQYLQEVV
+4340 GIYPQYLQEVI

-4367 EKGNTRLHNQYGP
+4367 EKGNTRLYNQYGP

-4390 IQPEDYTHR
+4390 IQPEDYTQR

-4409 NTKLYILD
+4409 NTRLYILD
-4417 ANGNP
+4417 SAGNP

-4443 HLPELTAERFMADP
+4443 HLPELTAERFMTDP
-4457 FDVTGA
+4457 FDVSGK

-4507 GQCDLVAQC
+4507 GQCEQVAQC

-4532 YVVPQQHFGKDELRT
+4532 YVVPQQRIGKDELRT
-4547 WMQSRLPEY
+4547 WMQSRLPDY
-4556 MVPSLFITLPELPLT
+4556 MIPSLFITLSELPLT
-4571 NNGKVNKRALPEAD
+4571 NNGKINKRALPEAD
-4585 LSALGG
+4585 MSALGG
-4591 AGYVAPRNLTE
+4591 TAYVAARNLTE
-4602 QQLAG
+4602 QQLTD
-4607 IWSTLLQVEKI
+4607 IWHVLLQVEKI
-4618 SVHDNFFELGGH
+4618 GIHDNFFELGGH

-4642 KQMEVE
+4642 KHMEVE
-4648 MAVKSIFANPTIA
+4648 IAVKSIFANPTIA

-4669 HGKGLLLPAVTP
+4669 NGKGLLLPAVTP
-4681 QQRPELIPLSYSQE
+4681 QQRPELIPLSYCQE

-4708 YHMPVVLRMEG
+4708 YHMPLVLRMEG
-4719 ILDKAALANA
+4719 MLDKDALANA
-4729 FRDLVDR
+4729 YQDLVTR
-4736 HEVLRSVIV
+4736 HEVLRTVIV
-4745 QVDGHSGQQVLPAQ
+4745 QIDGHSGQQILPAK

-4768 CGRPQAIADYRSLV
+4768 CGNQPAITDYRNLV
-4782 HSLIRKPFDLTREH
+4782 HSLIRKPFDLTQDH
-4796 MLRVHLISLDANTH
+4796 MLRVHLIALDATTH

-4825 IGILFREL
+4825 VSVLFREL
-4833 IALYKGYTAGE
+4833 IMLYNGYTTGE
-4844 KVKLPALDIQYA
+4844 KVKLPALEIQYA
-4856 DYAIWQRTYM
+4856 DYAIWQRKYM

-4874 LLYWKENLKGVPA
+4874 LSYWKENLKAVPA
-4887 LQLPTDKTRPAIKGK
+4887 LQLPTDKIRPAVKGK
-4902 NGAVEYLQFDHELSE
+4902 NGAVEYLQFDRELTD

-4935 TALNVLLY
+4935 AALQVLLY
-4943 RYSGQDDI
+4943 RYSGQEDI
-4951 CVGTPISGRIRQEVE
+4951 CIGSPISGRTRQEVE
-4966 GLAGF
+4966 SLTGF

-4977 LRSNLAGNPEFLSLL
+4977 LRSNLAGNPAFLSLL

-5008 PLEKIVDAVV
+5008 PFEKIVDAVV

-5032 LVLQNTPDIPELTLG
+5032 LVLQNTPDVPELTLG
-5047 AVQLSEEP
+5047 EVQLSEEP
-5055 LDHITSVFDLNF
+5055 LDHTTSVFDLNF
-5067 CLKETAE
+5067 CLKENEA

-5079 IQYSTDLFY
+5079 LQYSTDLFY
-5088 GDTVRRMGKHFEHLL
+5088 KDTVQRMGKHFEQLL
-5103 RSITLQPA
+5103 RSITSEPA
-5111 TRICALPLL
+5111 THICALPLL
-5120 DEAEEQQLLEGFNSN
+5120 DEAEEHQLLEDFNSN
-5135 ITEVPQGASLVSL
+5135 LSETPQHTSLPAL
-5148 FSDTAAAVP
+5148 FAARAAAAP
-5157 DAVALMFKDGT
+5157 DAVALMIDNIT
-5168 LTYKELDERSNQMA
+5168 LTYKELDERANQFA
-5182 HYLRS
+5182 HYLRD
-5187 KGVVRDTLVPLCMER
+5187 KGVGRDTLVPLCIER
-5202 SPEMIISIYGIM
+5202 SAEMIIAIYGIL
-5214 KAGGAYVPVDPEYP
+5214 KAGGAYVPIDMEYP
-5228 AERIQYILEDTA
+5228 AERIKYILEDTA
-5240 AGIMVSSPA
+5240 ATIMVSSPA
-5249 ASDRLGAAT
+5249 VSERLGAVAT
-5258 AGVTLVMAADTDLFA
+5258 GIELVMVTNADLFA
-5273 NYPVTAL
+5273 GYPVTAL
-5280 PDSPAA
+5280 ADSPTAN
-5286 GDLAYVIYTSGST
+5286 DLAYVIFTSGST
-5299 GKPKGVLVEHG
+5299 GKPKGVLVEHR

-5316 CQQEVLQIQTGTRV
+5316 YDLQRQLQIEAGSRF
-5330 LQFASI
+5330 LQFASF
-5336 GFDASCME
+5336 GFDASCIE
-5344 IFSTLSH
+5344 IFTSLSH
-5351 GAVLVLPRKEDLMSS
+5351 GAALVLPRKEDLMSS
-5366 AGFATLINK
+5366 AGFATLISK
-5375 RKVEVLFL
+5375 RKVDVLFL
-5383 PPSYLHSMKDLLG
+5383 PPSYLHSMKEMLD

-5409 REDGRFLQARGVRF
+5409 REDGRYLQSRGVQ
-5423 LNAYGPT
+5423 LMNAYGPT
-5430 ENSICTTLSD
+5430 ENSICTTLST

-5457 MQVYIQDAHGGL
+5457 IQVYIQDVHGGL
-5469 CPVGV
+5469 CPIGV
-5474 AGEICVSGAGLA
+5474 AGEICVSGIGVA

-5493 ELTLEKFVI
+5493 ELTQEKFVI
-5502 NPFAGDGETRM
+5502 NPFAEDGETRM

-5519 GRWLPDGNIEYMGR
+5519 GRWLPDGSIEYMGR

-5544 IELGEIENVLQECE
+5544 IELGEIENVLQECDHVK
-5558 QVNEAV
+5558 QAV

-5574 KLLVAYVIPQE
+5574 KLLVAYVIPQQ
-5585 EFNKDAI
+5585 EFNKEAI
-5592 VAYLKRKLPDFMVPP
+5592 VAYLKTKLPDFMVPP
-5607 VIIPMESFP
+5607 VMIPMESFP

-5629 SPTSQMLT
+5629 SPDSLILADQH
-5637 GQQQDAGPANEI
+5637 QDAGPANEI

-5661 NLPRLSIH
+5661 NLPQLGIH
-5669 DNFFAAGGNSI
+5669 DNFFSAGGNSI
-5680 TAIRLIAKMKVDFQV
+5680 TAIRLIARMKVDFQV

-5718 HFKNKLAALM
+5718 HFKNKLAELM
-5728 ARFDPAQTDHEAMQA
+5728 SRFDPALVDQEAMQA
-5743 QAAQMQHMLAEQ
+5743 QAVHMQQLLAEQ

-5768 LDVSSTTT
+5768 LDVNRTTT

-5790 IHLLYDLLQRDTPV
+5790 IHLLYDLLQRNDTPV
-5804 CVLVRA
+5804 HVLVRA
-5810 ESDEAAFSRLSEKY
+5810 ESDEAAFNRLSEKY
-5824 AFYFGKPLPKDQANL
+5824 AFYFGTPLPKDHAML
-5839 RVWKGDIALPQ
+5839 SVWKGDIALPQ
-5850 LGMDAAVFETLMSET
+5850 LGMHAATFEALMADT

-5884 EAVNTRSV
+5884 EAVNTLSV
-5892 QTILDFCK
+5892 QTILDYCK
-5900 TGKKKVIHHIST
+5900 TGRKKVIHHIST

-5917 MAAKDSTDYL
+5917 MAEKDNADYL
-5927 YTEADLFKGQEVP
+5927 YTESDLFKGQEVP

-5955 TARAEGTDVN
+5955 AARAEGIEVN

-5994 KGFISFQVM
+5994 KGFISFHVM
-6003 PEEFNEVELSN
+6003 PEEFSELELSN
-6014 IDQVSAAIL
+6014 IDEVSAAIL

-6030 LLNRNYHVRNP
+6030 LLNRNYHIRNP
-6041 HLLSAAEFVA
+6041 HLLSATEFVA

-6057 YDLELANTY
+6057 YDMELTNVY

-6076 NTKKDLIDRLFLQ
+6076 STKKDLIDRLFLQ
-6089 ADLFGDDRQ
+6089 ADLFGDDKQ

-6119 FRWARFDEEKVH
+6119 FKWSYIDEEKVH
-6131 LMIQYAVEVGFF
+6131 LMINYAVEVGFF
-6143 EPVRRKMAS
+6143 EPVRKKMAA
-6152 LRDY
+6152 LKPY

>member
-1 MPLHAT
+1 MPLHVT
-7 HIHPA
+7 SLHPA

-29 NVGGVTRITGPLHK
+29 NVGGVTRLTGPLHK

-62 RFDVNDH
+62 RFDLNDQA
-69 TPQAY
+69 PQAY
-74 VDDSFIRQEV
+74 LDDTFTTQEV
-84 VCMDFT
+84 VCMDFS
-90 GTPPDAVEKWIRE
+90 GAQPDAVQKWIRE
-103 RLETPFILQK
+103 RLEIPFLLLK
-113 ENALCEQYLLSIAP
+113 ENALCEQYLLSISP
-127 DEHWYFCKYHH
+127 DEHYYFCKYHH
-138 LIIDGYGLAASYQ
+138 LINDGYGLAASYQ
-151 YVASQ
+151 YVARK
-156 YRSLLQGT
+156 YRSLQEGT
-164 KLDWSP
+164 ALDWSP
-170 VSYVSAAGEALA
+170 VSYVAAAGDALA

-190 EDAAYWKKMIG
+190 EDAAYWKELID
-201 KKPVQLLE
+201 KKPAQLLE
-209 RRYHRADV
+209 RRYQHADAN
-217 HPRQCRTFV
+217 PRQCRTFL
-226 LEFTAEEKAALE
+226 LEFTAAEKAALE
-238 NVQQVT
+238 DWQQAT

-257 IYFAKTTEHAAFVF
+257 IYFAKTTEHPSFVF
-271 GTPVHRRKDKA
+271 GTPVHRRKDKQ

-287 GMFSGITPFQGIYQ
+287 GMFSGITPFQGVYQ

-307 ALLENI
+307 ALLENM

-323 QHYQIADLSRSLKLN
+323 QHYQVADLSRSLKLN

-349 NHANLDLHLDF
+349 NHANLNLNLDF
-360 GEDIQA
+360 GEGIQA
-366 VTREL
+366 VTQEL

-392 LQLKADYYP
+392 LQLKVDYYP
-401 SHFTE
+401 SYFTE

-415 LLYIM
+415 LLYII
-420 QQLGGTQERKLDEIS
+420 QQFNGGLQHKLAEIS
-435 ILPEEEQALLAAFN
+435 ILPDEEQVLLASFN
-449 GNNIAVAP
+449 NNNIDVASYP
-457 YHSIQA
+457 NIHA
-463 LIEEQVRLRPTAE
+463 LIEEQVRLQPTAE

-490 DDKANQ
+490 DEKANQ
-496 LAHYLREKGVREN
+496 LAHYLREKGVRED
-509 TFVLVCME
+509 TFVPVCME

-522 IIGILAVLKAGGAY
+522 VIGILAVLKAGGAY

-551 LQDTRAAVV
+551 LQDTQAAVV
-560 VSNVAGSLPLE
+560 VSNVAGSLPLD
-571 QYTTAEIIDV
+571 QYTSAEIIDV
-581 RQLADVLPQYPVT
+581 RQLAGVLEQYPVT
-594 PVETALQPQHAAY
+594 PVETALQPQHPAY

-614 TGNPKGVTIAHQQLV
+614 TGNPKGVTITHQNLV
-629 ASTQARIAYYGSTG
+629 ASTQARKAYYGSTG

-677 LKDAETVREIL
+677 LKDGETVKKIL
-688 THTDMVLCVPSYYR
+688 THTDMILCVPSYYR
-702 FLLEERLLQHAA
+702 FLLEEGLLQDAA
-714 LSTVILAGEALE
+714 LSAVILAGEALE
-726 VSLAQRH
+726 VTLAQRH
-733 FREVKKAALYNEYGP
+733 FREVKHAALYNEYGP

-761 PEDTLITIGKPVAN
+761 PADKLITIGKPVAN
-775 MRIHILDARQRIL
+775 MQIHILDAQQRAL

-805 GYLHLPAMTAE
+805 GYLHLPVMTAE
-816 KFITDTAG
+816 KFIVGPAG
-824 NRLYKTGDTGRWL
+824 NRLYKTGDIGRWL

-867 LQECEGVK
+867 LQECQGVK

-892 GYVTTSAGYNKM
+892 GYVTTGADYNKM
-904 AVLNRLKE
+904 AVLDRLKE

-948 DLQLQ
+948 DLALQ
-953 EYVAPRNEAERQLA
+953 EYVAPRNEAEQQLA

-1006 HELKAKDLFKHQT
+1006 CELKAKDLFKHQT

-1030 KTEHAI
+1030 NVVSAT
-1036 GEQGQLTGTCGLLP
+1036 GEQGQLTGKSGLLP

-1063 PASFTQQ
+1063 PALFTQQ
-1070 LLLETDKQL
+1070 LLLETGKQL
-1079 SPVILEAALR
+1079 SPVLLEAALR

-1100 TYHQDAD
+1100 AYQQEAD
-1107 GWQQSYGAAEA
+1107 GWQQSYGATEVT
-1118 ALRIE
+1118 LHITDMR
-1123 DLRGMPDNWQQH
+1123 RKQKTWQQH
-1135 VPVCVAESQARLDI
+1135 IPACVAESQARLDI
-1149 FNGVLLQ
+1149 HSGVMLQ
-1156 ASLIQTPA
+1156 ATLIQTPSA
-1164 NEANN
+1164 EANN

-1194 LLELPTM
+1194 LLEQPTE
-1201 TADAVLGAKGSSCR
+1201 TAGAVLGAKGSSCR
-1215 QWHDALTAYAQS
+1215 QWHDALTAYAQNS
-1227 SHGQRQQRYWETVVA
+1227 PCHRQQRYWETVVA
-1242 KRAPLHTDLTHTGK
+1242 KRTPLHTDLPHTGK
-1256 VTVSDIR
+1256 ITVSDIR
-1263 RETVRLD
+1263 KETVRLD

-1283 AYKTEINDILLAAL
+1283 AYRTEINDILLTAL
-1297 ALTLT
+1297 SMTLT

-1308 GVLVGLEGHG
+1308 GVLVGMEGHG
-1318 REEIAPGVAVNRTIG
+1318 REEIEPGIAVNRTVG
-1333 WFTSQYPVWLEAA
+1333 WFTSQYPVWLEVAA
-1346 GGTSAGRLIR
+1346 GVSTGHLIR
-1356 DIKEQ
+1356 NIKEQ

-1374 NKYIGKQAALQGAVP
+1374 SKYIGRQAALQGAVP
-1389 WETGFNYLGQADNMP
+1389 WEVGFNYLGQGDNMP
-1404 AGQGAVK
+1404 AGQGAIK
-1411 TSLSSLEAGGAPERI
+1411 TSLSSLEAGGSPQRI
-1426 VPEKLAVNSMIRD
+1426 VPEKLAVNAMVRD
-1439 GELVMEWS
+1439 GELVIEWS

-1459 AIAADYRHHLETLI
+1459 GIAADYRRHLETCI
-1473 THCAD
+1473 MHCAD
-1478 RSQLAP
+1478 RSQQAP
-1484 VASPSDYGLGDVM
+1484 VTSPSDYGLGAVM
-1497 TNDELDLFLD
+1497 TNDELDHFLD
-1507 ATEAGLSR
+1507 ATEAGISR

-1522 YRLTGLQEGMLFH
+1522 YQLTGLQEGMLFH
-1535 GLYDEKGG
+1535 GLYDEKNG

-1553 PHLQVAA
+1553 PNLQVAA
-1560 FQQSWEYLL
+1560 FQKSWEHLI

-1579 YAKICSIPVQCVYHQ
+1579 YAKICSIPVQCVYHN

-1607 TETAQQEALEAWM
+1607 AEAAQQEALNDWM
-1620 ATDRKQGLDFEKAPL
+1620 ITDRQQGLDFEKAPL

-1677 IVTNKPL
+1677 ILTNHSL

-1690 EFGDYVRFLADR
+1690 EFGDYIRFLADR
-1702 DLSAEETYWRGYLN
+1702 DLSAEEAYWRGYLKE
-1716 AVTEGCF
+1716 AEEGCL
-1723 LPFVTTTASRTKGEG
+1723 LPFVTTTASRTKGDG
-1738 RFRETGLH
+1738 SFRETLLH
-1746 LDAVAR
+1746 LDTVTL
-1752 QQLETYTQQQRITL
+1752 QQLERFTQQQRITL

-1776 LLSRYTGKPAAM
+1776 LLSRYTGRPAAM

-1800 PGADKK
+1800 PGVEKK

-1815 LYTALANEQTIAG
+1815 LYTTVASEQTIAG
-1828 WLQEIQA
+1828 WLQEIQVT
-1835 AQLQSREHQYAA
+1835 QLQSREHQYAA
-1847 LNDIQRWTGI
+1847 LNDIQHWTGI

-1892 EQANYPLTLR
+1892 EQANYPLTIR
-1902 VMMAEGIDIG
+1902 VMMAEGLEIG
-1912 LVYNETLLDGAYV
+1912 LVYNETVLDGAYV
-1925 RMIAAHFEQVLM
+1925 RMIAAHFEQVLI
-1937 QIATRPVNTIAD
+1937 QIATQPVNTIAD

-1956 EKTQLLYDFNQTT
+1956 EKTQLLYTFNQTAI
-1969 SPYPADRSITTL
+1969 PYPAEKSITAL
-1981 FEEQAAQTPDAIAVV
+1981 FEEQVAQTPDAIAVV

-2005 ALDEAANRLAHQ
+2005 ALEEAANRLAHQ
-2017 LLSKGLSAGAYVPV
+2017 LRSKGLRAGAYVPV

-2037 GLMVT
+2037 GLMVA
-2042 VLGILKAGG
+2042 VLGVLKAGG

-2062 ERILQLLGDCDS
+2062 ERILQLLTDCDS
-2074 PLVISDMNWKD
+2074 PLVISDTDWKD
-2085 TLKIVADKEILYID
+2085 TLKLVVADKELLYID
-2099 DNPAL
+2099 DNPDL
-2104 LQYPAHALAEQ
+2104 LQYPVHGLTEQ
-2115 PSPETVAYVMYTSG
+2115 PAPAAVAYVMYTSG

-2150 QEYMTL
+2150 QEYITL

-2200 LRQELYQR
+2200 LKQELYQR

-2221 QLIDMDITIFE
+2221 QLIDMDITVFAR
-2232 GLQEV
+2232 LQEV
-2237 LTGGEKISE
+2237 LTGGEKMSE

-2252 RRACPH
+2252 RRAYPH

-2275 YYRIHEATVNGNVP
+2275 YYRIHEATVSGNVP
-2289 IGRPLNNRTAYILDS
+2289 IGRPLKNRTAYILDS
-2304 SGQPVPVGVTGE
+2304 EGHPVPVGVTGE
-2316 LYVGGDGVAKGYLDA
+2316 LYVGGDGVAKGYLDP
-2331 ELTAARFIPNPF
+2331 EQTAARFIPDPF
-2343 TDDPAARMYRT
+2343 TDDPAASVYRT

-2368 MGRVDEQV
+2368 LGRIDEQV

-2390 VLEGCPA
+2390 VLEGCPG

-2409 QQNKYLTGYVVPEN
+2409 NHNRYLTGYVVTEN

-2430 QAYLK
+2430 LAYLK
-2435 ERLPDYMLPSFLMA
+2435 ERLPDYMTPSFLVA
-2449 VKALPLTPNGKVDKK
+2449 LEALPLTANGKVDKK
-2464 ALPAPDDA
+2464 ALPAPDDT

-2485 QESMLT
+2485 QENVLT
-2491 AIWQQLLGRERIGI
+2491 DIWQQLLGRERIGI

-2525 IRKQLKAEIPVKT
+2525 IRKQLQAEVPVRA
-2538 IFNYPTIAGLAACI
+2538 IFSYPTIASQAAYI
-2552 MQQTGPVQQGITAE
+2552 LQQTGPVQQGITAE

-2580 LWFIDRLS
+2580 LWFIDRLT

-2594 IPMVFRL
+2594 IPVVFRL
-2601 TGAVNEQALERA
+2601 TGTVNKQALEMA
-2613 IREIVNRHAVLRTVI
+2613 VREIVNRHAILRTIV
-2628 TVIDEQPHQRIMDRD
+2628 TVIDEVPHQQVLERD
-2643 GWQLEIISR
+2643 GWQLETVSR
-2652 QEPVGDITDLH
+2652 HDLHADITALH
-2663 AYVKALIDKPFNLS
+2663 AYVKTLIDTPFNLS

-2687 SLAAEEH
+2687 EVAEQEH

-2712 FVKELMELYAALD
+2712 FMKELMEMYAALD
-2725 QQQVPALLPPDIQYT
+2725 HQQLPVLPPLDIQYT

-2746 RAYMSATLLERQQ
+2746 RTYMSAAVLEQQQ
-2759 AYWERQLADAATLQL
+2759 AYWNRQLADVTTLQL

-2789 IIPFHID
+2789 IVPFHID
-2796 DTLQQQLQALSQQEG
+2796 DTLQQQLQSLSQQEG

-2817 LLAAFNV
+2817 LLTAFKV

-2863 TQLHDNPTFATLLQ
+2863 TQLQDNPTFAALLQ
-2877 QVKNMTLDAYEHQD
+2877 QVKNTTLDAYEHQD
-2891 VPFEKV
+2891 IPFEKV

-2923 VATDLA
+2923 VVGDLA
-2929 LGATHLQPER
+2929 LGAAHMQPEK

-2957 GGLTGSVEYCTD
+2957 TGLSGSVEYCTD

-2975 VLQMIRHFKQLLA
+2975 IMQMITHFKQLLA
-2988 AIVVSPS
+2988 AIVISPS
-2995 AAVGFLPM
+2995 TAVGFLPM
-3003 LSAEEETQLLKGF
+3003 LLATEETQLLEVF
-3016 NQTDSSYPADK
+3016 NQTDTSYPADK
-3027 NITAL
+3027 SITDL
-3032 FAEQAALTPD
+3032 FAAQVALTPD
-3042 ATALVFDGRK
+3042 TTALVFEGK
-3052 ITYQTLDIAST
+3052 EITYQELDTAST
-3063 QLAQYLV
+3063 HLAQYLV
-3070 EAGVTSGMRV
+3070 EEGVTPGMRV
-3080 PVCMERSEWLI
+3080 PICMERSDKLI
-3091 TAILAVLKAGGA
+3091 TAILAILKAGGA
-3103 YVPVDPHYPAE
+3103 YVPVDPHYPVE

-3121 ESDSTLL
+3121 ESNSTLL
-3128 LTTTAHAAALEQTAT
+3128 LTTTMHLAALGHTGT
-3143 AMKPVCLDQLAETLA
+3143 AMKFICLDQLAETQMA
-3158 SMTMS
+3158 TSMS
-3163 TPLPVTLPQD
+3163 AQLPVALPQD

-3185 KPKGVMVSHQN
+3185 TPKGVMVSHQN

-3208 FSAADSLLSTGA
+3208 FSAADRLLSTGA

-3253 LKREISAHQVNMMWF
+3253 LKREISTHQVNMMWF

-3275 LIDTDISIFEPLSVV
+3275 LIDTDIRIFETLSVV
-3290 LVGGEKLSE
+3290 LAGGEKLSE
-3299 EHISKL
+3299 EHINKL
-3305 KQRYPALT
+3305 KRQYPALT

-3328 TYTVETGEVKVP
+3328 TYTVEAGAVKVP

-3357 RRQIVPVGVT
+3357 RRQLVPVGVT

-3372 GGAGLALGY
+3372 GGAGLSLGY
-3381 LNLPELTAERFIFHQ
+3381 LNLPELTAERFISHQ
-3396 FDNGRVERL
+3396 FGNNSVERL

-3459 RTNEQGSKY
+3459 RTNEQGNKY
-3468 LAGYIVPAGAFER
+3468 LAGYIVPAGTFEK

-3488 KQLLPDYMVPA
+3488 RQLLPDYMVPA
-3499 ALVPLEKL
+3499 VLIPLEKL

-3517 RALPEPEQSLMPAAA
+3517 RALPEPDQSLMPAAA

-3548 QQLLKVSRIGIYDNF
+3548 QQLLNVSRVGIYDNF

-3584 SVEVPI
+3584 EVEVPI

-3595 HPTVATLAEHIRG
+3595 YPVVATLADHIRR
-3608 QQPGAVLPAVTASPR
+3608 QQRGTVLPAVTVFPR

-3648 HMPMVLKL
+3648 HMPLVLKL
-3656 DGDPDVTALENALK
+3656 DGDLDVMALEGALK

-3696 AGGWQ
+3696 ADGWQ
-3701 LQVRDRTGEAD
+3701 LQVIDRTMEAD
-3712 REKVLEEIEGYCNQ
+3712 RKKVLEEITDCYNQ

-3748 FLIVV
+3748 FFVVV

-3775 EAEHRHQPHQLEP
+3775 EAAHRHQSHQLEP

-3799 HRHHLQGALLD
+3799 HRHHLQGTVLD

-3818 KLDDI
+3818 KLDD
-3823 TTLQLPTDFPRPAT
+3823 TATLQLPTDFPRPAT
-3837 LSTRGNTLYYEVDG
+3837 QSTRGNTLYYEVDG
-3851 TLTAGLNQLSRQQGA
+3851 TLTAGINQLCKQTGT

-3917 SNLSGNPDFLSL
+3917 SNLAGNPDFLSL
-3929 LRQVKATLLEAY
+3929 LKQVKATLLEAY

-3960 ISRTPLFQVMFIM
+3960 MSRTPLFQVMFIL
-3973 QNLPEVP
+3973 QNLPETP
-3980 DLQLDDVQVTIQS
+3980 DLQLDDVQVTIQP
-3993 VPNTTSKFDL
+3993 VPNSTAKFDL

-4009 TATGL
+4009 TDTGL

-4025 EEATIA
+4025 QEATIA
-4031 RMMEHYLVLLEAVV
+4031 RMMEHYLILLEAIVA
-4045 TAPSRHI
+4045 APSRQI
-4052 GTLPMLTAAEEKQLV
+4052 GALPMLTAAEEKQLLR
-4067 QTFNDTA
+4067 TFNDTA
-4074 STYPAGMAVIDLFEA
+4074 SSYPAGMAVIDLFEA
-4089 QAQQTPDAVAVVF
+4089 QVRQTPDATAVVF

-4124 KKGVVE
+4124 EKGVVE

-4141 PEMITAIVG
+4141 LGMITAIVG

-4169 IRYILADTDFTLM
+4169 IRYILSDTHFTLM
-4182 ITDARSQTVL
+4182 ITDEASQGLLPADIAAERMMVL
-4192 PADIATERILTLS
+4192 PADI
-4205 ATAGEAVLSGQPV
+4205 LSGQPV
-4218 TDPDRYTS
+4218 TDPSRYTS

-4262 EIDTRTPKRI
+4262 EIDTRVPKRI

-4307 MAVLMEQINT
+4307 MAILMEQINT

-4340 GIYPQYLQEVV
+4340 GIYPQYLQEVI

-4367 EKGNTRLHNQYGP
+4367 EKGNTRLYNQYGP

-4390 IQPEDYTHR
+4390 IQREDYTQR

-4409 NTKLYILD
+4409 NTRLYILD

-4457 FDVTGA
+4457 FDVTGN

-4507 GQCDLVAQC
+4507 GQCELVAQC

-4532 YVVPQQHFGKDELRT
+4532 YVVPQHRFGKDELRT

-4556 MVPSLFITLPELPLT
+4556 MIPSLFITLPELPLT
-4571 NNGKVNKRALPEAD
+4571 NNGKINKRALPEAD

-4591 AGYVAPRNLTE
+4591 ATYVVARNLTE
-4602 QQLAG
+4602 QQLTD
-4607 IWSTLLQVEKI
+4607 IWRVLLQVDKI
-4618 SVHDNFFELGGH
+4618 SIHDNFFELGGH

-4642 KQMEVE
+4642 KYMEVE
-4648 MAVKSIFANPTIA
+4648 VAVKSIFANPTIA

-4669 HGKGLLLPAVTP
+4669 NGKGWLLPAVTP

-4695 RLWFIDQMEGSVQ
+4695 RLWFVDQMEGSAQ
-4708 YHMPVVLRMEG
+4708 YHVPVVLRMEG
-4719 ILDKAALANA
+4719 VLDKGALANA
-4729 FRDLVDR
+4729 FRDLLVR

-4745 QVDGHSGQQVLPAQ
+4745 QKDGYSGQQILPAQ
-4759 QWQLQQIDL
+4759 QWELQQIDL
-4768 CGRPQAIADYRSLV
+4768 RGRQQAIADYRTLV
-4782 HSLIRKPFDLTREH
+4782 HTLIRKPFDLTKEY
-4796 MLRVHLISLDANTH
+4796 MLRVHLIALDTTTH

-4825 IGILFREL
+4825 ISVLFREL
-4833 IALYKGYTAGE
+4833 ITLYNAYTTGE
-4844 KVKLPALDIQYA
+4844 NVKLPALEIQYA
-4856 DYAIWQRTYM
+4856 DYAIWQRKYM

-4874 LLYWKENLKGVPA
+4874 LSYWQENLKDVQA
-4887 LQLPTDKTRPAIKGK
+4887 LQLPTDKTRPAVKGK
-4902 NGAVEYLQFDHELSE
+4902 NGAVEHLQFDRELTD

-4935 TALNVLLY
+4935 AALNVLLY

-4951 CVGTPISGRIRQEVE
+4951 CVGSPISGRTRQEVE
-4966 GLAGF
+4966 SLAGF

-4977 LRSNLAGNPEFLSLL
+4977 LRSSLTGNPAFLSLL

-5008 PLEKIVDAVV
+5008 PFEKIVDAVV

-5047 AVQLSEEP
+5047 TVQLSEEP
-5055 LDHITSVFDLNF
+5055 LDHTTAVFDLNF
-5067 CLKETAE
+5067 CLKETEA

-5088 GDTVRRMGKHFEHLL
+5088 SDTVRRMGKHFEQLL
-5103 RSITLQPA
+5103 RSVTREPA
-5111 TRICALPLL
+5111 TCICALPLL
-5120 DEAEEQQLLEGFNSN
+5120 DAAEEHLLLEGFNSKVSA
-5135 ITEVPQGASLVSL
+5135 VPQGISLPGL
-5148 FSDTAAAVP
+5148 FSAKAAAFP
-5157 DAVALMFKDGT
+5157 DAVALMFKDVT
-5168 LTYKELDERSNQMA
+5168 LTYKELDERSNQLA
-5182 HYLRS
+5182 HYLRD
-5187 KGVVRDTLVPLCMER
+5187 KGVGRDTLVPLCIER
-5202 SPEMIISIYGIM
+5202 SPEMIIAIYGIM

-5228 AERIQYILEDTA
+5228 ADRIQYILADTA

-5249 ASDRLGAAT
+5249 VSDRLGAAVD
-5258 AGVTLVMAADTDLFA
+5258 GIELVMVTDADLFA
-5273 NYPVTAL
+5273 GYPVTAL
-5280 PDSPAA
+5280 PDGPAA
-5286 GDLAYVIYTSGST
+5286 NDLAYVIFTSGST

-5316 CQQEVLQIQTGTRV
+5316 YDQQEQLQIETGSRV
-5330 LQFASI
+5330 LQFATI

-5344 IFSTLSH
+5344 IFCTLSH
-5351 GAVLVLPRKEDLMSS
+5351 GAALVLPRKEDLMSA
-5366 AGFATLINK
+5366 AGFTTLINK

-5383 PPSYLHSMKDLLG
+5383 PPSYLHSMKEMLG

-5409 REDGRFLQARGVRF
+5409 REDGRYLQARGVRF
-5423 LNAYGPT
+5423 MNAYGPT
-5430 ENSICTTLSD
+5430 ENSICTTASA

-5457 MQVYIQDAHGGL
+5457 MQLYIQDAHGGL
-5469 CPVGV
+5469 CPIGV

-5493 ELTLEKFVI
+5493 ELTNEKFVI
-5502 NPFAGDGETRM
+5502 NPFTGDGETRM

-5519 GRWLPDGNIEYMGR
+5519 GRWLADGNIEYMGR
-5533 IDEQV
+5533 IDDQV

-5558 QVNEAV
+5558 HVNEAV

-5574 KLLVAYVIPQE
+5574 KLLVAYVIPHH

-5607 VIIPMESFP
+5607 VMIPMESFP

-5629 SPTSQMLT
+5629 SPASLMPTDQP
-5637 GQQQDAGPANEI
+5637 QDARPANEI
-5649 EERLLEIWKEVL
+5649 EEQLLEIWKEVL

-5728 ARFDPAQTDHEAMQA
+5728 SRFDPAQVDHEAMQA
-5743 QAAQMQHMLAEQ
+5743 QAAHMQRMLEEQ

-5790 IHLLYDLLQRDTPV
+5790 IHLLYDLLQRNDTPV

-5824 AFYFGKPLPKDQANL
+5824 AFYFGTPLPKDQAKL

-5850 LGMDAAVFETLMSET
+5850 LGMDAAVFEALMSET

-5892 QTILDFCK
+5892 QTILDYCK
-5900 TGKKKVIHHIST
+5900 TGRKKVIHHIST

-5917 MAAKDSTDYL
+5917 VAEKGSTDYL

-5955 TARAEGTDVN
+5955 AAREEGVEVN

-6003 PEEFNEVELSN
+6003 PEEFNELELSN

-6057 YDLELANTY
+6057 YDMELTNVY
-6066 TYLEKMLQSY
+6066 TYLERMLQSY

-6089 ADLFGDDRQ
+6089 ADLFGDDKQ
-6098 DIGHPY
+6098 DMGHPY

-6119 FRWARFDEEKVH
+6119 FRWAYPDEEKVH
-6131 LMIQYAVEVGFF
+6131 LMIKYAVEVGFF
-6143 EPVRRKMAS
+6143 EPVSKKVVS

>member
-1 MPLHAT
+1 MPLHVT
-7 HIHPA
+7 PLHPA

-29 NVGGVTRITGPLHK
+29 NVGGVTRITGPLDK

-52 LPAVFDVYRM
+52 LPAVFDVFRM
-62 RFDVNDH
+62 RFDLSEQA
-69 TPQAY
+69 PQAWL
-74 VDDSFIRQEV
+74 DDTFCRQEV
-84 VCMDFT
+84 MCMDFA
-90 GTPPDAVEKWIRE
+90 GVQPAAVEKWIRE
-103 RLETPFILQK
+103 RLEIPFLLQK
-113 ENALCEQYLLSIAP
+113 ENALCEQYLLSISP
-127 DEHWYFCKYHH
+127 EEHYYFCKYHH
-138 LIIDGYGLAASYQ
+138 LVNDGYGLAATYQ
-151 YVASQ
+151 YVARKYQ
-156 YRSLLQGT
+156 SLLQGT
-164 KLDWSP
+164 TLEWSP
-170 VSYVSAAGEALA
+170 VSYVAAAGDALA
-182 YQQSPAYQ
+182 YQQSPAYE
-190 EDAAYWKKMIG
+190 EDAAYWKKMID
-201 KKPVQLLE
+201 KKPAQLLE
-209 RRYHRADV
+209 RRYQHTDAN
-217 HPRQCRTFV
+217 PRQCRTFV
-226 LEFTAEEKAALE
+226 LELTAAEKAALE
-238 NVQQVT
+238 DLQQAT

-257 IYFAKTTEHAAFVF
+257 IYFARTTEHPAFVF
-271 GTPVHRRKDKA
+271 GTPVHRRRDKS

-287 GMFSGITPFQGIYQ
+287 GMFSGITPFQALYQ
-301 QEDTVA
+301 QNDTIA

-313 AVARKNDNQH
+313 AATRKNDNQH
-323 QHYQIADLSRSLKLN
+323 QQYQVADLSRSLKLN
-338 GTTEQLVDILV
+338 GTTEQLTDVLV
-349 NHANLDLHLDF
+349 NHANLNLNLDF
-360 GEDIQA
+360 GENMQA
-366 VTREL
+366 VTTEL

-379 LELLWRDYGKGQP
+379 LELLWRDYGQGQP

-401 SHFTE
+401 SYFTE
-406 TDIRLLVKR
+406 TDIRLFVQR
-415 LLYIM
+415 LLHIM
-420 QQLGGTQERKLDEIS
+420 QQFKTGLQRTLAEIS
-435 ILPEEEQALLAAFN
+435 ILPEEEQALLASFN
-449 GNNIAVAP
+449 NNNISVVP
-457 YHSIQA
+457 YPYIHA
-463 LIEEQVRLRPTAE
+463 LIEEQVRMQPAAE
-476 ALVFEN
+476 AVLFED
-482 QTLTYRQL
+482 QMLTYRQL
-490 DDKANQ
+490 DEKVNQ
-496 LAHYLREKGVREN
+496 LAHYLRSKGVREG
-509 TFVLVCME
+509 TFVPVCME

-522 IIGILAVLKAGGAY
+522 VLGILAVLKAGGAY
-536 VPVDPAYPQHRITFM
+536 VPVDPAYPQHRIAFM

-560 VSNVAGSLPLE
+560 LSNVADKLQPG
-571 QYTTAEIIDV
+571 QYTTAEIIDI
-581 RQLADVLPQYPVT
+581 RQLAEVIGQYPVT
-594 PVETALQPQHAAY
+594 PVETALQPQHPAY

-614 TGNPKGVTIAHQQLV
+614 TGNPKGVSITHENLV
-629 ASTQARIAYYGSTG
+629 ASTQARIACYGNTG

-660 FGTLCTGGRLI
+660 FGTLCSGGSLI

-677 LKDAETVREIL
+677 LKDAETVKKLL
-688 THTDMVLCVPSYYR
+688 TRTDMVLCVPSYYR
-702 FLLEERLLQHAA
+702 FLLEEGLLQNAS

-726 VSLAQRH
+726 VTLARRH

-761 PEDTLITIGKPVAN
+761 PGDTQITIGKPVAN
-775 MRIHILDARQRIL
+775 MQIHIMDAEQRVL
-788 PVGVTG
+788 PVGATG
-794 ELYVSGPQVAN
+794 ELYVSGPQLAN

-816 KFITDTAG
+816 KFITDAAG

-875 HAVVVAWT
+875 HAVVTAWA

-892 GYVTTSAGYNKM
+892 GYVTTGAGYNKT
-904 AVLNRLKE
+904 AVLQRLKE
-912 KLPEYMVPSVLVEL
+912 TLPEYMVPSILVEL

-936 VDKKALPAPEAG
+936 VDKKALPDPEAA

-953 EYVAPRNEAERQLA
+953 EYVAPRNETERQLA
-967 AIWQELLG
+967 AIWRELLG
-975 LQRVGIYDNFIELGG
+975 LQQVGIYDNFIELGG

-1006 HELKAKDLFKHQT
+1006 YELKAKDLFRHQT
-1019 VAALAQLLSVK
+1019 VAALAQLLSAVK
-1030 KTEHAI
+1030 VVSAA
-1036 GEQGQLTGTCGLLP
+1036 GEQGLLTGESGLLP
-1050 IQHWYFEEEGNSQ
+1050 IQHWYFEEEGIDG
-1063 PASFTQQ
+1063 PALFTQQ
-1070 LLLETDKQL
+1070 LLLETDKKL
-1079 SPVILEAALR
+1079 LPATLETALR

-1100 TYHQDAD
+1100 VYQQDAN
-1107 GWQQSYGAAEA
+1107 GWQQSYGTAVPV
-1118 ALRIE
+1118 LHISDMR
-1123 DLRGMPDNWQQH
+1123 RKQKTWQQH
-1135 VPVCVAESQARLDI
+1135 ISACITESQARLDI
-1149 FNGVLLQ
+1149 RQGVLLQ
-1156 ASLIQTPA
+1156 ATLIQTPA
-1164 NEANN
+1164 AEAHN
-1169 RLLLVVHHLAI
+1169 RLLLVVHHLVI

-1194 LLELPTM
+1194 LLAQPAA
-1201 TADAVLGAKGSSCR
+1201 TADAVLGTKGSSCR
-1215 QWHDALTAYAQS
+1215 QWHGALAAYAQKN
-1227 SHGQRQQRYWETVVA
+1227 QRQQRYWETVVA
-1242 KRAPLHTDLTHTGK
+1242 KRTPLYTDLLYTGK
-1256 VTVSDIR
+1256 ITVSDICK
-1263 RETVRLD
+1263 ETVRLD

-1283 AYKTEINDILLAAL
+1283 AYRTEVNDMLLTAL
-1297 ALTLT
+1297 AMTLT

-1318 REEIAPGVAVNRTIG
+1318 REEIAPGITVNRTIG
-1333 WFTSQYPVWLEAA
+1333 WFTSQYPVWLEATE
-1346 GGTSAGRLIR
+1346 GLSAGRLVR

-1361 LRQVPDKGIGYGI
+1361 LRQVPDKGIGYGVS
-1374 NKYIGKQAALQGAVP
+1374 KYIGRQAALQGAVP
-1389 WETGFNYLGQADNMP
+1389 WEVSFNYLGQGDNLS
-1404 AGQGAVK
+1404 AAQGAVT
-1411 TSLSSLEAGGAPERI
+1411 TSLSSLEAGGSPQRT
-1426 VPEKLAVNSMIRD
+1426 VPEKLAVNSMVRD
-1439 GELVMEWS
+1439 GELVIEWS
-1447 YSQLHF
+1447 YSRLHF
-1453 HAATVA
+1453 HAASIA
-1459 AIAADYRHHLETLI
+1459 GIAAAYRHHLETLI
-1473 THCAD
+1473 AHCAD
-1478 RSQLAP
+1478 RSRQAP
-1484 VASPSDYGLGDVM
+1484 VPSPSDYGLGGVM
-1497 TNDELDLFLD
+1497 TNDELDLFLG
-1507 ATEAGLSR
+1507 AAGGR
-1515 RSQVAGL
+1515 VAGM

-1535 GLYDEKGG
+1535 GLYEEKGG
-1543 AYIEQ
+1543 SYVEQ

-1553 PHLQVAA
+1553 PQLQVDA
-1560 FQQSWEYLL
+1560 FQKSWEYLV

-1579 YAKICSIPVQCVYHQ
+1579 YAKICSVPVQCVYHH
-1594 VTLPFTVLDYRHM
+1594 VELPFTVLDYRHM
-1607 TETAQQEALEAWM
+1607 TATAQQEALDAWM
-1620 ATDRKQGLDFEKAPL
+1620 IADRAQGLDFEKAPL

-1646 KYRMQWTY
+1646 TYRMQWTY

-1669 ELVETYEA
+1669 ELVETYQA
-1677 IVTNKPL
+1677 IVTQHAL
-1684 PSLKTD
+1684 PSLKMD
-1690 EFGDYVRFLADR
+1690 DFGAYVRFLADR
-1702 DLSAEETYWRGYLN
+1702 DLPAEENYWRGYLKD
-1716 AVTEGCF
+1716 VTEGCL
-1723 LPFVTTTASRTKGEG
+1723 LPFVTTAASRTKGEG
-1738 RFRETGLH
+1738 RFKETALR
-1746 LDAVAR
+1746 LDAVVR
-1752 QQLETYTQQQRITL
+1752 QQLERFTQQQRITL

-1776 LLSRYTGKPAAM
+1776 LLSRYTAKASAM

-1806 IGLYINTLP
+1806 VGLYINTLP
-1815 LYTALANEQTIAG
+1815 LYTMLANEQTIAG
-1828 WLQEIQA
+1828 WLQDLQA

-1847 LNDIQRWTGI
+1847 LNDIQQWTGI

-1884 QLQHFQVQ
+1884 QLQHVQVQ
-1892 EQANYPLTLR
+1892 EQANYPLTIR
-1902 VMMAEGIDIG
+1902 VMMADGLEIG
-1912 LVYNETLLDGAYV
+1912 LVYNETLLDAAYV
-1925 RMIAAHFEQVLM
+1925 RMIAAHFEQVLLQM
-1937 QIATRPVNTIAD
+1937 AAPSVNTIAD

-1956 EKTQLLYDFNQTT
+1956 ERTQLLYDFNQTAA
-1969 SPYPADRSITTL
+1969 PYPADKSITAL
-1981 FEEQAAQTPDAIAVV
+1981 FEEQAAQTPDAVAVV
-1996 YDTTSFTYK
+1996 YDNTSFTYQ
-2005 ALDEAANRLAHQ
+2005 ALDAAANRLAHQ
-2017 LLSKGLSAGAYVPV
+2017 LRSKGLKAGAYVPL

-2037 GLMVT
+2037 GLMVA

-2062 ERILQLLGDCDS
+2062 ERILQLLNDCDS
-2074 PLVISDMNWKD
+2074 PLVITDTEWKD

-2099 DNPAL
+2099 NNPDL
-2104 LQYPAHALAEQ
+2104 PDYPADKPEEQ
-2115 PSPETVAYVMYTSG
+2115 PAPAAVAYVMYTSG

-2156 TKDDVILSAGSL
+2156 TNEDVILSAGSL

-2184 GCVVLSTESS
+2184 GCVVLSTERS
-2194 LLDIEL
+2194 LLDIEWL
-2200 LRQELYQR
+2200 KQELEQR

-2221 QLIDMDITIFE
+2221 QLVDMDITVFA

-2252 RRACPH
+2252 RCAYPH
-2258 IALTNIY
+2258 MALTNIY

-2275 YYRIHEATVNGNVP
+2275 YYRIHEATVSGNVP
-2289 IGRPLNNRTAYILDS
+2289 IGRPLKNRTAYILDNA
-2304 SGQPVPVGVTGE
+2304 GQPVPVGVTGE

-2331 ELTAARFIPNPF
+2331 EMTAARFIPDPF
-2343 TDDPAARMYRT
+2343 TDDPEARIYRT

-2390 VLEGCPA
+2390 VLEGCPV

-2409 QQNKYLTGYVVPEN
+2409 LNNRYLTGYVVPEN
-2423 NFDKEAI
+2423 NFDREAVM
-2430 QAYLK
+2430 AYLK
-2435 ERLPDYMLPSFLMA
+2435 ERLPDYMTPSFLVA
-2449 VKALPLTPNGKVDKK
+2449 LEALPLTANGKVDKK
-2464 ALPAPDDA
+2464 ALPAPDA
-2472 ALSDAAYMAPRNE
+2472 ATLSDAAYMAPRNE
-2485 QESMLT
+2485 QERLL
-2491 AIWQQLLGRERIGI
+2491 ADIWQQLLGRDHIGI
-2505 HDHFFES
+2505 HDHFFET

-2525 IRKQLKAEIPVKT
+2525 IRKQLRAEVPVKA
-2538 IFNYPTIAGLAACI
+2538 IFHHPTIAGQAAYILQLA
-2552 MQQTGPVQQGITAE
+2552 GPVQQEITAE
-2566 AYTGPQ
+2566 TYTGPQ

-2580 LWFIDRLS
+2580 LWFIDRLT

-2594 IPMVFRL
+2594 IPVVYRL
-2601 TGAVNEQALERA
+2601 TGTVNKQALEAAVRGM
-2613 IREIVNRHAVLRTVI
+2613 VNRHAILRTI
-2628 TVIDEQPHQRIMDRD
+2628 IAVIDEVPHQQVMDKD
-2643 GWQLEIISR
+2643 GWQLETVSR
-2652 QEPVGDITDLH
+2652 HDLRGNVTALH
-2663 AYVKALIDKPFNLS
+2663 AYVKDLVDAPFNLS
-2677 ADHMLRGQLI
+2677 ADHVLRGQLI
-2687 SLAAEEH
+2687 ELAEQEH

-2712 FVKELMELYAALD
+2712 FMKELMEMYAAFER
-2725 QQQVPALLPPDIQYT
+2725 QQLPVLPSLDIQYA
-2740 DYARWQ
+2740 DYAHWQ
-2746 RAYMSATLLERQQ
+2746 RRYMSAAVLEQQ
-2759 AYWERQLADAATLQL
+2759 LTYWERQLADVTTLQL

-2789 IIPFHID
+2789 IMPFHID
-2796 DTLQQQLQALSQQEG
+2796 GTLQQQLQALSQQEG
-2811 TTLFMT
+2811 ATLFMT
-2817 LLAAFNV
+2817 LLAAFKV

-2863 TQLHDNPTFATLLQ
+2863 TQLHDNPTFAALLQ
-2877 QVKNMTLDAYEHQD
+2877 QVKNTTLDAYEHQD

-2918 LQNMP
+2918 LQNLP
-2923 VATDLA
+2923 KTEDLT
-2929 LGATHLQPER
+2929 LGAASLQPEK

-2957 GGLTGSVEYCTD
+2957 TGLSGSVEYCTD
-2969 LFREET
+2969 LFKEDTILR
-2975 VLQMIRHFKQLLA
+2975 MITHFKQLLA
-2988 AIVVSPS
+2988 AIVANP
-2995 AAVGFLPM
+2995 AMEAGFLPM
-3003 LSAEEETQLLKGF
+3003 LMPEEEALLLDGF
-3016 NQTDSSYPADK
+3016 NQTEASYPADK
-3027 NITAL
+3027 SITDL
-3032 FAEQAALTPD
+3032 FAAQASLTPD
-3042 ATALVFDGRK
+3042 ATALVFDGKEMSYRA
-3052 ITYQTLDIAST
+3052 LDTTST
-3063 QLAQYLV
+3063 QLAQHLV
-3070 EAGVTSGMRV
+3070 GAGATPGMRI
-3080 PVCMERSEWLI
+3080 PVCMERSDMLI
-3091 TAILAVLKAGGA
+3091 VAILAVLKAGGA
-3103 YVPVDPHYPAE
+3103 YVPVDPNYPAE

-3121 ESDSTLL
+3121 ESNSTLL
-3128 LTTTAHAAALEQTAT
+3128 LTTTMQQASLERIGTAMEFICLDEVAETLQTAT
-3143 AMKPVCLDQLAETLA
+3143 MAI
-3158 SMTMS
+3158 
-3163 TPLPVTLPQD
+3163 PLPVPCPQD

-3185 KPKGVMVSHQN
+3185 RPKGVMVSHRN

-3208 FSAADSLLSTGA
+3208 FSASDRLLSTGA

-3231 GMLLNGGRLILCPEQ
+3231 GMLLNGGRLVLCPEQ
-3246 QLLDNEV
+3246 QLLDNEI
-3253 LKREISAHQVNMMWF
+3253 LKREIRAHRVNMMWF

-3275 LIDTDISIFEPLSVV
+3275 LIDNDISIFETLSVV
-3290 LVGGEKLSE
+3290 LSGGEKLSE

-3305 KQRYPALT
+3305 KQHYPALT

-3319 PTENTTFSI
+3319 PTENTTFSL
-3328 TYTVETGEVKVP
+3328 TYTVEAGAVKIP
-3340 VPVGRPLS
+3340 VPVGRPLG

-3357 RRQIVPVGVT
+3357 RRQLVPVGVT

-3372 GGAGLALGY
+3372 GGDGLAAGY
-3381 LNLPELTAERFIFHQ
+3381 LNLPELTAERFISHQ
-3396 FDNGRVERL
+3396 FSKNRIEKL

-3451 VEQAVVMA
+3451 VEQAVVIA
-3459 RTNEQGSKY
+3459 RTNEQGTKY
-3468 LAGYIVPAGAFER
+3468 LAGYIVPAGAFEK
-3481 EKIQTYL
+3481 EKIQSWL
-3488 KQLLPDYMVPA
+3488 RQLLPDYMVPA
-3499 ALVPLEKL
+3499 VLMPLDKL
-3507 PLTSNGKVNK
+3507 PLTGNGKVNK
-3517 RALPEPEQSLMPAAA
+3517 RALPEPDPAMMPAAA

-3548 QQLLKVSRIGIYDNF
+3548 QQLLKVPRVGIYDNF

-3584 SVEVPI
+3584 EVEIPI

-3595 HPTVATLAEHIRG
+3595 YPVVAALADHIRR
-3608 QQPGAVLPAVTASPR
+3608 QQPGTVLPAVTASPR

-3639 DRMEGSVAY
+3639 DWMEGSVAY
-3648 HMPMVLKL
+3648 HMPMVMKL
-3656 DGDPDVTALENALK
+3656 DGELDVPALENALA
-3670 TIVDRHEALRTVFL
+3670 TIVDRHEALRTVFR
-3684 EEDGELSQHILP
+3684 EEDGAVSQYILP

-3701 LQVRDRTGEAD
+3701 LQVVDRTTEAD
-3712 REKVLEEIEGYCNQ
+3712 REKILEEMTHWCNQ
-3726 PFNLAT
+3726 PFNLAA
-3732 DYMLRVQLVQ
+3732 DYMLRVCLVQ
-3742 LASREH
+3742 LAPREH
-3748 FLIVV
+3748 FLVIL

-3768 KELIRLY
+3768 KELIWLY
-3775 EAEHRHQPHQLEP
+3775 EAAHRHQAHRLEP
-3788 LQVQYA
+3788 LPVQYA

-3799 HRHHLQGALLD
+3799 HRQHLQGDVLD
-3810 QQLSYWKE
+3810 QQLAYWKE
-3818 KLDDI
+3818 KLDD
-3823 TTLQLPTDFPRPAT
+3823 TATLQLPTDFPRPAT
-3837 LSTRGNTLYYEVDG
+3837 QSTRGNTLYYEVDS
-3851 TLTAGLNQLSRQQGA
+3851 TLTAAIHQLCRQQGT

-3917 SNLSGNPDFLSL
+3917 SNLAGNPDFLSL
-3929 LRQVKATLLEAY
+3929 LQQVKATLLEAY

-3960 ISRTPLFQVMFIM
+3960 MSRTPLFQVMFIL

-3980 DLQLDDVQVTIQS
+3980 DLQLDDVQVTMQPVANS
-3993 VPNTTSKFDL
+3993 TSKFDL

-4009 TATGL
+4009 TGSGL

-4031 RMMEHYLVLLEAVV
+4031 RMMEHYLVLLQGIVE
-4045 TAPSRHI
+4045 APSRRI
-4052 GTLPMLTAAEEKQLV
+4052 GALPMLTAAEEQQLLH
-4067 QTFNDTA
+4067 TFNNTA
-4074 STYPAGMAVIDLFEA
+4074 SMYPAGKAVIDLFEA
-4089 QAQQTPDAVAVVF
+4089 QVQQTPDAVAVVF
-4102 GTEQYTYRQLNE
+4102 GTAHYTYRQLNE
-4114 RANQLAHYLR
+4114 RANRLAHYLR
-4124 KKGVVE
+4124 EKGVVE

-4136 CMSRS
+4136 CMARS
-4141 PEMITAIVG
+4141 LGMITAIVG

-4169 IRYILADTDFTLM
+4169 IRYILTDTHFSQM
-4182 ITDARSQTVL
+4182 ITDVDSQKLL
-4192 PADIATERILTLS
+4192 PADIAAERILVLP
-4205 ATAGEAVLSGQPV
+4205 ADGGDDVLSVHPA
-4218 TDPDRYTS
+4218 TNPARYTS
-4226 PDKLTYLI
+4226 PEKLTYLI

-4245 VEMPDK
+4245 VEMPDR

-4262 EIDTRTPKRI
+4262 QIDTRTPKRI

-4340 GIYPQYLQEVV
+4340 GIYPQCLQEVI

-4358 LSNDLRLFL
+4358 LSDDLRLFL

-4390 IQPEDYTHR
+4390 VQPEDYIQR

-4409 NTKLYILD
+4409 NTRLYILD
-4417 ANGNP
+4417 ANGHP

-4457 FDVTGA
+4457 FDMTGK

-4468 TGDVCCWLPD
+4468 TGDICCWLPD

-4507 GQCDLVAQC
+4507 GQCELVAQC
-4516 VVLVKNDQYG
+4516 VVLVKEDQYG

-4532 YVVPQQHFGKDELRT
+4532 YVVPQRRFGKDELRT
-4547 WMQSRLPEY
+4547 WMQSRLPDY

-4571 NNGKVNKRALPEAD
+4571 NNGKINKRALPEAD

-4591 AGYVAPRNLTE
+4591 ATYVAARNLTE
-4602 QQLAG
+4602 QQLTD
-4607 IWSTLLQVEKI
+4607 IWRGLLQVEKI
-4618 SVHDNFFELGGH
+4618 GIHDNFFELGGH

-4642 KQMEVE
+4642 KQMEAEV
-4648 MAVKSIFANPTIA
+4648 AVKSIFAHPTIA

-4669 HGKGLLLPAVTP
+4669 NGKGWLLPAVTP

-4719 ILDKAALANA
+4719 APDKDALAKA
-4729 FRDLVDR
+4729 FGDLVAR

-4745 QVDGHSGQQVLPAQ
+4745 QIDGHSGQQVLPAGK
-4759 QWQLQQIDL
+4759 WQLQYIDL
-4768 CGRPQAIADYRSLV
+4768 GDRPQAAADYRTLV
-4782 HSLIRKPFDLTREH
+4782 HTLIRKPFDLTKDH
-4796 MLRVHLISLDANTH
+4796 MLRVHLIALDPATH

-4825 IGILFREL
+4825 VSVLFREL
-4833 IALYKGYTAGE
+4833 ITLYNGYTAGE
-4844 KVKLPALDIQYA
+4844 KVKLPALEIQYA
-4856 DYAIWQRTYM
+4856 DYAIWQRRFM
-4866 SDEVLATQ
+4866 SDEVLAQQ
-4874 LLYWKENLKGVPA
+4874 LLYWKENLKDVQT
-4887 LQLPTDKTRPAIKGK
+4887 LQLPTDKSRPAVKGK
-4902 NGAVEYLQFDHELSE
+4902 NGAVEYLHLDKELTD

-4935 TALNVLLY
+4935 AALKVLLY

-4951 CVGTPISGRIRQEVE
+4951 CVGSPISGRTRQEVE

-4977 LRSNLAGNPEFLSLL
+4977 LRSNLAGNPAFLSLL

-5008 PLEKIVDAVV
+5008 PFEKIVDAVV

-5047 AVQLSEEP
+5047 TVQLSEEP
-5055 LDHITSVFDLNF
+5055 LDHISAVFDLNF
-5067 CLKETAE
+5067 CLKETEE

-5088 GDTVRRMGKHFEHLL
+5088 RDTVERMGKHFEQLL
-5103 RSITLQPA
+5103 RSITRQPA
-5111 TRICALPLL
+5111 THICALSLL
-5120 DEAEEQQLLEGFNSN
+5120 DEAEELQLLEGFNGKALA
-5135 ITEVPQGASLVSL
+5135 VPQDMSLPGL
-5148 FSDTAAAVP
+5148 FSAKAAAIP
-5157 DAVALMFKDGT
+5157 DAVALMFKDIT
-5168 LTYKELDERSNQMA
+5168 LTYKELDERSNQFA
-5182 HYLRS
+5182 HYLRDR
-5187 KGVVRDTLVPLCMER
+5187 GVGRATLVPLCMER

-5214 KAGGAYVPVDPEYP
+5214 KAGGAYVPIDPEYP
-5228 AERIQYILEDTA
+5228 ADRIQYILTDIA
-5240 AGIMVSSPA
+5240 AGIIVSSPGIC
-5249 ASDRLGAAT
+5249 DRLAFAIG
-5258 AGVTLVMAADTDLFA
+5258 GIERVMATDSDLFA
-5273 NYPVTAL
+5273 GYPATPL
-5280 PDSPAA
+5280 PDSPAPN
-5286 GDLAYVIYTSGST
+5286 DLAYVIFTSGST

-5316 CQQEVLQIQTGTRV
+5316 HDQQEALQITTGSRL

-5344 IFSTLSH
+5344 IFIALSH
-5351 GAVLVLPRKEDLMSS
+5351 GAVLVLPLKEDLMSS

-5375 RKVEVLFL
+5375 RKVEILFL
-5383 PPSYLHSMKDLLG
+5383 PPSYLHSMREMLT
-5396 RVKTIVSCGEPLN
+5396 RVKTVVSCGEPLN

-5423 LNAYGPT
+5423 INAYGPT
-5430 ENSICTTLSD
+5430 ENSICTTVSLE
-5440 DPIREDGVVVIG
+5440 PIREDGVVVIG

-5457 MQVYIQDAHGGL
+5457 MQVYILDAHGGL

-5493 ELTLEKFVI
+5493 ELTREKFVM
-5502 NPFAGDGETRM
+5502 NPFTGDGETRM

-5519 GRWLPDGNIEYMGR
+5519 GRWLADGNIEYLGR
-5533 IDEQV
+5533 IDDQV

-5544 IELGEIENVLQECE
+5544 IELGEIENVAAECE
-5558 QVNEAV
+5558 HVKQAV

-5574 KLLVAYVIPQE
+5574 KLLVAYIVPRQE
-5585 EFNKDAI
+5585 FDKEAI
-5592 VAYLKRKLPDFMVPP
+5592 VAYLKSKLPEFMVPP
-5607 VIIPMESFP
+5607 VIVPMESFP

-5629 SPTSQMLT
+5629 SPASLMAHE
-5637 GQQQDAGPANEI
+5637 QQQDAGPANEI

-5661 NLPRLSIH
+5661 NLPQLGIH

-5695 SINDLFQH
+5695 SINNLFQH

-5718 HFKNKLAALM
+5718 HFKNKLEALM
-5728 ARFDPAQTDHEAMQA
+5728 SRFDPALADQEAMQA
-5743 QAAQMQHMLAEQ
+5743 QAAHMQQLLEEQ
-5755 QRPYLE
+5755 RQPYLE

-5768 LDVSSTTT
+5768 LDVSRTTT

-5790 IHLLYDLLQRDTPV
+5790 IHLLHDLLQRNDTPV

-5824 AFYFGKPLPKDQANL
+5824 AFYFDQPLPEDQAKL
-5839 RVWKGDIALPQ
+5839 RVYKGDIALPQ
-5850 LGMDAAVFETLMSET
+5850 LGMDAAAFETLMYET

-5884 EAVNTRSV
+5884 EAVNTRPV
-5892 QTILDFCK
+5892 QTLLDYCK
-5900 TGKKKVIHHIST
+5900 TGRTKVIHHIST

-5917 MAAKDSTDYL
+5917 MAQKGSTGYL

-5955 TARAEGTDVN
+5955 EARREGVMVN

-5994 KGFISFQVM
+5994 KGFIAFRTM
-6003 PEEFNEVELSN
+6003 PEEFSELELSN

-6023 QIFDKPA
+6023 QLFDKPA
-6030 LLNRNYHVRNP
+6030 LLNRNYHVRSP
-6041 HLLSAAEFVA
+6041 HLLPAADFVA

-6057 YDLELANTY
+6057 YDMELTSMY
-6066 TYLEKMLQSY
+6066 TYLERMLQSY
-6076 NTKKDLIDRLFLQ
+6076 DTKKDLIDRLFLQ

-6104 QVCYEATNAILKKMK
+6104 QVCYEATNAVLRKMK
-6119 FRWARFDEEKVH
+6119 FRWAHPDEEKIH
-6131 LMIQYAVEVGFF
+6131 LMMKYAVEVGFF
-6143 EPVRRKMAS
+6143 EPVRKRTVS
-6152 LRDY
+6152 LERD

>member
-1 MPLHAT
+1 
-7 HIHPA
+7 
-12 QRDILMDL
+12 MDL

-29 NVGGVTRITGPLHK
+29 NVGGVTRITGPLDK

-52 LPAVFDVYRM
+52 LPAVFDVFRM
-62 RFDVNDH
+62 RFDLSDQA
-69 TPQAY
+69 PQAY
-74 VDDSFIRQEV
+74 LDDTFTVQEV
-84 VCMDFT
+84 ICMDFT
-90 GTPPDAVEKWIRE
+90 GAQPAAIEKWIRE
-103 RLETPFILQK
+103 RLEIPFLLQK
-113 ENALCEQYLLSIAP
+113 ENALCEQYLLSISP
-127 DEHWYFCKYHH
+127 EEHYYFCKYHH
-138 LIIDGYGLAASYQ
+138 LINDGYGLAATYQ
-151 YVASQ
+151 YVARK

-164 KLDWSP
+164 TLDWSP
-170 VSYVSAAGEALA
+170 VSYVAAAGDALA

-190 EDAAYWKKMIG
+190 EDAAYWRKSID
-201 KKPVQLLE
+201 KKPAQLLE
-209 RRYHRADV
+209 RRYQHTDK
-217 HPRQCRTFV
+217 HPRQCRTFL
-226 LEFTAEEKAALE
+226 LEFTAEEKATLE
-238 NVQQVT
+238 ELQQAT

-257 IYFAKTTEHAAFVF
+257 IYFARTTEHTAFVF
-271 GTPVHRRKDKA
+271 GTPVHRRRDKA

-287 GMFSGITPFQGIYQ
+287 GMFSGITPFQGVYRQ
-301 QEDTVA
+301 QDTVA

-313 AVARKNDNQH
+313 AATRKNDNQH
-323 QHYQIADLSRSLKLN
+323 QQYQIADLSRSLKLN
-338 GTTEQLVDILV
+338 GTTEQLMDILV
-349 NHANLDLHLDF
+349 NHANLNLNLDF
-360 GEDIQA
+360 GENIQA
-366 VTREL
+366 VTTEL

-379 LELLWRDYGKGQP
+379 LELLWRDYGQGQP

-401 SHFTE
+401 SYFTE
-406 TDIRLLVKR
+406 TDIRLFVKR
-415 LLYIM
+415 LLHIM
-420 QQLGGTQERKLDEIS
+420 QQFKTGARHTLEQIS
-435 ILPEEEQALLAAFN
+435 IVPEDEQSLLSSFN
-449 GNNIAVAP
+449 NNHIDVAP
-457 YHSIQA
+457 YPYIHA
-463 LIEEQVRLRPTAE
+463 LIEEQVRMQPAAE
-476 ALVFEN
+476 AVLFEN

-490 DDKANQ
+490 DEEANQ

-509 TFVLVCME
+509 TFVPVCME

-560 VSNVAGSLPLE
+560 LTNVADSLQPD
-571 QYTTAEIIDV
+571 QFTNAEVVDI
-581 RQLADVLPQYPVT
+581 RQLADVIGQYPVT
-594 PVETALQPQHAAY
+594 PVETALQPQYPAY

-614 TGNPKGVTIAHQQLV
+614 TGNPKGVTITHQNLM
-629 ASTQARIAYYGSTG
+629 ASTQARIAYYGNTG

-660 FGTLCTGGRLI
+660 FGTLCSGGSLI

-677 LKDAETVREIL
+677 LKDAETVKTLL
-688 THTDMVLCVPSYYR
+688 TRTDMVLCVPSYYR
-702 FLLEERLLQHAA
+702 FLLEEGLLLNAG
-714 LSTVILAGEALE
+714 LSTVILAGEVLD
-726 VSLAQRH
+726 VTLAQRH

-761 PEDTLITIGKPVAN
+761 ATDKQITIGKPVAN
-775 MRIHILDARQRIL
+775 MQVHILDAQQRVL

-805 GYLHLPAMTAE
+805 GYLHLPDMTAE
-816 KFITDTAG
+816 KFITGAAG

-867 LQECEGVK
+867 LQECDGVK

-892 GYVTTSAGYNKM
+892 GYVTTGTGYDKM

-912 KLPEYMVPSVLVEL
+912 KLPEYMVPSVLMEL
-926 AQLPLSVNGK
+926 PQLPLSVNGK
-936 VDKKALPAPEAG
+936 VDKKALPAPETA
-948 DLQLQ
+948 DVQLQ
-953 EYVAPRNEAERQLA
+953 EYVAPRNETEQQLA

-975 LQRVGIYDNFIELGG
+975 MQRVGIYDNFIELGG

-1006 HELKAKDLFKHQT
+1006 YELKAKDLFRHQT
-1019 VAALAQLLSVK
+1019 VAALAQLLSAVK
-1030 KTEHAI
+1030 VVSTTA
-1036 GEQGQLTGTCGLLP
+1036 EQGLLTGRSGLLP
-1050 IQHWYFEEEGNSQ
+1050 IQHWYFEEV
-1063 PASFTQQ
+1063 PALFTQQ

-1079 SPVILEAALR
+1079 SPATLETALR

-1100 TYHQDAD
+1100 VYQQDAD
-1107 GWQQSYGAAEA
+1107 GWQQSYGTAEP
-1118 ALRIE
+1118 ALRIS
-1123 DLRGMPDNWQQH
+1123 DMRRKQKTWQQH
-1135 VPVCVAESQARLDI
+1135 IPACVAACQAQLDI
-1149 FNGVLLQ
+1149 HKGILLQ
-1156 ASLIQTPA
+1156 ATLIQTPA
-1164 NEANN
+1164 VEPHN
-1169 RLLLVVHHLAI
+1169 RLLLLVHHLAI

-1194 LLELPTM
+1194 LLEQPTAPTDM
-1201 TADAVLGAKGSSCR
+1201 VLGPKGNSCR
-1215 QWHDALTAYAQS
+1215 QWYEALTTYAQRN
-1227 SHGQRQQRYWETVVA
+1227 QQQRYWETVVA
-1242 KRAPLHTDLTHTGK
+1242 KHTPLHTDLLHTGK
-1256 VTVSDIR
+1256 ITVSDICK
-1263 RETVRLD
+1263 ETVRLD
-1270 ATATRRLLQEVPA
+1270 TAATRRLLQEVPA
-1283 AYKTEINDILLAAL
+1283 AYRTEINDILLTAL
-1297 ALTLT
+1297 AMTLT

-1318 REEIAPGVAVNRTIG
+1318 REEIASGIAVNRTVG

-1346 GGTSAGRLIR
+1346 EGVPAGRLIR

-1361 LRQVPDKGIGYGI
+1361 LRQVPDKGIGYGV
-1374 NKYIGKQAALQGAVP
+1374 NKYIGRQAALQGAVP
-1389 WETGFNYLGQADNMP
+1389 WEVGFNYLGQGDNLP
-1404 AGQGAVK
+1404 AGHGAVK
-1411 TSLSSLEAGGAPERI
+1411 TSLSSLEAGGSAQRI
-1426 VPEKLAVNSMIRD
+1426 VPEKLAVNSMVRD
-1439 GELVMEWS
+1439 GELVIEWS
-1447 YSQLHF
+1447 YSRLHF
-1453 HAATVA
+1453 HAAT
-1459 AIAADYRHHLETLI
+1459 IADIATAYRQHLEMLI
-1473 THCAD
+1473 AHCAD
-1478 RSQLAP
+1478 RSRQTP
-1484 VASPSDYGLGDVM
+1484 VLSPSDYGLGDVM
-1497 TNDELDLFLD
+1497 TNEELDLFLD
-1507 ATEAGLSR
+1507 AAKSP
-1515 RSQVAGL
+1515 VAGL

-1543 AYIEQ
+1543 SYVEQ
-1548 FGCEL
+1548 FGCDL
-1553 PHLQVAA
+1553 PQLQVGA
-1560 FQQSWEYLL
+1560 FQKSWEHLV
-1569 QHHTIFRSAF
+1569 QHHTIFRTGF
-1579 YAKICSIPVQCVYHQ
+1579 YAKICSVPVQCVYHQ
-1594 VTLPFTVLDYRHM
+1594 VELPFAVLDYRHM
-1607 TETAQQEALEAWM
+1607 TATAQQEALDAWM
-1620 ATDRKQGLDFEKAPL
+1620 IADRKQGLDFEKAPL

-1646 KYRMQWTY
+1646 TYRMQWTY

-1669 ELVETYEA
+1669 ELVETYQA
-1677 IVTNKPL
+1677 IVTHHSL
-1684 PSLKTD
+1684 PSLKID
-1690 EFGDYVRFLADR
+1690 DFGVYIRFLTDR
-1702 DLSAEETYWRGYLN
+1702 DLPAEEAYWRGYLKE
-1716 AVTEGCF
+1716 VTDGCL
-1723 LPFVTTTASRTKGEG
+1723 LPFVATTATRTKGEG
-1738 RFRETGLH
+1738 LFKETALR
-1746 LDAVAR
+1746 LDAAVR
-1752 QQLETYTQQQRITL
+1752 QQLERFTQQYRITL

-1776 LLSRYTGKPAAM
+1776 LLSRYTGKASAM

-1815 LYTALANEQTIAG
+1815 LYTMLANEQTIAG
-1828 WLQEIQA
+1828 WLQDIQA

-1847 LNDIQRWTGI
+1847 LNDIQHWTGI

-1884 QLQHFQVQ
+1884 QLQHIQVQ
-1892 EQANYPLTLR
+1892 EQANYPLTIR
-1902 VMMAEGIDIG
+1902 VMMTDGLEIG
-1912 LVYNETLLDGAYV
+1912 LVYNETVLDAAYV
-1925 RMIAAHFEQVLM
+1925 RMIAAHFEQVLLQM
-1937 QIATRPVNTIAD
+1937 ASQSAHTIAD
-1949 ITLLTAA
+1949 IALLTAA
-1956 EKTQLLYDFNQTT
+1956 ERAQLLYDFNQTAA
-1969 SPYPADRSITTL
+1969 PYPADKSITAL
-1981 FEEQAAQTPDAIAVV
+1981 FEEQAAQTPDAVAVV
-1996 YDTTSFTYK
+1996 YDTTSFTYQ

-2017 LLSKGLSAGAYVPV
+2017 LRGRGLKAGAYVPL

-2037 GLMVT
+2037 GLMVA

-2062 ERILQLLGDCDS
+2062 ERILQLLSDCDS
-2074 PLVISDMNWKD
+2074 PLVITDTEWKD
-2085 TLKIVADKEILYID
+2085 TLQIVADKELLYID
-2099 DNPAL
+2099 HNPDL
-2104 LQYPAHALAEQ
+2104 RNYPACALPEQ
-2115 PSPETVAYVMYTSG
+2115 PAPAAVAYVMYTSG

-2156 TKDDVILSAGSL
+2156 TNDDVILSAGSL

-2184 GCVVLSTESS
+2184 SCLVLSTERS
-2194 LLDIEL
+2194 LLDIEWL
-2200 LRQELYQR
+2200 KQELHQR

-2221 QLIDMDITIFE
+2221 QLVDMDITVFA

-2237 LTGGEKISE
+2237 MTGGEEISG

-2252 RRACPH
+2252 RRAYPN

-2275 YYRIHEATVNGNVP
+2275 YYRIHEATVSGNVP
-2289 IGRPLNNRTAYILDS
+2289 IGRPLKNRTAYILDS
-2304 SGQPVPVGVTGE
+2304 AGQPVPVGVTGE

-2331 ELTAARFIPNPF
+2331 EMTAARFIPDPF
-2343 TDDPAARMYRT
+2343 TDDPEARIYRT
-2354 GDLARWMPDGNIVY
+2354 GDLARWMPDGNILYV
-2368 MGRVDEQV
+2368 GRVDEQV

-2384 PGETER
+2384 PGETAR
-2390 VLEGCPA
+2390 VLEDCPA
-2397 VKQAVVTVWTDK
+2397 VKQVVVTVWTDK
-2409 QQNKYLTGYVVPEN
+2409 RDNRYLTGYVVPEN
-2423 NFDKEAI
+2423 NFDREAI
-2430 QAYLK
+2430 MAYLK
-2435 ERLPDYMLPSFLMA
+2435 ERLPDYMTPSFLIA
-2449 VKALPLTPNGKVDKK
+2449 LEALPLTPNGKVNKK
-2464 ALPAPDDA
+2464 ALPAPDTT
-2472 ALSDAAYMAPRNE
+2472 ALSDAAYKAPRNE
-2485 QESMLT
+2485 QERALT
-2491 AIWQQLLGRERIGI
+2491 DIWQQLLGRDRIGI
-2505 HDHFFES
+2505 QDHFFET

-2525 IRKQLKAEIPVKT
+2525 IRKQLQAEVPVKA
-2538 IFNYPTIAGLAACI
+2538 IFRYPTIEGLAAYIC
-2552 MQQTGPVQQGITAE
+2552 QQTGTAQQGITAE
-2566 AYTGPQ
+2566 AYAGPQ

-2594 IPMVFRL
+2594 IPVVYRL
-2601 TGAVNEQALERA
+2601 TGSINKKALETA
-2613 IREIVNRHAVLRTVI
+2613 IRELVNRHAILRTII
-2628 TVIDEQPHQRIMDRD
+2628 TVIDEVPQQQVMDKD
-2643 GWQLEIISR
+2643 QWQLETAIR
-2652 QEPVGDITDLH
+2652 HDLRGNITALH
-2663 AYVKALIDKPFNLS
+2663 AHIKDLIDTPFNLS

-2687 SLAAEEH
+2687 ELAEQEH

-2712 FVKELMELYAALD
+2712 FMKELMEMYTALD
-2725 QQQVPALLPPDIQYT
+2725 HQQSPLLPPLDIQYT
-2740 DYARWQ
+2740 DYSRWQ
-2746 RAYMSATLLERQQ
+2746 RTYMSAAVLEQQQ
-2759 AYWERQLADAATLQL
+2759 AYWERQLADVTTLQL

-2789 IIPFHID
+2789 IVPFHID
-2796 DTLQQQLQALSQQEG
+2796 NTLQQQLKALSQQEG
-2811 TTLFMT
+2811 ATLFMT
-2817 LLAAFNV
+2817 LLAAFKV

-2863 TQLHDNPTFATLLQ
+2863 TQLHDNPTFAVLLQ
-2877 QVKNMTLDAYEHQD
+2877 QVKNITLDAYEHQD

-2918 LQNMP
+2918 LQNLP
-2923 VATDLA
+2923 KVEDLT
-2929 LGATHLQPER
+2929 LGSASLHHER

-2948 LNFTVEETA
+2948 LNFTLEETA
-2957 GGLTGSVEYCTD
+2957 TGLAGSVEYCTD
-2969 LFREET
+2969 LFKEDTILR
-2975 VLQMIRHFKQLLA
+2975 MITHFKQLLT
-2988 AIVVSPS
+2988 AIVACP
-2995 AAVGFLPM
+2995 AMEVGFLPM
-3003 LSAEEETQLLKGF
+3003 LLAEEETQLLDGF
-3016 NQTDSSYPADK
+3016 NQPDRIYPADK
-3027 NITAL
+3027 SITDL
-3032 FAEQAALTPD
+3032 FAVQVALTPD
-3042 ATALVFDGRK
+3042 TTALVFDGRE
-3052 ITYQTLDIAST
+3052 ISYQGLDTASA

-3070 EAGVTSGMRV
+3070 DAGLTPGMRV
-3080 PVCMERSEWLI
+3080 PLCMERSDMLI
-3091 TAILAVLKAGGA
+3091 IAILAVLKAGGA

-3121 ESDSTLL
+3121 ESNSTLL
-3128 LTTTAHAAALEQTAT
+3128 LTTTMQLAALEQTGT
-3143 AMKPVCLDQLAETLA
+3143 SMQCICLDEVAPTLP
-3158 SMTMS
+3158 TTVVS
-3163 TPLPVTLPQD
+3163 TLLPVVRPQD

-3185 KPKGVMVSHQN
+3185 TPKGVMVNHQN
-3196 VVSLVKGVDYVS
+3196 VVSLVKGVDYVA
-3208 FSAADSLLSTGA
+3208 FSAADRLLSTGA

-3246 QLLDNEV
+3246 QLLDNEI
-3253 LKREISAHQVNMMWF
+3253 LKREIRTHQVNMMWF

-3275 LIDTDISIFEPLSVV
+3275 LIDTDIRIFETLSVV
-3290 LVGGEKLSE
+3290 LTGGEKLSE

-3305 KQRYPALT
+3305 KQKYPALT
-3313 VINGYG
+3313 VINAYG
-3319 PTENTTFSI
+3319 PTENTTFST
-3328 TYTVETGEVKVP
+3328 TYTVEAGAVKVP

-3357 RRQIVPVGVT
+3357 RRQLVPVGVT

-3381 LNLPELTAERFIFHQ
+3381 LNLPALTAERFITHQ
-3396 FDNGRVERL
+3396 FSNNRTEKL

-3412 CWQADGNVLC
+3412 SWQADGNVLC

-3468 LAGYIVPAGAFER
+3468 LAAYIVPAGTFER
-3481 EKIQTYL
+3481 EKIQSYL
-3488 KQLLPDYMVPA
+3488 RQLLPDYMVPA
-3499 ALVPLEKL
+3499 VLMPLEKL
-3507 PLTSNGKVNK
+3507 PLTGNGKVNK
-3517 RALPEPEQSLMPAAA
+3517 RALPEPDASLMPAAA
-3532 YMPPRN
+3532 YVPPRN
-3538 ATELALTGIW
+3538 ATELVLADIW
-3548 QQLLKVSRIGIYDNF
+3548 QQLLKVPRVGIYDNF

-3584 SVEVPI
+3584 EVELPI

-3595 HPTVATLAEHIRG
+3595 YPVVATLAEHIRR
-3608 QQPGAVLPAVTASPR
+3608 QQPGTVLPAVTVSPR

-3639 DRMEGSVAY
+3639 NWMEGSVAY
-3648 HMPMVLKL
+3648 HMPMVMKL
-3656 DGDPDVTALENALK
+3656 DGDLEVTVLENALK
-3670 TIVDRHEALRTVFL
+3670 IIIDRHEALRTVFR
-3684 EEDGELSQHILP
+3684 EEDGMVSQYILP
-3696 AGGWQ
+3696 AEGWQ
-3701 LQVRDRTGEAD
+3701 LQVVDRTTEAD
-3712 REKVLEEIEGYCNQ
+3712 RVKILEEITDWCNQ
-3726 PFNLAT
+3726 PFDLAA

-3742 LASREH
+3742 LAPREH
-3748 FLIVV
+3748 FLVIL

-3768 KELIRLY
+3768 KELVRLY
-3775 EAEHRHQPHQLEP
+3775 EAGHRRQPHRMEP
-3788 LQVQYA
+3788 LPVQYA

-3799 HRHHLQGALLD
+3799 HRHHLQGAVLD
-3810 QQLSYWKE
+3810 QQLAYWKE
-3818 KLDDI
+3818 KLED
-3823 TTLQLPTDFPRPAT
+3823 TATLQLPTDFPRPAT
-3837 LSTRGNTLYYEVDG
+3837 QSTRGNTLYYEVDS
-3851 TLTAGLNQLSRQQGA
+3851 TLTAGIHQLCRETGT

-3895 ANRTQQTIEP
+3895 ANRTQQAIEP

-3929 LRQVKATLLEAY
+3929 LQQVKATLLEAY

-3949 KIVEAVVSDRD
+3949 KVVEAVVSDRD
-3960 ISRTPLFQVMFIM
+3960 MSRTPLFQVMFIL

-3980 DLQLDDVQVTIQS
+3980 HLQLDDVQVTMQPVTNS
-3993 VPNTTSKFDL
+3993 TSKFDL

-4009 TATGL
+4009 TDTGL

-4025 EEATIA
+4025 EEATIE
-4031 RMMEHYLVLLEAVV
+4031 RMIAHYLILLQGIVA
-4045 TAPSRHI
+4045 APSLPI
-4052 GTLPMLTAAEEKQLV
+4052 GALPMLTAAEEKQLLH
-4067 QTFNDTA
+4067 TFNNTA
-4074 STYPAGMAVIDLFEA
+4074 SMYPAGKAVIDLFEA
-4089 QAQQTPDAVAVVF
+4089 QVLQTPDAVAVVF
-4102 GTEQYTYRQLNE
+4102 GTEQYTYQQLNE

-4124 KKGVVE
+4124 EKGVVE

-4136 CMSRS
+4136 CMARS
-4141 PEMITAIVG
+4141 LRMITAIVG

-4169 IRYILADTDFTLM
+4169 IRYILADTHFTLM
-4182 ITDARSQTVL
+4182 ITDARSRELL
-4192 PADIATERILTLS
+4192 PADIAAERMLVVSETEDVLS
-4205 ATAGEAVLSGQPV
+4205 AKPV
-4218 TDPDRYTS
+4218 TNPDRCTS
-4226 PDKLTYLI
+4226 PEKLTYLI

-4245 VEMPDK
+4245 VEMPDR

-4262 EIDTRTPKRI
+4262 QIDTRTLKRI

-4297 HLVDEQRRKD
+4297 HLIDEQRRKD

-4340 GIYPQYLQEVV
+4340 GIYPQYLQEVI
-4351 TAGEQLK
+4351 TAGEQLR
-4358 LSNDLRLFL
+4358 LSHDLRLFL
-4367 EKGNTRLHNQYGP
+4367 EKGNARLHNQYGP

-4390 IQPEDYTHR
+4390 VQPEDYTLR

-4409 NTKLYILD
+4409 NTRLYILD
-4417 ANGNP
+4417 ASGNP

-4457 FDVTGA
+4457 FDATGN

-4468 TGDVCCWLPD
+4468 TGDICCWLPD

-4507 GQCDLVAQC
+4507 GQCELVAQC
-4516 VVLVKNDQYG
+4516 VVLVKDDQYG

-4532 YVVPQQHFGKDELRT
+4532 YVVPQRHSGKEELRT
-4547 WMQSRLPEY
+4547 WMQSRLPDY
-4556 MVPSLFITLPELPLT
+4556 MIPSLFITLPELPLT
-4571 NNGKVNKRALPEAD
+4571 NNGKINKRALPEAD

-4591 AGYVAPRNLTE
+4591 AAYVAARNLTE
-4602 QQLAG
+4602 QQLTD
-4607 IWSTLLQVEKI
+4607 IWRGLLQMEKI
-4618 SVHDNFFELGGH
+4618 SIHDNFFELGGH

-4648 MAVKSIFANPTIA
+4648 IAVKSIFAHPTIA

-4669 HGKGLLLPAVTP
+4669 NGRGWLLPAVTP

-4719 ILDKAALANA
+4719 DLDKEALAQA
-4729 FRDLVDR
+4729 FGDLVMR

-4745 QVDGHSGQQVLPAQ
+4745 QVDGHSGQQVLPAGK
-4759 QWQLQQIDL
+4759 WQLQQIDL
-4768 CGRPQAIADYRSLV
+4768 SGRPEAIADYRTLV
-4782 HSLIRKPFDLTREH
+4782 HTLIRKPFDLTQDH
-4796 MLRVHLISLDANTH
+4796 MLRVHLIALDAITH
-4810 ILVMNM
+4810 VLVMNM

-4825 IGILFREL
+4825 ISVLFREL
-4833 IALYKGYTAGE
+4833 ITLYKGYTTGE
-4844 KVKLPALDIQYA
+4844 KVKLPALEIQYA
-4856 DYAIWQRTYM
+4856 DYAIWQRKYM
-4866 SDEVLATQ
+4866 SDEVLAQQ
-4874 LLYWKENLKGVPA
+4874 LVYWKENLKDVQP
-4887 LQLPTDKTRPAIKGK
+4887 LQLPTDKSRPAVKGK
-4902 NGAVEYLQFDHELSE
+4902 SGAVEYLQLDKELTD
-4917 QLLALSQQEGVTL
+4917 QLLALSQQQGVTL

-4935 TALNVLLY
+4935 AALKVLLY

-4951 CVGTPISGRIRQEVE
+4951 CVGSPISGRTRQEVE

-4977 LRSNLAGNPEFLSLL
+4977 LRSNLAGNPAFLSLL

-4999 LSAYEYQEV
+4999 LGAYEYQEV
-5008 PLEKIVDAVV
+5008 PFEKIVDAVV

-5055 LDHITSVFDLNF
+5055 LEHISAVFDLNF
-5067 CLKETAE
+5067 CLKETAD

-5079 IQYSTDLFY
+5079 IQYSTDLFCR
-5088 GDTVRRMGKHFEHLL
+5088 DTVKRMGKHFEQLL
-5103 RSITLQPA
+5103 RSITRQPA
-5111 TRICALPLL
+5111 AHVCALSLL
-5120 DEAEEQQLLEGFNSN
+5120 DEAEEQQLLEEFNSKRLA
-5135 ITEVPQGASLVSL
+5135 VPQDMSLPGL
-5148 FSDTAAAVP
+5148 FSARAAAIP
-5157 DAVALMFKDGT
+5157 DAVALMFNDIT
-5168 LTYKELDERSNQMA
+5168 LTYQELEERSNQFA
-5182 HYLRS
+5182 HYLRD
-5187 KGVVRDTLVPLCMER
+5187 KGVCRDTLVPLCMER

-5214 KAGGAYVPVDPEYP
+5214 KAGGAYVPIDPEYP
-5228 AERIQYILEDTA
+5228 TDRIQYILTDTG
-5240 AGIMVSSPA
+5240 AGIIVSSPA
-5249 ASDRLGAAT
+5249 VSSKLAA
-5258 AGVTLVMAADTDLFA
+5258 AAVGIELVMATDKHLFSG
-5273 NYPVTAL
+5273 YPVTAL
-5280 PDSPAA
+5280 PDGPAA
-5286 GDLAYVIYTSGST
+5286 NDLAYVIFTSGST

-5310 GVVNLV
+5310 GVVNLIHD
-5316 CQQEVLQIQTGTRV
+5316 QREALQLTTGSRL
-5330 LQFASI
+5330 LQFASV

-5344 IFSTLSH
+5344 IFTALSH
-5351 GAVLVLPRKEDLMSS
+5351 GAVLVLPRKEDLMSA
-5366 AGFATLINK
+5366 AGFAALINK
-5375 RKVEVLFL
+5375 RKVEIAFL
-5383 PPSYLHSMKDLLG
+5383 PPSYLHSMREMLT
-5396 RVKTIVSCGEPLN
+5396 RVKTVISCGEPLN

-5423 LNAYGPT
+5423 INAYGPT
-5430 ENSICTTLSD
+5430 ENSICTTVSL
-5440 DPIREDGVVVIG
+5440 DPIREDGVIVIG

-5457 MQVYIQDAHGGL
+5457 MQLYILDAHGGL

-5474 AGEICVSGAGLA
+5474 PGEICVSGAGLA

-5493 ELTLEKFVI
+5493 ELTREKFVI
-5502 NPFAGDGETRM
+5502 NPFTEDGETRM

-5519 GRWLPDGNIEYMGR
+5519 GRWLADGNIEYLGR
-5533 IDEQV
+5533 IDDQV

-5544 IELGEIENVLQECE
+5544 IELGEIENVAAECE
-5558 QVNEAV
+5558 HVKQAV
-5564 VVVKGGEHDN
+5564 VVVNGGEHDN
-5574 KLLVAYVIPQE
+5574 KLLVAYVIPQQ
-5585 EFNKDAI
+5585 EFKKDAI
-5592 VAYLKRKLPDFMVPP
+5592 VAYLKSKLPEFMVPP

-5616 LTPNGKIDRKGLP
+5616 LTPNGKIDRKSLP
-5629 SPTSQMLT
+5629 SPVSIMLHE
-5637 GQQQDAGPANEI
+5637 QQQDAGPANEI

-5661 NLPRLSIH
+5661 NVPQLGIH

-5680 TAIRLIAKMKVDFQV
+5680 TAIRLIARMKVDFQV
-5695 SINDLFQH
+5695 SINNLFQH

-5728 ARFDPAQTDHEAMQA
+5728 SRYDPAQTDHEAMQA
-5743 QAAQMQHMLAEQ
+5743 QAAHMQQLLEEQ

-5768 LDVSSTTT
+5768 LDVSHTTA

-5790 IHLLYDLLQRDTPV
+5790 IHLLHDLLQRNNTPV

-5824 AFYFGKPLPKDQANL
+5824 AFYFDTPLEKDQTML
-5839 RVWKGDIALPQ
+5839 RVYKGDIALPQ
-5850 LGMDAAVFETLMSET
+5850 LGMEAAAFEALMSET

-5871 AANVKHYGSYSEF
+5871 AANVKHYGSYAEF

-5892 QTILDFCK
+5892 QTILDYCNIGR
-5900 TGKKKVIHHIST
+5900 TKVIHHIST

-5917 MAAKDSTDYL
+5917 MTQKGSTDYL

-5955 TARAEGTDVN
+5955 AARREGVAVN

-5994 KGFISFQVM
+5994 KGFISFHTM
-6003 PEEFNEVELSN
+6003 PEEFSELELSN

-6023 QIFDKPA
+6023 QLFDKPA
-6030 LLNRNYHVRNP
+6030 LLNRNYHIRNP
-6041 HLLSAAEFVA
+6041 HLLPAADFVA

-6057 YDLELANTY
+6057 YDMELTNMY
-6066 TYLEKMLQSY
+6066 TYLERMLQSY
-6076 NTKKDLIDRLFLQ
+6076 HTKKDLIDRLFLQ
-6089 ADLFGDDRQ
+6089 ADLFGDDKR

-6104 QVCYEATNAILKKMK
+6104 QVCYEATNAVLRKMK
-6119 FRWARFDEEKVH
+6119 FRWAHLDEEKIH
-6131 LMIQYAVEVGFF
+6131 LMMKYAVEVGFF
-6143 EPVRRKMAS
+6143 EPVRRRTLS
-6152 LRDY
+6152 LGRD